1 MSYSRHINRKN
12 ERLGAKN
19 KGEADKNQLTY
30 KVLSTLLAAG
40 LVMSPAAVLAADSS
54 KITPVNGK
62 DLTAVNNIFDIYAQ
76 KVHGNNAINQFT
88 NFQLDANKIANMYFH
103 EYGKTAN
110 ADNLLNFVDTRI
122 DINGTLNAIK
132 NNTVGGNLFFL
143 SPAGMVVGKSGVIN
157 TGALYVMAP
166 AITAS
171 SGESTYE
178 SLKGDFVTGAAIEK
192 QLNAIKNGS
201 RLIPLNASGTI
212 SVLGKINA
220 ADDVKLYAAR
230 IAVGRNLTK
239 DAVGDMAA
247 GSIEKTAAIKTGVT
261 EFADLVN
268 LTDGQKKAAGLGAL
282 QATKTG
288 NGDIVLAARAEYANI
303 YDQAFNNLGEMAGI
317 LKNTEINVPKTI
329 TASVENH
336 GTIDAAGNAVLKA
349 EATNGNKDL
358 AEHNL
363 EQNTPAGTL
372 IPNYI
377 PIPATDASAFAQTVA
392 KVDVQGDVKAA
403 GKVELTA
410 TADNTYVDSGT
421 SITDKAGKAIS
432 YVVPAGANVMILG
445 NKAAVTVGEDAEVEG
460 SQVAVSAEANL
471 DGTAG
476 VTAAGRKL
484 VSKVPSALPSAAVSY
499 AQGTNE
505 AAVQIDGTVK
515 ATGADTVDG
524 EDVNEALQIKANAQ
538 SAVDNSAST
547 MVKKGLLGA
556 GSASLAAAV
565 AITEHENDAKV
576 SINGAA
582 EAEQGSASVT
592 ADTFHQLSTAAT
604 ASAAD
609 ETAGTAAVDVAVHSS
624 TSAVDVQG
632 TVTAQKDVTLKATN
646 TTDENTHVSN
656 NNLGMGKLQAE
667 AMKAADLT
675 GITDKIKENK
685 AVSGILNKLKK
696 DGGNT
701 DVPFSTVLGQTLS
714 VGAAVTVADE
724 TNKANV
730 NIGIK
735 AKVQAGDEL
744 TARAESKVYDTMV
757 TASGTT
763 SSFKNSDE
771 SSDTVTIASG
781 AVYAGMDNQADVTVA
796 DGTGDQHAMLQAG
809 GDMTLRSSNTMEYHR
824 PERIKREIDRSI
836 EKLGTAIA
844 YIENMPEAKAGQA
857 KNILDQ
863 LKNLKDSLIGMGTA
877 FTEDYLQDTSNVK
890 NLTAEGTLNSIG
902 NVAGTGWEL
911 LNTVTQLRQ
920 SVAQL
925 QDVTSPFSAVVTNAL
940 SVVTNAVAFTEPNQY
955 ANVSAAASSKGG
967 SDTKA
972 ALAAAVTAT
981 NFDYGSHV
989 TVGRHAVLTADA
1001 ALNMRA
1007 EEAIKDVNIT
1017 GKNKVWKNDASA
1029 DGGVGIGGSVNYQ
1042 NFATDTQVE
1051 IDKGAALTAG
1061 DMELASTSDIS
1072 HTGVMLSAGKAE
1084 GSAIS
1089 GMLAMT
1095 DTDSRNQ
1102 TLVDKDAILTAAKD
1116 AANGHQGSIAITG
1129 NNDTSVNN
1137 AILSLSAG
1145 NGAAAA
1151 GIAAAINNVDVTN
1164 RAAVENLDT
1173 ADDGDP
1179 AGSIQA
1185 SRLKVNAETTG
1196 LINTISVAG
1205 GVTTSG
1211 KNPEKA
1217 EADKGPLDKLGDGFG
1232 KLSGIT
1238 DTINGKIN
1246 QVSNKVQDV
1255 IGTVNGAGASQGG
1268 TPGSVPTK
1276 SETAPSFALAGAGSV
1291 SLNMVSDD
1299 TQAIIDGA
1307 NVKLENDGTLEAGA
1321 RDTSFVG
1328 AFSGGAAISMRK
1340 GQSQGTSAAFS
1351 GAVGVNKIDNTIGA
1365 VVKNSTITGL
1375 KDMEVTA
1382 LSGSTSVAA
1391 GTGLSLTKNS
1401 QPGNNFAGGA
1411 SVSVNLIDK
1420 DVTALAEN
1428 NTVSGV
1434 SADGK
1439 ADVKLKA
1446 YESDLQVTG
1455 GVNANVAT
1463 GGGTAVGGSITVAD
1477 IDNNLDARIHGG
1489 SYTNIHTADAESLLA
1504 TRQITAA
1511 ISTGVAVGGNGT
1523 NNAFTGAMIY
1533 NGLHNDVKAGIDG
1546 GARVTADTIAVR
1558 AHDTTSGSA
1567 EAKPYQDLLGDYRD
1581 HQQFAEDAG
1590 IDTDGSSYYKDS
1602 YDKDNKDDRDAMTA
1616 GEAVDYDGNKGS
1628 LSVGAAFV
1636 VAGSSGNAAG
1646 AAVNVAKLDN
1656 DFTAAIDNAVLTA
1669 NSVSAKAD
1677 ADSLA
1682 VDVSAGV
1689 AAGTK
1694 DFGGMGSVTWQDMDN
1709 AVIAKAS
1716 DSTIKTDALTIE
1728 AASNSQAV
1736 NVAGS
1741 VAYGKTAG
1749 MGAALAYNG
1758 LANRTGAYLAG
1769 GSVTAKGADG
1779 AAIEV
1784 AAQNT
1789 GKVYGIGAAVAAGKD
1804 TALSGTVAV
1813 NHGGSDTE
1821 AVIGETLDDQGS
1833 HQAKDTILTNA
1844 KSTEVQASS
1853 SDYRLAVAGGV
1864 SASGKVAIGGA
1875 VAYNDVGGA
1884 SASTEDARQKTRAAL
1899 VSTILKNI
1907 KNGTV
1912 AVNATDTSTLTT
1924 VGVGVGGAG
1933 KVAVQGA
1940 AATALVNKA
1949 VSAEVRDSF
1958 IDKDKDQVAVVNV
1971 EAAGKSKITST
1982 ALAGAGSG
1990 TAAVGAGVAVNRIN
2004 QDTAAAVSDSTLQG
2018 KNITVQATGN
2028 SAITSVGIGGAAAG
2042 KLAVAGNIAVNQIG
2056 NHVTAAVKNSS
2067 LTNTG
2072 NIVVMANG
2080 RENLGNYAGA
2090 LSVAAGG
2097 QAGVGMGV
2105 SYNAIT
2111 GTTASQVFGSTL
2123 TSKGQEP
2130 DSVPLTGSMDS
2141 DGVKAGTDTRKGVV
2155 VASYGQHDLQ
2165 SAALTAGAAVSGDV
2179 AVGAAGTVTVNK
2191 IGGTTEASL
2200 TDTTVNANH
2209 ATGDADDISVNA
2221 KDKTESESHVGS
2233 LFVGIGAS
2241 AGGTGVSAASDTLV
2255 FDRTTKAELSGSDKA
2270 KAKVNGRT
2278 IDVNADQTSDVVT
2291 NADGLAVS
2299 GGTYGAG
2306 SAAATA
2312 AATKLSGSTQALV
2325 KNIMSQNAGLFVGAS
2340 HDHKTTLV
2348 SASAAVS
2355 AAIASG
2361 AIGAG
2366 IGVVNDDFKNT
2377 AELSGSTIT
2386 AGRQDG
2392 LPDSGRVSVTADSA
2406 SEVDTHVLGVAGSVG
2421 GAGVTVAVNNLN
2433 STSSAL
2439 VGSSDV
2445 KADNALT
2452 VDAHNKVK
2460 TKFNSIQAAAGGA
2473 AIATGI
2479 GINTID
2485 TGTVAQVTGSKI
2497 AAKTAAVNAREE
2509 LDVNQTMAGATVGGM
2524 GLNANVMVTSIGTA
2538 VADSYGNSANNGASF
2553 DTASVLEN
2561 ANKVMDAQQSGT
2573 SSSSDTV
2580 KGALH
2585 NETTGIHVQDASGV
2599 LAGKGTS
2606 TGKGTKVSVTDSTIN
2621 TGEELVL
2628 SADRQTDARVTAAS
2642 ASLTGTLGMSA
2653 TVAVLDADK
2662 KAGVTVEGSKL
2673 TAGTNLSAQARQHGE
2688 MAIDAYQAGL
2698 SGAAALSAAYAQSSF
2713 SGSTAISLK
2722 NSTLTAAD
2730 VESGNIAIQAEDTG
2744 ATSSSVTGVT
2754 AAGLISGGALI
2765 TKAENDSDTSVTLD
2779 GTILTGKGAVSVE
2792 SSKANTVSAKTL
2804 GGAAGA
2810 MALQGVVAAAE
2821 DTGSST
2827 VALTGTNTLSGKELA
2842 LTAKSTPQVVADAT
2856 AYSGALVGTGGASI
2870 ATAKVGGKV
2879 QLTAAQGSSFT
2890 GDSVALAAFYGQQGD
2905 TSSTYKNAKAKA
2917 IGNAAAI
2924 GGTIQAN
2931 VATAEQDTEVSVD
2944 LGKSTYNADD
2954 LTIEGNNAAALDATA
2969 KGVAIGGY
2977 FASGTNVANLTGN
2990 LTTNVAAKGA
3000 VQGSA
3005 LGTVHISSSGFGDL
3019 SGSAD
3024 GTGGGLVTISPWAAK
3039 AKSALT
3045 TDTTTS
3051 ISGGWQAGSMEAVS
3065 ANSDDVD
3072 VTADSLSA
3080 SVIGA
3085 SGTQLDTTVHHKAQ
3099 TDVTGSVVSS
3109 GSQYYTA
3116 ANAVNH
3122 DVDLKGSGYGGVS
3135 VNANTMT
3142 NDLSYTAKVNLNQ
3155 ATLKGTGKE
3164 GSITAEAATT
3174 GKMDYLNHLQSAGVI
3189 PVTVASSKSAI
3200 VYDNSINAANS
3211 TLTTDKTHQDI
3222 TLAASDD
3229 TTAFFRTVADT
3240 QGGVAGAASSTT
3252 DNNFKRANTI
3262 NISGGKLESTNDVN
3276 LYAGAD
3282 AEGLRSV
3289 LNYNAIAD
3297 AYNKTALPLGI
3308 DPSVKNTMGQAN
3320 QVNIDGAV
3328 RSVRHTNLK
3337 AGKGLTTVAESARE
3351 YNIYTGTSGKG
3362 SVTSTALGEHTSS
3375 ETTDNR
3381 VQVGTNGSV
3390 TAGIH
3395 TDLDISIDG
3404 KTKINTSDK
3413 DTGVD
3418 TSGIAIKVNKGSE
3431 WLPDSSVAI
3440 SNVTLYNSLKSR
3452 YDDLSKKVGEY
3463 SAGSDEYKLIRA
3475 EMDELRSMMEA
3486 NGFIKEN
3493 TVLDKVGVAALALPD
3508 IVVSGGNIVIDTDK
3522 VSGSGSLNAKGANKV
3537 NIVNNSDLYL
3547 KVGDVIIQDKGG
3559 EIRYNDSQVTSASQL
3574 GGYGG
3579 TVVSSGTSGTGPAIV
3594 IKSTGMAQNEWIKPD
3609 IGVFGQ
3615 VQNANGDVTIHNDN
3629 ANIVVDSTAVVSGR
3643 NVTLSADKGSIT
3655 QISDGWLLVGTD
3667 PITRY
3672 QFSDSIAK
3680 KIQKYISM
3688 AQEQGWN
3695 ISWLINQ
3702 DSYENYR
3709 HALLTGSGT
3718 ILENKKTRDVSS
3730 YEDYVK
3736 AVANGATGYGFTST
3750 LKFTTSEMDT
3760 ILNAKQNPSAGIHA
3774 ENNIYLYGKNVIL
3787 DGLVQSGYDSYATTL
3802 TEAPVT
3808 TSRIIWILQKTP
3820 WGRYMMIP
3828 KMETKTYDSREA
3840 MVDADWQAAGKPSL
3854 ADSQVLG
3861 NAKYLVNDGGSRYN
3875 ADRGVWEYEI
3885 KVYYNPSTGKLLTEN
3900 IAPSGGKIYITGALA
3915 STTGNGRLVAM
3926 DGTPAISIDATK
3938 VDKDLV
3944 VGNIQNRDLDGL
3956 ISIKDTNSNTL
3967 TEFRNADGKIKTS
3980 VISTGS
3986 GSDTNRVINNADGTV
4001 SYRPVDQTLK
4011 WTGGTSGDKKVTGYQ
4026 YKKDFVLWGLI
4037 KYNRTEDFVN
4047 NQEVIS
4053 GRTETSHSTLS
4064 GDKTLDAGKVIT
4076 KGNQGNEY
4084 QVSTNV
4090 YTNPKDVSYSDVAVD
4105 LNYHGFWGSVFGYGD
4120 VIYSWTKTEGQ
4131 STSSTY
4137 SIKANKPIGVSFLQN
4152 GQDTI
4157 TIKGQRNVSLSG
4169 NITSA
4174 GSGGTVT
4181 LTSQKGGIEARNGAV
4196 INTDSLMAKAVQDIS
4211 LNHNALG
4218 NAADISL
4225 TSDKGS
4231 VTLLS
4236 GDGKLNIKEAS
4247 AKNGNLYLQAD
4258 GDLQSA
4264 AGTVL
4269 MGNRIDLVSKCG
4281 AIAAD
4286 VAAAT
4291 EPLDSDPMSASINA
4305 QAEGNITLNSNG
4317 TMRVGHIISNSGD
4330 VNLTTNGS
4338 FEDAVGNGTLSG
4350 SSDKMA
4356 LWKEMG
4362 LVSDADADDSHM
4374 AAAAASKK
4382 ERLDALTVQGT
4393 KLAAE
4398 SESKHILA
4406 DYEAE
4411 ASAYATYAAGSEELQ
4426 AAKKAY
4432 ETKVKALKG
4441 ETSAMT
4447 GDERQAAFDEA
4458 FKSYDEAR
4466 KAYFEGKDYTA
4477 EEQDFILNY
4486 SEVENSDAYG
4496 WSRNDLLYAI
4506 QDSVLNAAPK
4516 DEVVTVDTPNIK
4528 GRNIVLNAG
4537 LNIGVDD
4544 AAKAISYDDLT
4555 KIENLQLL
4563 SQAKAGD
4570 LTWKDDSVVVKQ
4582 QKPLTVQLG
4591 GGKLTLNANRKNA
4604 ENTGNIYIAGVKDTV
4619 LDVTGRIQTTENVKL
4634 MSDNGVKMTEGG
4646 ITADNLIITGGR
4658 GDVGSAAHNI
4668 LTNLSGTLDARTAG
4682 DLYLHQTGLDDN
4694 TAKVLTIQNVAG
4706 RQVNLASD
4714 AGMVMTREQGK
4725 TAGYINGE
4733 QIGLV
4738 SSDGS
4743 IGLADDAI
4751 RVKNSGILSADAQN
4765 GNIYIAGKEA
4775 GTLVLNK
4782 VQVKDEFVLK
4792 SEGTIQAGSDTTD
4805 TPVESSIHAGMV
4817 EIDSAASTLLK
4828 NGSITADVLK
4838 LKAGGAVR
4846 QEAAHAITAPDV
4858 SVDAAAGISL
4868 NSGAEEDDKKFN
4880 VFKDVTLKN
4889 ASDAADAVFGN
4900 GGNEDLTVTF
4910 VAGSKARNVTVHNYV
4925 NGAAN
4930 DMRVN
4935 GPVAAAEG
4943 IAFLNDEG
4951 SLTATGALEA
4961 KAGDIRETAQKNI
4974 IQQGNASAGSRVL
4987 MDSQLKGNI
4996 QVTGDV
5002 ASGMDTTLKTK
5013 EGDITIGGTVT
5024 GGTTVTAKAT
5034 EGNVTIGGSLLSKNG
5049 NTTLSAMDTQVFDD
5063 KGDIKVTGNVDS
5075 SADIQMMTEN
5085 GNIEVGGMTT
5095 AAQNIQAKAD
5105 KTGDILFTGDARAVA
5120 GNLQAETKAGDI
5132 TFAGQAQSGTD
5143 LAAKTETGDIGFAG
5157 RAQSGN
5163 NLTADTTIGDI
5174 TFAGQAASGRD
5185 FMAVTRNKGKITF
5198 SGLVNAGQNLMADA
5212 EQAGTIALHKDVR
5225 AGRDATLKTND
5236 GDMLFIGSDAQQL
5249 EDIHLTADAGNVLL
5263 QITGTGD
5270 IRDTHRQQNGDRGFL
5285 NATNGNVMI
5294 KHEGI
5299 GDVDLYGI
5307 YARKDAA
5314 IELKN
5319 GSLYLDNVDGDL
5331 VAMFVRNPKKTMDVE
5346 HITAGTQ
5353 IAVSGADI
5361 GIEDILQREDA
5372 DGLLTITPNG
5382 VSDDVPIKTLHI
5394 GNIRT
5399 NSGSGVR
5406 FAHLWLENGD
5416 VNVSQG
5422 KFFIDKLHVLN
5433 KAQFSNGTMTT
5444 DVFGA
5449 APVYDPAISSAYW
5462 NDINR
5467 NRPQD
5472 HLNEWLS
5479 DAPSPRWTYLRFYDQ
5494 GRMQFS
5500 NGHLLNLQDHYY
5512 VYSEHYT
5519 QTDWLRVNTDHEPY
5533 YFYEM
5538 YYHPALS
5545 YHERYNLLDASDF
5558 LNWHPQQAEPSE
5570 IDVDA

>member
-1 MSYSRHINRKN
+1 MSYTRYTNRKN
-12 ERLGAKN
+12 ERASDRDAVRMTRT
-19 KGEADKNQLTY
+19 EENQLTH
-30 KVLSTLLAAG
+30 KVLSALLAAG
-40 LVMSPAAVLAADSS
+40 LVMSP
-54 KITPVNGK
+54 
-62 DLTAVNNIFDIYAQ
+62 TAVDASVITDTNKTYAPTNEGIYNIYAQ
-76 KVHGNNAINQFT
+76 KRHDKIAINEFEK
-88 NFQLDANKIANMYFH
+88 FQLDANHIANLYFRTQD
-103 EYGKTAN
+103 GKIDAE
-110 ADNLLNFVDTRI
+110 NLLNFVNTRI

-132 NNTVGGNLFFL
+132 NGKIGGNLFFL
-143 SPAGMVVGKSGVIN
+143 SPEGMAVGKSGVIN
-157 TGALYVMAP
+157 TGSLYVMAP
-166 AITAS
+166 
-171 SGESTYE
+171 
-178 SLKGDFVTGAAIEK
+178 SLTQDLTDKDQKSYMMLKENFANGAYGDAELAAI
-192 QLNAIKNGS
+192 QNGDAN
-201 RLIPLNASGTI
+201 IPINASGTI

-220 ADDVKLYAAR
+220 TNDVKLYAAKV
-230 IAVGRNLTK
+230 AVGKNLTGAAIDGTPVDGIVK
-239 DAVGDMAA
+239 DA
-247 GSIEKTAAIKTGVT
+247 AITTGVT
-261 EFADLVN
+261 DFSKMTIAKD
-268 LTDGQKKAAGLGAL
+268 
-282 QATKTG
+282 G
-288 NGDIVLAARAEYANI
+288 NGDVVLSARSDAANSL
-303 YDQAFNNLGEMAGI
+303 DQAFNALVNTTGLLGS
-317 LKNTEINVPKTI
+317 TEINVPKTI

-336 GTIDAAGNAVLKA
+336 GTVTAAGDATLTAK
-349 EATNGNKDL
+349 ATNGYFKEGDETYSSN
-358 AEHNL
+358 
-363 EQNTPAGTL
+363 
-372 IPNYI
+372 
-377 PIPATDASAFAQTVA
+377 ASSYAQTVA
-392 KVDVQGDVKAA
+392 RVDVQGNVTAKGAVEMKAS
-403 GKVELTA
+403 
-410 TADNTYVDSGT
+410 ADNTYVDSGT
-421 SITDKAGKAIS
+421 SLTDKLGDTIS
-432 YVVPAGANVMILG
+432 YVVPVSANVMLLQ
-445 NKAAVTVGEDAEVEG
+445 NEASVTVGENAKVTGDTVKAE
-460 SQVAVSAEANL
+460 AEANL

-476 VTAAGRKL
+476 TVAAGKKYL
-484 VSKVPSALPSAAVSY
+484 KQIPSALPATGVSY
-499 AQGTNE
+499 AKADNKAT
-505 AAVQIDGTVK
+505 VQINGTVK
-515 ATGADTVDG
+515 ATGEDTTGSDG
-524 EDVNEALQIKANAQ
+524 NKQEALQVKADATSSVTNSANAVV
-538 SAVDNSAST
+538 SA
-547 MVKKGLLGA
+547 GPLGA
-556 GSASLAAAV
+556 GSAQIVTAV
-565 AITEHENDAKV
+565 AVTDSDNKAQVKV
-576 SINGAA
+576 NGTA
-582 EAEQGSASVT
+582 EAETGSVKMD
-592 ADTFHQLSTAAT
+592 ADAT
-604 ASAAD
+604 QSLNTSAAAQGPD
-609 ETAGTAAVDVAVHSS
+609 TTWGTAAVDVITHDGDASI
-624 TSAVDVQG
+624 DVQG
-632 TVTAQKDVTLKATN
+632 KVTADRDVTLTATN
-646 TTDENTHVSN
+646 HTAENTHSAN
-656 NNLGMGKLQAE
+656 NNLGQGKLKAQL
-667 AMKAADLT
+667 MKQGMKTADVQ
-675 GITDKIKENK
+675 GIVGKVKENPLVKDALSK
-685 AVSGILNKLKK
+685 ASKSTDTAASSGSTSSKSLMDAL
-696 DGGNT
+696 GNT
-701 DVPFSTVLGQTLS
+701 LS
-714 VGAAVTVADE
+714 AGAAITVADE
-724 TNKANV
+724 TTRARVNFGKNSVTEAKNGSLQASAN
-730 NIGIK
+730 N
-735 AKVQAGDEL
+735 
-744 TARAESKVYDTMV
+744 TVYDTLL
-757 TASGTT
+757 TASGVT
-763 SSFKNSDE
+763 STFKNTDSD
-771 SSDTVTIASG
+771 SDTVTIAVGTVFGGMKNSANVTVEDG
-781 AVYAGMDNQADVTVA
+781 TKDKKAQLKAGKDLSLKTSARMDYNRVKKIKKSLDDSIQAVKAAAEDMKNWEQMAKLDDLKDVYNDLVKLEQTLEGMGKAFYSDHLTQVPDVT
-796 DGTGDQHAMLQAG
+796 
-809 GDMTLRSSNTMEYHR
+809 
-824 PERIKREIDRSI
+824 
-836 EKLGTAIA
+836 
-844 YIENMPEAKAGQA
+844 
-857 KNILDQ
+857 NI
-863 LKNLKDSLIGMGTA
+863 
-877 FTEDYLQDTSNVK
+877 
-890 NLTAEGTLNSIG
+890 TAEGTLNE
-902 NVAGTGWEL
+902 VANLAVTGWNL
-911 LNTVTQLRQ
+911 YNQLME
-920 SVAQL
+920 L
-925 QDVTSPFSAVVTNAL
+925 QDRAMTLYQDIQAGNPIDQMKEEVRTKVRNLLASPIDVVSSSMEFL
-940 SVVTNAVAFTEPNQY
+940 KPNNY
-955 ANVSAAASSKGG
+955 ANISAAASAKGG
-967 SDTKA
+967 EDTQVATAASVTISDF
-972 ALAAAVTAT
+972 
-981 NFDYGSHV
+981 NFNSQV
-989 TVGRHAVLTADA
+989 KVGKNAQLTAEDT
-1001 ALNMRA
+1001 LELRA
-1007 EEAIKDVNIT
+1007 DEHIKDVTMT
-1017 GKNKVWKNDASA
+1017 GKSKFWQNDAATGKS
-1029 DGGVGIGGSVNYQ
+1029 DGVGLGGSFNYQ
-1042 NFATDTQVE
+1042 DFDNDTLVQVA
-1051 IDKGAALTAG
+1051 KGASLTAG
-1061 DMELASTSDIS
+1061 DMALASNSDVF
-1072 HTGVMLSAGKAE
+1072 HTGVMLSAGKAD

-1089 GMLAMT
+1089 GMMALT
-1095 DTDSRNQ
+1095 NSDSSNQ
-1102 TLVDKDAILTAAKD
+1102 VLVDKDAQLLTAVKD
-1116 AANGHQGSIAITG
+1116 EANKRKGSIAITG

-1185 SRLKVNAETTG
+1185 SRLNVNAETTG

-1211 KNPEKA
+1211 KDPEKA

-1268 TPGSVPTK
+1268 TLGSVPTK

-1375 KDMEVTA
+1375 KNMKVTA

-1439 ADVKLKA
+1439 ADVKLTA

-1546 GARVTADTIAVR
+1546 GARVTADTIAIR

-1616 GEAVDYDGNKGS
+1616 GEAVDYDGNRGS

-1646 AAVNVAKLDN
+1646 AAVNVANLDN
-1656 DFTAAIDNAVLTA
+1656 DFTAAIDKAVLTA
-1669 NSVSAKAD
+1669 DSVSVNAD

-1682 VDVSAGV
+1682 VNVSAGV
-1689 AAGTK
+1689 AAGAK
-1694 DFGGMGSVTWQDMDN
+1694 DFGGMGSVTWQDQDN
-1709 AVIAKAS
+1709 RIQSQVTDSDLTTNNLKVKAS
-1716 DSTIKTDALTIE
+1716 
-1728 AASNSQAV
+1728 SNAQAV

-1749 MGAALAYNG
+1749 VGAALAYNG
-1758 LANRTGAYLAG
+1758 LDNHIGAYLAG

-1833 HQAKDTILTNA
+1833 HQAKDTVLTNA

-1958 IDKDKDQVAVVNV
+1958 IDKDKDQAAVVNV

-1990 TAAVGAGVAVNRIN
+1990 NAAVGAGVAVNRIN

-2130 DSVPLTGSMDS
+2130 DSVPLTSSMDS
-2141 DGVKAGTDTRKGVV
+2141 DGVKVGTDTRKGVV

-2165 SAALTAGAAVSGDV
+2165 SVALTAGAAVSGDV
-2179 AVGAAGTVTVNK
+2179 GVGAAGTVTVNK
-2191 IGGTTEASL
+2191 IGGATEASL
-2200 TDTTVNANH
+2200 TNTTVNANH
-2209 ATGDADDISVNA
+2209 AAGAADDISVNA

-2233 LFVGIGAS
+2233 LSVGIGAS
-2241 AGGTGVSAASDTLV
+2241 TGGAGVSAASDTLV

-2270 KAKVNGRT
+2270 KATVNGRT
-2278 IDVNADQTSDVVT
+2278 IDVKAGQASDVVT

-2325 KNIMSQNAGLFVGAS
+2325 KNITSQNAGLSVGAN
-2340 HDHKTTLV
+2340 HNHKTTLV

-2366 IGVVNDDFKNT
+2366 IGVVNDDFNTT

-2386 AGRQDG
+2386 TSRQDG
-2392 LPDSGRVSVTADSA
+2392 LTDSGRVSVTADSA
-2406 SEVDTHVLGVAGSVG
+2406 SEVDTHVLGVAGSVV

-2445 KADNALT
+2445 KADDALT

-2460 TKFNSIQAAAGGA
+2460 TEFNSIQAAAGGA

-2485 TGTVAQVTGSKI
+2485 TGTAAQVTGSKI
-2497 AAKTAAVNAREE
+2497 VAKTAAVNAREE

-2524 GLNANVMVTSIGTA
+2524 GFDANVMVTTIGTA
-2538 VADSYGNSANNGASF
+2538 IADSYGSPANNGASF
-2553 DTASVLEN
+2553 NTASVLEN
-2561 ANKVMDAQQSGT
+2561 ANKAMDAQQSGT

-2585 NETTGIHVQDASGV
+2585 NETTGIDVQDDSGV
-2599 LAGKGTS
+2599 QAGNGTS
-2606 TGKGTKVSVTDSTIN
+2606 TGKGTQVSVTDSTIN
-2621 TGEELVL
+2621 TGEELAL
-2628 SADRQTDARVTAAS
+2628 SADRQTDAQVTAAS
-2642 ASLTGTLGMSA
+2642 ASLTSTIGMSA

-2662 KAGVTVEGSKL
+2662 KAGITVEGSNL

-2688 MAIDAYQAGL
+2688 TAIDAYQAGL
-2698 SGAAALSAAYAQSSF
+2698 SGAAKLSAAYAQSSS

-2730 VESGNIAIQAEDTG
+2730 AKSGNIAIQAEDTG

-2779 GTILTGKGAVSVE
+2779 GTTLTGKGAVSVE
-2792 SSKANTVSAKTL
+2792 SSKANIVSAKTL

-2821 DTGSST
+2821 DKGSST
-2827 VALTGTNTLSGKELA
+2827 VALTGTNVLSGKELA

-2856 AYSGALVGTGGASI
+2856 AYSGALVGAGGASV
-2870 ATAKVGGKV
+2870 ATAKVGGKI

-2890 GDSVALAAFYGQQGD
+2890 GDRVALSAFYGQQGD
-2905 TSSTYKNAKAKA
+2905 ASSTYKNAKAKA

-2944 LGKSTYNADD
+2944 LGKSTYNADN

-2977 FASGTNVANLTGN
+2977 FASGTNIANLTGN

-3000 VQGSA
+3000 TEGSA
-3005 LGTVHISSSGFGDL
+3005 LGTVRISSSGFGDL

-3109 GSQYYTA
+3109 GRQRYTA

-3122 DVDLKGSGYGGVS
+3122 DVDLKGSGYGGAS

-3155 ATLKGTGKE
+3155 ATLKGTGEK
-3164 GSITAEAATT
+3164 GSITAEAVTT

-3189 PVTVASSKSAI
+3189 PVTVASSKNTIA
-3200 VYDNSINAANS
+3200 YDNSINAENS
-3211 TLTTDKTHQDI
+3211 TLTTAKADQDI
-3222 TLAASDD
+3222 TFAATDD
-3229 TTAFFRTVADT
+3229 TTSYFKTVADT
-3240 QGGVAGAASSTT
+3240 QGGVVGAASSESENKLTRS
-3252 DNNFKRANTI
+3252 NKIAV
-3262 NISGGKLESTNDVN
+3262 SGGKLESMNDVN

-3282 AEGLRSV
+3282 AAGLRSI
-3289 LNYNAIAD
+3289 LNYNVFAD
-3297 AYNKTALPLGI
+3297 AYNKTAIPLSTS
-3308 DPSVKNTMGQAN
+3308 PKVNNEMLQAN
-3320 QVNIDGAV
+3320 QVDIDGTV

-3337 AGKGLTTVAESARE
+3337 AGKGLTIVAESARE

-3362 SVTSTALGEHTSS
+3362 SLTSTALGEQSGS
-3375 ETTDNR
+3375 EQTDNK
-3381 VQVGTNGSV
+3381 VHIGANGSV

-3395 TDLDISIDG
+3395 TDLDVTIDG
-3404 KTKINTSDK
+3404 TAKFQDDKTNPTI
-3413 DTGVD
+3413 
-3418 TSGIAIKVNKGSE
+3418 SGIDINVNKGAD
-3431 WLPDSSVAI
+3431 W
-3440 SNVTLYNSLKSR
+3440 YNSEDITVMGVTIKNNLAKR
-3452 YDDLSKKVGEY
+3452 YRELNDQITQYPSNSNEY
-3463 SAGSDEYKLIRA
+3463 RLIKAELDGLRSQMIENGFMGTQDSFVSDER
-3475 EMDELRSMMEA
+3475 
-3486 NGFIKEN
+3486 
-3493 TVLDKVGVAALALPD
+3493 TVAAVALPD
-3508 IVVSGGNIVIDTDK
+3508 VVVSGGNVVIDADS
-3522 VSGSGSLNAKGANKV
+3522 VEGNGSLTAKGANLI
-3537 NIVNNSDLYL
+3537 NIENKSDLYMQ
-3547 KVGDVIIQDKGG
+3547 VGDVIIKDKGG
-3559 EIRYNDSQVTSASQL
+3559 QILYNDSLIKNAAGLEKYQ
-3574 GGYGG
+3574 G
-3579 TVVSSGTSGTGPAIV
+3579 TVISSSSGGSPEIV
-3594 IKSTGMAQNEWIKPD
+3594 IKSSGPVRDTTSPD
-3609 IGVFGQ
+3609 IGIVGT
-3615 VQNANGDVTIHNDN
+3615 VQNSEGKVTVENVN
-3629 ANIVVDSTAVVSGR
+3629 ANIFVDSDATISGR
-3643 NVTLSADKGSIT
+3643 DVALKAPKGSIT
-3655 QISDGWLLVGTD
+3655 QFSDGWLMVGTD

-3672 QFSDSIAK
+3672 QFNDSIAG
-3680 KIQKYISM
+3680 KIQTFFSQNVANYSFSSYD
-3688 AQEQGWN
+3688 EYLNFLLSGLW
-3695 ISWLINQ
+3695 
-3702 DSYENYR
+3702 SYEECDDKGS
-3709 HALLTGSGT
+3709 LTSPKLVRTYEEFKDVCARAEAKHGS
-3718 ILENKKTRDVSS
+3718 IKINAAVS
-3730 YEDYVK
+3730 
-3736 AVANGATGYGFTST
+3736 NLGFTNDE
-3750 LKFTTSEMDT
+3750 LDT
-3760 ILNAKQNPSAGIHA
+3760 ILAAKNAAQKDSGAGIQA
-3774 ENNIYLYGKNVIL
+3774 GQNVYLYGKNVII
-3787 DGLVQSGYDSYATTL
+3787 DGLVQSGYDSYTTTL
-3802 TEAPVT
+3802 TEKPVT
-3808 TSRIIWILQKTP
+3808 TSKITWTRQKTP
-3820 WGRYMMIP
+3820 WGWYIVLP
-3828 KMETKTYDSREA
+3828 TVESQTYASQEALLEAQWQET
-3840 MVDADWQAAGKPSL
+3840 GKPSL
-3854 ADSQVLG
+3854 TDSQVLG

-3875 ADRGVWEYEI
+3875 ADRGVWEYEV

-3900 IAPSGGKIYITGALA
+3900 ITPSGGKIYITGALA
-3915 STTGNGRLVAM
+3915 STNGNGRLVAM
-3926 DGTPAISIDATK
+3926 DGTPTISIDSTQ

-3944 VGNIQNRDLDGL
+3944 VGTIRNQDLDGL
-3956 ISIKDTNSNTL
+3956 ISIKDTNKNIL
-3967 TEFRNADGKIKTS
+3967 TEYRNNNGVITAETTPTDGQGTS
-3980 VISTGS
+3980 TSNVYAGGS
-3986 GSDTNRVINNADGTV
+3986 AM
-4001 SYRPVDQTLK
+4001 YQPAAQTLK
-4011 WTGGTSGDKKVTGYQ
+4011 WTGGTSGDETIKKMAYTKNFTLWSLVKYRTTDEFIKSINTSTGKLETTTSYRPSGTLLGQSTLITSGGQEPEYQ
-4026 YKKDFVLWGLI
+4026 SSTAKSSGATTRSEVVETK
-4037 KYNRTEDFVN
+4037 KYNNWTHF
-4047 NQEVIS
+4047 
-4053 GRTETSHSTLS
+4053 
-4064 GDKTLDAGKVIT
+4064 AGQIT
-4076 KGNQGNEY
+4076 
-4084 QVSTNV
+4084 
-4090 YTNPKDVSYSDVAVD
+4090 
-4105 LNYHGFWGSVFGYGD
+4105 
-4120 VIYSWTKTEGQ
+4120 YSWTETTPS

-4137 SIKANKPIGVSFLQN
+4137 SIHADKPIEIGFLQGKN
-4152 GQDTI
+4152 DAI
-4157 TIKGQRNVSLSG
+4157 TIAGSKNVDLVG

-4181 LTSQKGGIEARNGAV
+4181 LASKQGSIEAQTGAV
-4196 INTDSLMAKAVQDIS
+4196 INTDNLTASALQDIS
-4211 LNHNALG
+4211 LNHSALG
-4218 NAADISL
+4218 DTANISL

-4247 AKNGNLYLQAD
+4247 VKNGNLYLQAD

-4269 MGNRIDLVSKCG
+4269 TGNRIDLVSRHG

-4305 QAEGNITLNSNG
+4305 QAEGNITLKNSNG
-4317 TMRVGHIISNSGD
+4317 TMCVGHIISNSGD

-4362 LVSDADADDSHM
+4362 LVSDADADDSHT

-4382 ERLDALTVQGT
+4382 ERLDALTVQGK

-4398 SESKHILA
+4398 SESKHALA

-4411 ASAYATYAAGSEELQ
+4411 AFAYATYAAGSEELQ

-4447 GDERQAAFDEA
+4447 EDERQAAFDEA

-4555 KIENLQLL
+4555 KVENLQLL

-4582 QKPLTVQLG
+4582 QKPLTVELD
-4591 GGKLTLNANRKNA
+4591 GGKLTLNANQQKA

-4619 LDVTGRIQTTENVKL
+4619 LDVTGKIKTTENVKL

-4646 ITADNLIITGGR
+4646 ITANNLIITGGK
-4658 GDVGSAAHNI
+4658 GDVGSDAHKI

-4682 DLYLHQTGLDDN
+4682 DIYLHQTGLDGSA
-4694 TAKVLTIQNVAG
+4694 AKVLTIQNVAG

-4714 AGMVMTREQGK
+4714 AGMVMTTEQGK

-4733 QIGLV
+4733 QVSLV
-4738 SSDGS
+4738 SSAGS
-4743 IGLADDAI
+4743 LGLADDAI

-4765 GNIYIAGKEA
+4765 GNIYIAGKEP
-4775 GTLVLNK
+4775 GTLTLN
-4782 VQVKDEFVLK
+4782 QVNGKDEFILQ
-4792 SEGTIQAGSDTTD
+4792 SEGTVQAGSNDAD
-4805 TPVESSIHAGMV
+4805 TPVESSIQASKV
-4817 EIDSAASTLLK
+4817 KINSAASTLLN
-4828 NGSITADVLK
+4828 NGSLNADILN
-4838 LKAGGAVR
+4838 LTAGGSVK
-4846 QEAAHAITAPDV
+4846 QSAAHAITAKTA
-4858 SVDAAAGISL
+4858 SMDAAAGISL
-4868 NSGAEEDDKKFN
+4868 NSGAEAEAKKFN
-4880 VFKDVTLKN
+4880 AFKNVTLKN
-4889 ASDAADAVFGN
+4889 ASDAADVVLGN
-4900 GGNEDLTVTF
+4900 SGDEDLKVTF
-4910 VAGSKARNVTVHNYV
+4910 AEGSKAKNVTVRNYKNGVV
-4925 NGAAN
+4925 N
-4930 DMRVN
+4930 DLTVN
-4935 GPVAAAEG
+4935 GPVTAAEG
-4943 IAFLNDEG
+4943 ISLINDEAD
-4951 SLTATGALEA
+4951 LRTTGAIDSAADVEMTTVNGDIEVGGTTRAAQDIRAAAKTGQIRFVGDAEA
-4961 KAGDIRETAQKNI
+4961 KAGSLQATTDDGAISFEGQA
-4974 IQQGNASAGSRVL
+4974 
-4987 MDSQLKGNI
+4987 
-4996 QVTGDV
+4996 
-5002 ASGMDTTLKTK
+5002 ASGTELAAKT
-5013 EGDITIGGTVT
+5013 I
-5024 GGTTVTAKAT
+5024 
-5034 EGNVTIGGSLLSKNG
+5034 
-5049 NTTLSAMDTQVFDD
+5049 
-5063 KGDIKVTGNVDS
+5063 
-5075 SADIQMMTEN
+5075 
-5085 GNIEVGGMTT
+5085 
-5095 AAQNIQAKAD
+5095 
-5105 KTGDILFTGDARAVA
+5105 TGDIVFRGKAVS
-5120 GNLQAETKAGDI
+5120 GTDLTAETTDGSISFEGQATSGKDLTAKTTHKGDI
-5132 TFAGQAQSGTD
+5132 TFAG
-5143 LAAKTETGDIGFAG
+5143 
-5157 RAQSGN
+5157 
-5163 NLTADTTIGDI
+5163 
-5174 TFAGQAASGRD
+5174 
-5185 FMAVTRNKGKITF
+5185 
-5198 SGLVNAGQNLMADA
+5198 LVNADRNLIADA
-5212 EQAGTIALHKDVR
+5212 AQIGTITLRKDVT
-5225 AGRDATLKTND
+5225 AKQDVNLHTHD
-5236 GDMLFIGSDAQQL
+5236 GSMVFDGSDAGKT
-5249 EDIHLTADAGNVLL
+5249 EDIHLTAQRGNIDLRT
-5263 QITGTGD
+5263 TGTGD
-5270 IRDTHRQQNGDRGFL
+5270 IKDSRHQENGDRAFV
-5285 NATNGNVMI
+5285 NATNGNVVI
-5294 KHEGI
+5294 HHEGT
-5299 GDVDLYGI
+5299 GDVDLYGL
-5307 YARKDAA
+5307 YAKKEAA
-5314 IELKN
+5314 TELKN
-5319 GSLYLDNVDGDL
+5319 GSLYLDTMDGDL
-5331 VAMFVRNPKKTMDVE
+5331 VAMFVRNPDKTMDVK
-5346 HITAGTQ
+5346 HITAGQ
-5353 IAVSGADI
+5353 EIAVAGADI
-5361 GIEDILQREDA
+5361 GIDDILQREGA
-5372 DGLLTITPNG
+5372 DNLLTITPTG
-5382 VSDDVPIKTLHI
+5382 ASDDAPIQNLHI

-5399 NSGSGVR
+5399 NEGSGIR
-5406 FAHLWLENGD
+5406 FKHLWLENGD
-5416 VNVSQG
+5416 ISVSKGQ
-5422 KFFIDKLHVLN
+5422 FLIDKLYVLG
-5433 KAQFSNGTMTT
+5433 KATFSNGVMVTN
-5444 DVFGA
+5444 VFGT
-5449 APVYDPAISSAYW
+5449 APIYEDGVTSAYW
-5462 NDINR
+5462 NNTAIND
-5467 NRPQD
+5467 PKEALAAW
-5472 HLNEWLS
+5472 LNG
-5479 DAPSPRWTYLRFYDQ
+5479 APDEHRWMFLRFYGQTDTQ
-5494 GRMQFS
+5494 YS
-5500 NGHLLNLQDHYY
+5500 NGNLLDLVNHYH
-5512 VYSEHYT
+5512 VYRQRYT
-5519 QTDWLRVNTDHEPY
+5519 ETDWMRMMENHDRY
-5533 YFYEM
+5533 DFYRT

-5545 YHERYNLLDASDF
+5545 LHDRFGLVDASNYLDAFKTPADTV
-5558 LNWHPQQAEPSE
+5558 NVAAEE
-5570 IDVDA
+5570 REKA

>member
-1 MSYSRHINRKN
+1 MSYTRYTNRKN
-12 ERLGAKN
+12 ERASDRDAVRMTRT
-19 KGEADKNQLTY
+19 EENQLTH
-30 KVLSTLLAAG
+30 KVLSALLAAG
-40 LVMSPAAVLAADSS
+40 LVMSP
-54 KITPVNGK
+54 
-62 DLTAVNNIFDIYAQ
+62 TAVDASVITDTNKTYAPTNEGIYNIYAQ
-76 KVHGNNAINQFT
+76 KRHDKIAINEFEK
-88 NFQLDANKIANMYFH
+88 FQLDANHIANLYFRTQD
-103 EYGKTAN
+103 GKIDAE
-110 ADNLLNFVDTRI
+110 NLLNFVNTRI

-132 NNTVGGNLFFL
+132 NGKIGGNLFFL
-143 SPAGMVVGKSGVIN
+143 SPEGMAVGKSGVIN

-166 AITAS
+166 ATTS
-171 SGESTYE
+171 LPGESNYE
-178 SLKGDFVTGAAIEK
+178 SLKDVFNTGAATEEH
-192 QLNAIKNGS
+192 LNAIKNGS
-201 RLIPLNASGTI
+201 PLIPLNPSGTI

-220 ADDVKLYAAR
+220 ADDVKLYAAQ
-230 IAVGRNLTK
+230 IAVGRNLTGEAI
-239 DAVGDMAA
+239 DGTAA
-247 GSIEKTAAIKTGVT
+247 GGIKKTAAIETGVT
-261 EFADLVN
+261 DFASLVN
-268 LTDGQKKAAGLGAL
+268 LSDDQKTAAGLGNL
-282 QATKTG
+282 QATQTG
-288 NGDIVLAARAEYANI
+288 NGDIVLAARAEYANA
-303 YDQAFNNLGEMAGI
+303 YDKAFNDLGKLAG
-317 LKNTEINVPKTI
+317 LLGTTETPEINVPKTI
-329 TASVENH
+329 TASVENY
-336 GTIDAAGNAVLKA
+336 GTIKTSTATGDVVLKA
-349 EATNGNKDL
+349 EATNGNKDHS
-358 AEHNL
+358 AS
-363 EQNTPAGTL
+363 
-372 IPNYI
+372 
-377 PIPATDASAFAQTVA
+377 DASAFAQTVA
-392 KVDVQGDVKAA
+392 DVKVQGDVKAA
-403 GKVELTA
+403 GQVELTA
-410 TADNTYVDSGT
+410 KADNTYVDSGK
-421 SITDKAGKAIS
+421 SVTDKLGDTLS
-432 YVVPAGANVMILG
+432 YVVPVGANVMILD
-445 NKAAVTVGEDAEVEG
+445 NKASVTVEKEAQVEG
-460 SQVAVSAEANL
+460 SQVAISAEANL

-484 VSKVPSALPSAAVSY
+484 VSKVPSAIPAVGVGY
-499 AQGTNE
+499 AKATNE
-505 AAVQIDGTVK
+505 ATVQIDGKVK
-515 ATGADTVDG
+515 ATGADTVDDKDKG
-524 EDVNEALQIKANAQ
+524 NVNKALQIKANAQ
-538 SAVDNSAST
+538 SAVDHSAST
-547 MVKKGLLGA
+547 TVKKGALGA

-565 AITEHENDAKV
+565 AITDHKNDATV
-576 SINGAA
+576 NLNGTA

-592 ADTFHQLSTAAT
+592 ADTVHKLNTSAT
-604 ASAAD
+604 AKAAD
-609 ETAGTAAVDVAVHSS
+609 ETVGTAAVDVVVHAS

-632 TVTAQKDVTLKATN
+632 TVNAKNDVTIKATN

-656 NNLGMGKLQAE
+656 NNLGMGKLQAK
-667 AMKAADLT
+667 AMQAADLT
-675 GITDKIKENK
+675 GISNKVKENK
-685 AVSGILNKLKK
+685 VVSGILSKLQK

-701 DVPFSTVLGQTLS
+701 DVPLSTTLGQTLS
-714 VGAAVTVADE
+714 AGAAVTVTDE
-724 TNKANV
+724 TNKAKV
-730 NIGIK
+730 NIGSK
-735 AKVQAGDEL
+735 AFVQAGQEL
-744 TARAESKVYDTMV
+744 TAKAESKVYDTMM

-763 SSFKNSDE
+763 SSFKNSDN
-771 SSDTVTIASG
+771 SSDTVTIATG
-781 AVYAGMDNQADVTVA
+781 VVYAGMDNQADVTVA
-796 DGTGDQHAMLQAG
+796 DGTDDQHATLQADG
-809 GDMTLRSSNTMEYHR
+809 NLNLQSSNIMEYHR
-824 PERIKREIDRSI
+824 PERMKREIDRSI
-836 EKLGTAIA
+836 EKLDTAITA
-844 YIENMPEAKAGQA
+844 IENMPESKVGQG
-857 KNILDQ
+857 KEILEQ
-863 LKNLKDSLIGMGTA
+863 LEKLKTSMTGMVAA
-877 FTEDYLQDTSNVK
+877 FTTDYLQDTSNVK
-890 NLTAEGTLNSIG
+890 NLTAEGTLNKIG
-902 NVAGTGWEL
+902 NVAGTGWEI
-911 LNTVTQLRQ
+911 LNAVTKIQQ
-920 SVAQL
+920 SVGQL
-925 QDVTSPFSAVVTNAL
+925 QDVTSPFGEVVTNAL
-940 SVVTNAVAFTEPNQY
+940 AVVTNAVAFTEPNQY
-955 ANVSAAASSKGG
+955 ANVSAAAVSRGG

-972 ALAAAVTAT
+972 SLAAAVTAT
-981 NFDYGSHV
+981 DFDYGSHV
-989 TVGRHAVLTADA
+989 TVGKHASLTAGN
-1001 ALNMRA
+1001 ALNLKA
-1007 EEAIKDVNIT
+1007 EEVVKDVNIT
-1017 GKNKVWKNDASA
+1017 GKNKVWKNDAEA
-1029 DGGVGIGGSVNYQ
+1029 VGGVGIGGSVNYQ
-1042 NFATDTQVE
+1042 NFDTDTLVKV
-1051 IDKGAALTAG
+1051 DKGAALTAG
-1061 DMELASTSDIS
+1061 DMELVSSSDIF

-1095 DTDSRNQ
+1095 DSDSKNQ
-1102 TLVDKDAILTAAKD
+1102 TLVDKDAVLKAGKD
-1116 AANGHQGSIAITG
+1116 AGKNHQGSIAITG
-1129 NNDTSVNN
+1129 YNDTNVNN

-1185 SRLKVNAETTG
+1185 SRLNVNAETTG

-1205 GVTTSG
+1205 GVTASG
-1211 KNPEKA
+1211 KDPEKA

-1268 TPGSVPTK
+1268 TLGSVPTK

-1375 KDMEVTA
+1375 KNMKVTA

-1439 ADVKLKA
+1439 ADVKLTA

-1546 GARVTADTIAVR
+1546 GARVTADTIAIR

-1616 GEAVDYDGNKGS
+1616 GEAVDYDGNRGS

-1646 AAVNVAKLDN
+1646 AAVNVANLDN
-1656 DFTAAIDNAVLTA
+1656 DFTAAIDKAVLTA
-1669 NSVSAKAD
+1669 DSVSVNAD

-1682 VDVSAGV
+1682 VNVSAGV
-1689 AAGTK
+1689 AAGAK
-1694 DFGGMGSVTWQDMDN
+1694 DFGGMGSVTWQDQDN
-1709 AVIAKAS
+1709 RIQSQVTDSDLTTNNLKVKAS
-1716 DSTIKTDALTIE
+1716 
-1728 AASNSQAV
+1728 SNAQAV

-1749 MGAALAYNG
+1749 VGAALAYNG
-1758 LANRTGAYLAG
+1758 LDNHIGAYLAG

-1833 HQAKDTILTNA
+1833 HQAKDTVLTNA

-1958 IDKDKDQVAVVNV
+1958 IDKDKDQAAVVNV

-1990 TAAVGAGVAVNRIN
+1990 NAAVGAGVAVNRIN

-2130 DSVPLTGSMDS
+2130 DSVPLTSSMDS
-2141 DGVKAGTDTRKGVV
+2141 DGVKVGTDTRKGVV

-2165 SAALTAGAAVSGDV
+2165 SVALTAGAAVSGDV
-2179 AVGAAGTVTVNK
+2179 GVGAAGTVTVNK
-2191 IGGTTEASL
+2191 IGGATEASL
-2200 TDTTVNANH
+2200 TNTTVNANH
-2209 ATGDADDISVNA
+2209 AAGAADDISVNA

-2233 LFVGIGAS
+2233 LSVGIGAS
-2241 AGGTGVSAASDTLV
+2241 TGGAGVSAASDTLV

-2270 KAKVNGRT
+2270 KATVNGRT
-2278 IDVNADQTSDVVT
+2278 IDVKAGQASDVVT

-2325 KNIMSQNAGLFVGAS
+2325 KNITSQNAGLSVGAN
-2340 HDHKTTLV
+2340 HNHKTTLV

-2366 IGVVNDDFKNT
+2366 IGVVNDDFNTT

-2386 AGRQDG
+2386 TSRQDG
-2392 LPDSGRVSVTADSA
+2392 LTDSGRVSVTADSA
-2406 SEVDTHVLGVAGSVG
+2406 SEVDTHVLGVAGSVV

-2445 KADNALT
+2445 KADDALT

-2460 TKFNSIQAAAGGA
+2460 TEFNSIQAAAGGA

-2485 TGTVAQVTGSKI
+2485 TGTAAQVTGSKI
-2497 AAKTAAVNAREE
+2497 VAKTAAVNAREE
-2509 LDVNQTMAGATVGGM
+2509 LDVHQTMAGATVGGM
-2524 GLNANVMVTSIGTA
+2524 GFDANVMVTTIGTA
-2538 VADSYGNSANNGASF
+2538 IADSYGSPANNGASF
-2553 DTASVLEN
+2553 NTASVLEN
-2561 ANKVMDAQQSGT
+2561 ANKAMDAQQSGT

-2585 NETTGIHVQDASGV
+2585 NETTGIDVQDDSGV
-2599 LAGKGTS
+2599 QAGNGTS
-2606 TGKGTKVSVTDSTIN
+2606 TGKGTQVSVTDSTIN
-2621 TGEELVL
+2621 TGEELAL
-2628 SADRQTDARVTAAS
+2628 SADRQTDAQVTAAS
-2642 ASLTGTLGMSA
+2642 ASLTSTIGMSA

-2662 KAGVTVEGSKL
+2662 KAGITVEGSNL

-2688 MAIDAYQAGL
+2688 TAIDAYQAGL
-2698 SGAAALSAAYAQSSF
+2698 SGAAKLSAAYAQSSS

-2730 VESGNIAIQAEDTG
+2730 AKSGNIAIQAEDTG

-2779 GTILTGKGAVSVE
+2779 GTT
-2792 SSKANTVSAKTL
+2792 
-2804 GGAAGA
+2804 
-2810 MALQGVVAAAE
+2810 
-2821 DTGSST
+2821 
-2827 VALTGTNTLSGKELA
+2827 
-2842 LTAKSTPQVVADAT
+2842 
-2856 AYSGALVGTGGASI
+2856 
-2870 ATAKVGGKV
+2870 
-2879 QLTAAQGSSFT
+2879 
-2890 GDSVALAAFYGQQGD
+2890 
-2905 TSSTYKNAKAKA
+2905 
-2917 IGNAAAI
+2917 
-2924 GGTIQAN
+2924 
-2931 VATAEQDTEVSVD
+2931 
-2944 LGKSTYNADD
+2944 
-2954 LTIEGNNAAALDATA
+2954 DATA

-2977 FASGTNVANLTGN
+2977 FASGTNIANLTGN

-3000 VQGSA
+3000 TEGSA
-3005 LGTVHISSSGFGDL
+3005 LGTVRISSSGFGDL

-3109 GSQYYTA
+3109 GRQRYTA

-3155 ATLKGTGKE
+3155 ATLKGTGEK
-3164 GSITAEAATT
+3164 GSITAEAVTT

-3189 PVTVASSKSAI
+3189 PVTVASSKNTIA
-3200 VYDNSINAANS
+3200 YDNSINAENS
-3211 TLTTDKTHQDI
+3211 TLTTAKADQDI
-3222 TLAASDD
+3222 TFAATDD
-3229 TTAFFRTVADT
+3229 TTSYFKTVADT
-3240 QGGVAGAASSTT
+3240 QGGVVGAASSESENKLTRS
-3252 DNNFKRANTI
+3252 NKIAV
-3262 NISGGKLESTNDVN
+3262 SGGKLESMNDVN

-3282 AEGLRSV
+3282 AAGLRSI
-3289 LNYNAIAD
+3289 LNYNVFAD
-3297 AYNKTALPLGI
+3297 AYNKTAIPLSTS
-3308 DPSVKNTMGQAN
+3308 PKVNNEMLQAN
-3320 QVNIDGAV
+3320 QVDIDGTV

-3337 AGKGLTTVAESARE
+3337 AGKGLTIVAESARE

-3362 SVTSTALGEHTSS
+3362 SLTSTALGEQSGS
-3375 ETTDNR
+3375 EQTDNK
-3381 VQVGTNGSV
+3381 VHIGANGSV

-3395 TDLDISIDG
+3395 TDLDVTIDG
-3404 KTKINTSDK
+3404 TAKFQDDKTNPTI
-3413 DTGVD
+3413 
-3418 TSGIAIKVNKGSE
+3418 SGIDINVNKGAD
-3431 WLPDSSVAI
+3431 W
-3440 SNVTLYNSLKSR
+3440 YNSEDITVMGVTIKNNLAKR
-3452 YDDLSKKVGEY
+3452 YRELNDQITQYPSNSNEY
-3463 SAGSDEYKLIRA
+3463 RLIKAELDGLRSQMIENGFMGTQDSFVSDER
-3475 EMDELRSMMEA
+3475 
-3486 NGFIKEN
+3486 
-3493 TVLDKVGVAALALPD
+3493 TVAAVALPD
-3508 IVVSGGNIVIDTDK
+3508 VVVSGGNVVIDADS
-3522 VSGSGSLNAKGANKV
+3522 VEGNGSLTAKGANLI
-3537 NIVNNSDLYL
+3537 NIENKSDLYMQ
-3547 KVGDVIIQDKGG
+3547 VGDVIIKDKGG
-3559 EIRYNDSQVTSASQL
+3559 QILYNDSLIKNAAGLEKYQ
-3574 GGYGG
+3574 G
-3579 TVVSSGTSGTGPAIV
+3579 TVISSSSGGSPEIV
-3594 IKSTGMAQNEWIKPD
+3594 IKSSGPVRDTTSPD
-3609 IGVFGQ
+3609 IGIVGT
-3615 VQNANGDVTIHNDN
+3615 VQNSEGKVTVENVN
-3629 ANIVVDSTAVVSGR
+3629 ANIFVDSDATISGR
-3643 NVTLSADKGSIT
+3643 DVALKAPKGSIT
-3655 QISDGWLLVGTD
+3655 QFSDGWLMVGTD

-3672 QFSDSIAK
+3672 QFNDSIAG
-3680 KIQKYISM
+3680 KIQTFFSQNVANYSFSSYD
-3688 AQEQGWN
+3688 EYLNFLLSGLW
-3695 ISWLINQ
+3695 
-3702 DSYENYR
+3702 SYEECDDKGS
-3709 HALLTGSGT
+3709 LTSPKLVRTYEEFKDVCARAEAKHGS
-3718 ILENKKTRDVSS
+3718 IKINAAVS
-3730 YEDYVK
+3730 
-3736 AVANGATGYGFTST
+3736 NLGFTNDE
-3750 LKFTTSEMDT
+3750 LDT
-3760 ILNAKQNPSAGIHA
+3760 ILAAKNAAQKDSGAGIQA
-3774 ENNIYLYGKNVIL
+3774 GQNVYLYGKNVII
-3787 DGLVQSGYDSYATTL
+3787 DGLVQSGYDSYTTTL
-3802 TEAPVT
+3802 TEKPVT
-3808 TSRIIWILQKTP
+3808 TSKITWTRQKTP
-3820 WGRYMMIP
+3820 WGWYIVLP
-3828 KMETKTYDSREA
+3828 TVESQTYASQEALLEAQWQET
-3840 MVDADWQAAGKPSL
+3840 GKPSL
-3854 ADSQVLG
+3854 TDSQVLG

-3875 ADRGVWEYEI
+3875 ADRGVWEYEV

-3900 IAPSGGKIYITGALA
+3900 ITPSGGKIYITGALA
-3915 STTGNGRLVAM
+3915 STNGNGRLVAM
-3926 DGTPAISIDATK
+3926 DGTPTISIDSTQ

-3944 VGNIQNRDLDGL
+3944 VGTIRNQDLDGL
-3956 ISIKDTNSNTL
+3956 ISIKDTNKNTL
-3967 TEFRNADGKIKTS
+3967 TEYRNNNGVITAETTPTDGQGTS
-3980 VISTGS
+3980 TSNVYAGGS
-3986 GSDTNRVINNADGTV
+3986 AM
-4001 SYRPVDQTLK
+4001 YQPAAQTLK
-4011 WTGGTSGDKKVTGYQ
+4011 WTGGTSGDETIKKMAYTKNFTLWSLVKYRTTDEFIKSINTSTGKLETTTSYRPSGTLLGQSTLITSGGQEPEYQ
-4026 YKKDFVLWGLI
+4026 SSTAKSSGATTRSEVVETK
-4037 KYNRTEDFVN
+4037 KYNNWTHF
-4047 NQEVIS
+4047 
-4053 GRTETSHSTLS
+4053 
-4064 GDKTLDAGKVIT
+4064 AGQIT
-4076 KGNQGNEY
+4076 
-4084 QVSTNV
+4084 
-4090 YTNPKDVSYSDVAVD
+4090 
-4105 LNYHGFWGSVFGYGD
+4105 
-4120 VIYSWTKTEGQ
+4120 YSWTETTPS

-4137 SIKANKPIGVSFLQN
+4137 SIHADKPIEIGFLQGKN
-4152 GQDTI
+4152 DAI
-4157 TIKGQRNVSLSG
+4157 TIAGSKNVDLVG

-4181 LTSQKGGIEARNGAV
+4181 LASKQGSIEAQTGAV
-4196 INTDSLMAKAVQDIS
+4196 INTDNLTASALQDIS
-4211 LNHNALG
+4211 LNHSALG
-4218 NAADISL
+4218 DTANISL

-4247 AKNGNLYLQAD
+4247 VKNGNLYLQAD

-4269 MGNRIDLVSKCG
+4269 TGNRIDLVSRHG

-4305 QAEGNITLNSNG
+4305 QAEGNITLKNSNG
-4317 TMRVGHIISNSGD
+4317 TMCVGHIISNSGD

-4362 LVSDADADDSHM
+4362 LVSDADADDSHT

-4382 ERLDALTVQGT
+4382 ERLDALTVQGK

-4398 SESKHILA
+4398 SESKHALA

-4411 ASAYATYAAGSEELQ
+4411 AFAYATYAAGSEELQ

-4447 GDERQAAFDEA
+4447 EDERQAAFDEA

-4555 KIENLQLL
+4555 KVENLQLL

-4582 QKPLTVQLG
+4582 QKPLTVELD
-4591 GGKLTLNANRKNA
+4591 GGKLTLNANQQKA

-4619 LDVTGRIQTTENVKL
+4619 LDVTGKIKTTENVKL

-4646 ITADNLIITGGR
+4646 ITANNLIITGGK
-4658 GDVGSAAHNI
+4658 GDVGSDAHKI

-4682 DLYLHQTGLDDN
+4682 DIYLHQTGLDGSA
-4694 TAKVLTIQNVAG
+4694 AKVLTIQNVAG

-4714 AGMVMTREQGK
+4714 AGMVMTTEQGK

-4733 QIGLV
+4733 QVSLV
-4738 SSDGS
+4738 SSAGS
-4743 IGLADDAI
+4743 LGLADDAI

-4765 GNIYIAGKEA
+4765 GNIYIAGKEP
-4775 GTLVLNK
+4775 GTLTLN
-4782 VQVKDEFVLK
+4782 QVNGKDEFILQ
-4792 SEGTIQAGSDTTD
+4792 SEGTVQAGSNDAD
-4805 TPVESSIHAGMV
+4805 TPVESSIQASKV
-4817 EIDSAASTLLK
+4817 KINSAASTLLN
-4828 NGSITADVLK
+4828 NGSLNADILN
-4838 LKAGGAVR
+4838 LTAGGSVK
-4846 QEAAHAITAPDV
+4846 QSAAHAITAKTA
-4858 SVDAAAGISL
+4858 SMDAAAGISL
-4868 NSGAEEDDKKFN
+4868 NSGAEAEAKKFN
-4880 VFKDVTLKN
+4880 AFKNVTLKN
-4889 ASDAADAVFGN
+4889 ASDAADVVLGN
-4900 GGNEDLTVTF
+4900 SGDEDLKVTF
-4910 VAGSKARNVTVHNYV
+4910 AEGSKAKNVTVRNYKNGVV
-4925 NGAAN
+4925 N
-4930 DMRVN
+4930 DLTVN
-4935 GPVAAAEG
+4935 GPVTAAEG
-4943 IAFLNDEG
+4943 ISLINDEAD
-4951 SLTATGALEA
+4951 LRTTGAIDSAADVEMTTVNGDIEVGGTTRAAQDIRAAAKTGQIRFVGDAEA
-4961 KAGDIRETAQKNI
+4961 KAGSLQATTDDGAISFEGQA
-4974 IQQGNASAGSRVL
+4974 
-4987 MDSQLKGNI
+4987 
-4996 QVTGDV
+4996 
-5002 ASGMDTTLKTK
+5002 ASGTELAAKT
-5013 EGDITIGGTVT
+5013 I
-5024 GGTTVTAKAT
+5024 
-5034 EGNVTIGGSLLSKNG
+5034 
-5049 NTTLSAMDTQVFDD
+5049 
-5063 KGDIKVTGNVDS
+5063 
-5075 SADIQMMTEN
+5075 
-5085 GNIEVGGMTT
+5085 
-5095 AAQNIQAKAD
+5095 
-5105 KTGDILFTGDARAVA
+5105 TGDIVFRGKAVS
-5120 GNLQAETKAGDI
+5120 GTDLTAETTDGSISFEGQATSGKDLTAKTTHKGDI
-5132 TFAGQAQSGTD
+5132 TFAG
-5143 LAAKTETGDIGFAG
+5143 
-5157 RAQSGN
+5157 
-5163 NLTADTTIGDI
+5163 
-5174 TFAGQAASGRD
+5174 
-5185 FMAVTRNKGKITF
+5185 
-5198 SGLVNAGQNLMADA
+5198 LVNADRNLIADA
-5212 EQAGTIALHKDVR
+5212 AQTGTITLRKDVT
-5225 AGRDATLKTND
+5225 AKQDVNLHTHD
-5236 GDMLFIGSDAQQL
+5236 GSMVFDGSDAGKT
-5249 EDIHLTADAGNVLL
+5249 EDIHLTAQRGNIDLRT
-5263 QITGTGD
+5263 TGTGD
-5270 IRDTHRQQNGDRGFL
+5270 IKDSRHQENGDRAFV
-5285 NATNGNVMI
+5285 NATNGNVVI
-5294 KHEGI
+5294 HHEGT
-5299 GDVDLYGI
+5299 GDVDLYGL
-5307 YARKDAA
+5307 YAKKEAA
-5314 IELKN
+5314 TELKN
-5319 GSLYLDNVDGDL
+5319 GSLYLDTMDGDL
-5331 VAMFVRNPKKTMDVE
+5331 VAMFVRNPDKTMDVK
-5346 HITAGTQ
+5346 HITAGQ
-5353 IAVSGADI
+5353 EIAVAGADI
-5361 GIEDILQREDA
+5361 GIDDILQREGA
-5372 DGLLTITPNG
+5372 DNLLTITPTG
-5382 VSDDVPIKTLHI
+5382 ASDDAPIQNLHI

-5399 NSGSGVR
+5399 NEGSGIR
-5406 FAHLWLENGD
+5406 FKHLWLENGD
-5416 VNVSQG
+5416 ISVSKGQ
-5422 KFFIDKLHVLN
+5422 FLIDKLYVLG
-5433 KAQFSNGTMTT
+5433 KATFSNGVMVTN
-5444 DVFGA
+5444 VFGT
-5449 APVYDPAISSAYW
+5449 APIYEDGVTSAYW
-5462 NDINR
+5462 NNTAIND
-5467 NRPQD
+5467 PKEALAAW
-5472 HLNEWLS
+5472 LNG
-5479 DAPSPRWTYLRFYDQ
+5479 APDEHRWMFLRFYGQTDTQ
-5494 GRMQFS
+5494 YS
-5500 NGHLLNLQDHYY
+5500 NGNLLDLVNHYH
-5512 VYSEHYT
+5512 VYRQRYT
-5519 QTDWLRVNTDHEPY
+5519 ETDWMHMMENHDRYD
-5533 YFYEM
+5533 FYRT

-5545 YHERYNLLDASDF
+5545 LHDRFGLVDASNYLDAFKTPADTV
-5558 LNWHPQQAEPSE
+5558 NVAAEE
-5570 IDVDA
+5570 REKA

>member
-1 MSYSRHINRKN
+1 MSYTRYTNRKN
-12 ERLGAKN
+12 ERASDRDAVRMTRT
-19 KGEADKNQLTY
+19 EENQLTH
-30 KVLSTLLAAG
+30 KVLSALLAAG
-40 LVMSPAAVLAADSS
+40 LVMSP
-54 KITPVNGK
+54 
-62 DLTAVNNIFDIYAQ
+62 TAVDASVITDTNKTYAPTNEGIYNIYAQ
-76 KVHGNNAINQFT
+76 KRHDKIAINEFEK
-88 NFQLDANKIANMYFH
+88 FQLDANHIANLYFRTQD
-103 EYGKTAN
+103 GKIDAE
-110 ADNLLNFVDTRI
+110 NLLNFVNTRI

-132 NNTVGGNLFFL
+132 NGKIGGNLFFL
-143 SPAGMVVGKSGVIN
+143 SPEGMAVGKSGVIN

-166 AITAS
+166 ATTS
-171 SGESTYE
+171 LPGESNYE
-178 SLKGDFVTGAAIEK
+178 SLKDVFNTGAATEEH
-192 QLNAIKNGS
+192 LNAIKNGS
-201 RLIPLNASGTI
+201 PLIPLNPSGTI

-220 ADDVKLYAAR
+220 ADDVKLYAAQ
-230 IAVGRNLTK
+230 IAVGRNLTGEAI
-239 DAVGDMAA
+239 DGTAA
-247 GSIEKTAAIKTGVT
+247 GGIKKTAAIETGVT
-261 EFADLVN
+261 DFASLVN
-268 LTDGQKKAAGLGAL
+268 LSDDQKTAAGLGNL
-282 QATKTG
+282 QATQTG
-288 NGDIVLAARAEYANI
+288 NGDIVLAARAEYANA
-303 YDQAFNNLGEMAGI
+303 YDKAFNDLGKLAG
-317 LKNTEINVPKTI
+317 LLGTTETPEINVPKTI
-329 TASVENH
+329 TASVENY
-336 GTIDAAGNAVLKA
+336 GTIKTSTATGDVVLKA
-349 EATNGNKDL
+349 EATNGNKDHS
-358 AEHNL
+358 AS
-363 EQNTPAGTL
+363 
-372 IPNYI
+372 
-377 PIPATDASAFAQTVA
+377 DASAFAQTVA
-392 KVDVQGDVKAA
+392 DVKVQGDVKAA
-403 GKVELTA
+403 GQVELTA
-410 TADNTYVDSGT
+410 KADNTYVDSGK
-421 SITDKAGKAIS
+421 SVTDKLGDTLS
-432 YVVPAGANVMILG
+432 YVVPVGANVMILD
-445 NKAAVTVGEDAEVEG
+445 NKASVTVEKEAQVEG
-460 SQVAVSAEANL
+460 SQVAISAEANL

-484 VSKVPSALPSAAVSY
+484 VSKVPSAIPAVGVGY
-499 AQGTNE
+499 AKATNE
-505 AAVQIDGTVK
+505 ATVQIDGKVK
-515 ATGADTVDG
+515 ATGADTVDDKDKG
-524 EDVNEALQIKANAQ
+524 NVNKALQIKANAQ
-538 SAVDNSAST
+538 SAVDHSAST
-547 MVKKGLLGA
+547 TVKKGALGA

-565 AITEHENDAKV
+565 AITDHKNDATV
-576 SINGAA
+576 NLNGTA

-592 ADTFHQLSTAAT
+592 ADTVHKLNTSAT
-604 ASAAD
+604 AKAAD
-609 ETAGTAAVDVAVHSS
+609 ETVGTAAVDVVVHAS

-632 TVTAQKDVTLKATN
+632 TVNAKNDVTIKATN

-656 NNLGMGKLQAE
+656 NNLGMGKLQAK
-667 AMKAADLT
+667 AMQAADLT
-675 GITDKIKENK
+675 GISNKVKENK
-685 AVSGILNKLKK
+685 VVSGILSKLQK

-701 DVPFSTVLGQTLS
+701 DVPLSTTLGQTLS
-714 VGAAVTVADE
+714 AGAAVTVTDE
-724 TNKANV
+724 TNKAKV
-730 NIGIK
+730 NIGSK
-735 AKVQAGDEL
+735 AFVQAGQEL
-744 TARAESKVYDTMV
+744 TAKAESKVYDTMM

-763 SSFKNSDE
+763 SSFKNSDN
-771 SSDTVTIASG
+771 SSDTVTIATG
-781 AVYAGMDNQADVTVA
+781 VVYAGMDNQADVTVA
-796 DGTGDQHAMLQAG
+796 DGTDDQHATLQADG
-809 GDMTLRSSNTMEYHR
+809 NLNLQSSNIMEYHR
-824 PERIKREIDRSI
+824 SERMKREIDRSI
-836 EKLGTAIA
+836 EKLDTAITA
-844 YIENMPEAKAGQA
+844 IENMPESKVGQG
-857 KNILDQ
+857 KEILEQ
-863 LKNLKDSLIGMGTA
+863 LEKLKTSMTGMVAA
-877 FTEDYLQDTSNVK
+877 FTTDYLQDTSNVK
-890 NLTAEGTLNSIG
+890 NLTAEGTLNKIG
-902 NVAGTGWEL
+902 NVAGTGWEI
-911 LNTVTQLRQ
+911 LNAVTKIQQ
-920 SVAQL
+920 SVGQL
-925 QDVTSPFSAVVTNAL
+925 QDVTSPFGEVVTNAL
-940 SVVTNAVAFTEPNQY
+940 AVVTNAVAFTEPNQY
-955 ANVSAAASSKGG
+955 ANVSAAAVSRGG

-972 ALAAAVTAT
+972 SLAAAVTAT
-981 NFDYGSHV
+981 DFDYGSHV
-989 TVGRHAVLTADA
+989 TVGKHASLTAGN
-1001 ALNMRA
+1001 ALNLKA
-1007 EEAIKDVNIT
+1007 EEVVKDVNIT
-1017 GKNKVWKNDASA
+1017 GKNKVWKNDAEA
-1029 DGGVGIGGSVNYQ
+1029 VGGVGIGGSVNYQ
-1042 NFATDTQVE
+1042 NFDTDTLVKV
-1051 IDKGAALTAG
+1051 DKGAALTAG
-1061 DMELASTSDIS
+1061 DMELVSSSDIF

-1095 DTDSRNQ
+1095 DSDSKNQ
-1102 TLVDKDAILTAAKD
+1102 TLVDKDAVLKAGKD
-1116 AANGHQGSIAITG
+1116 AGKNHQGSIAITG
-1129 NNDTSVNN
+1129 YNDTNVNN

-1145 NGAAAA
+1145 SGAAAA
-1151 GIAAAINNVDVTN
+1151 GIAAAINKVDVVN
-1164 RAAVENLDT
+1164 RAAVENIDA
-1173 ADDGDP
+1173 ADDDEKS
-1179 AGSIQA
+1179 GSIEA
-1185 SRLKVNAETTG
+1185 SKLGVSAETTG

-1205 GVTTSG
+1205 GVTASG
-1211 KNPEKA
+1211 KDPEKA

-1268 TPGSVPTK
+1268 TLGSVPTK

-1375 KDMEVTA
+1375 KNMKVTA

-1439 ADVKLKA
+1439 ADVKLTA

-1546 GARVTADTIAVR
+1546 GARVTADTIAIR

-1616 GEAVDYDGNKGS
+1616 GEAVDYDGNRGS

-1646 AAVNVAKLDN
+1646 AAVNVANLDN
-1656 DFTAAIDNAVLTA
+1656 DFTAAIDKAVLTA
-1669 NSVSAKAD
+1669 DSVSVNAD

-1682 VDVSAGV
+1682 VNVSAGV
-1689 AAGTK
+1689 AAGAK
-1694 DFGGMGSVTWQDMDN
+1694 DFGGMGSVTWQDQDN
-1709 AVIAKAS
+1709 RIQSQVTDSDLTTNNLKVKAS
-1716 DSTIKTDALTIE
+1716 
-1728 AASNSQAV
+1728 SNAQAV

-1749 MGAALAYNG
+1749 VGAALAYNG
-1758 LANRTGAYLAG
+1758 LDNHIGAYLAG

-1833 HQAKDTILTNA
+1833 HQAKDTVLTNA

-1958 IDKDKDQVAVVNV
+1958 IDKDKDQAAVVNV

-1990 TAAVGAGVAVNRIN
+1990 NAAVGAGVAVNRIN

-2130 DSVPLTGSMDS
+2130 DSVPLTSSMDS
-2141 DGVKAGTDTRKGVV
+2141 DGVKVGTDTRKGVV

-2165 SAALTAGAAVSGDV
+2165 SVALTAGAAVSGDV
-2179 AVGAAGTVTVNK
+2179 GVGAAGTVTVNK
-2191 IGGTTEASL
+2191 IGGATEASL
-2200 TDTTVNANH
+2200 TNTTVNANH
-2209 ATGDADDISVNA
+2209 AAGAADDISVNA

-2233 LFVGIGAS
+2233 LSVGIGAS
-2241 AGGTGVSAASDTLV
+2241 TGGAGVSAASDTLV

-2270 KAKVNGRT
+2270 KATVNGRT
-2278 IDVNADQTSDVVT
+2278 IDVKAGQASDVVT

-2325 KNIMSQNAGLFVGAS
+2325 KNITSQNAGLSVGAN
-2340 HDHKTTLV
+2340 HNHKTTLV

-2366 IGVVNDDFKNT
+2366 IGVVNDDFNTT

-2386 AGRQDG
+2386 TSRQDG
-2392 LPDSGRVSVTADSA
+2392 LTDSGRVSVTADSA
-2406 SEVDTHVLGVAGSVG
+2406 SEVDTHVLGVAGSVV

-2445 KADNALT
+2445 KADDALT

-2460 TKFNSIQAAAGGA
+2460 TEFNSIQAAAGGA

-2485 TGTVAQVTGSKI
+2485 TGTAAQVTGSKI
-2497 AAKTAAVNAREE
+2497 VAKTAAVNAREE
-2509 LDVNQTMAGATVGGM
+2509 LDVHQTMAGATVGGM
-2524 GLNANVMVTSIGTA
+2524 GFDANVMVTTIGTA
-2538 VADSYGNSANNGASF
+2538 IADSYGSPANNGASF
-2553 DTASVLEN
+2553 NTASVLEN
-2561 ANKVMDAQQSGT
+2561 ANKAMDAQQSGT

-2585 NETTGIHVQDASGV
+2585 NETTGIDVQDDSGV
-2599 LAGKGTS
+2599 QAGNGTS
-2606 TGKGTKVSVTDSTIN
+2606 TGKGTQVSVTDSTIN
-2621 TGEELVL
+2621 TGEELAL
-2628 SADRQTDARVTAAS
+2628 SADRQTDAQVTAAS
-2642 ASLTGTLGMSA
+2642 ASLTSTIGMSA

-2662 KAGVTVEGSKL
+2662 KAGITVEGSNL

-2688 MAIDAYQAGL
+2688 TAIDAYQAGL
-2698 SGAAALSAAYAQSSF
+2698 SGAAKLSAAYAQSSS

-2730 VESGNIAIQAEDTG
+2730 AKSGNIAIQAEDTG

-2779 GTILTGKGAVSVE
+2779 GTTLTGKGAVSVE
-2792 SSKANTVSAKTL
+2792 SSKANIVSAKTL

-2821 DTGSST
+2821 DKGSST
-2827 VALTGTNTLSGKELA
+2827 VALTGTNVLSGKELA

-2856 AYSGALVGTGGASI
+2856 AYSGALVGAGGASV
-2870 ATAKVGGKV
+2870 ATAKVGGKI

-2890 GDSVALAAFYGQQGD
+2890 GDRVALSAFYGQQGD
-2905 TSSTYKNAKAKA
+2905 ASSTYKNAKAKA

-2944 LGKSTYNADD
+2944 LGKSTYNADN

-2977 FASGTNVANLTGN
+2977 FASGTNIANLTGN

-3000 VQGSA
+3000 TEGSA
-3005 LGTVHISSSGFGDL
+3005 LGTVRISSSGFGDL

-3109 GSQYYTA
+3109 GRQRYTA

-3122 DVDLKGSGYGGVS
+3122 DVDLKGSGYGGAS

-3155 ATLKGTGKE
+3155 ATLKGTGEK
-3164 GSITAEAATT
+3164 GSITAEAVTT

-3189 PVTVASSKSAI
+3189 PVTVASSKNTIA
-3200 VYDNSINAANS
+3200 YDNSINAENS
-3211 TLTTDKTHQDI
+3211 TLTMAKADQDI
-3222 TLAASDD
+3222 TFAATDD
-3229 TTAFFRTVADT
+3229 TTSYFKTVADT
-3240 QGGVAGAASSTT
+3240 QGGVVGAASSESENKLTRS
-3252 DNNFKRANTI
+3252 NKIAV
-3262 NISGGKLESTNDVN
+3262 SGGKLESMNDVN

-3282 AEGLRSV
+3282 AAGLRSI
-3289 LNYNAIAD
+3289 LNYNVFAD
-3297 AYNKTALPLGI
+3297 AYNKTAIPLSTS
-3308 DPSVKNTMGQAN
+3308 PKVNNEMLQAN
-3320 QVNIDGAV
+3320 QVDIDGTV

-3362 SVTSTALGEHTSS
+3362 SLTSTALGEQSGS
-3375 ETTDNR
+3375 EQTDNK
-3381 VQVGTNGSV
+3381 VHIGANGSV

-3395 TDLDISIDG
+3395 TDLDVTIDG
-3404 KTKINTSDK
+3404 TAKFQDAETNPTI
-3413 DTGVD
+3413 
-3418 TSGIAIKVNKGSE
+3418 SGIDIKVNKGAD
-3431 WLPDSSVAI
+3431 W
-3440 SNVTLYNSLKSR
+3440 YNSEDITVMGVTIKNNLAKR
-3452 YDDLSKKVGEY
+3452 YRELNDQITQYPSNSNEY
-3463 SAGSDEYKLIRA
+3463 RLIKAELDGLRSQMIENGFMGTQDSFVSDER
-3475 EMDELRSMMEA
+3475 
-3486 NGFIKEN
+3486 
-3493 TVLDKVGVAALALPD
+3493 TVAAVALPD
-3508 IVVSGGNIVIDTDK
+3508 AVVSGGNVVIDADS
-3522 VSGSGSLNAKGANKV
+3522 VEGNGSLTAKGANLI
-3537 NIVNNSDLYL
+3537 NIENKSDLYMQ
-3547 KVGDVIIQDKGG
+3547 VGDVIIKDKGG
-3559 EIRYNDSQVTSASQL
+3559 QILYNDSLIKNAAGLEKYQGTVTSSSL
-3574 GGYGG
+3574 GG
-3579 TVVSSGTSGTGPAIV
+3579 SPEIV
-3594 IKSTGMAQNEWIKPD
+3594 IKSSGPVRDTTSPD
-3609 IGVFGQ
+3609 IGIVGT
-3615 VQNANGDVTIHNDN
+3615 VQNSEGKVTVENVN
-3629 ANIVVDSTAVVSGR
+3629 ANIFVDSDATISGR
-3643 NVTLSADKGSIT
+3643 DVALKAPKGSIT
-3655 QISDGWLLVGTD
+3655 QFSDGWLMVGTD

-3672 QFSDSIAK
+3672 QFNDSIAG
-3680 KIQKYISM
+3680 KIQTFFSQNVANYSFSSYD
-3688 AQEQGWN
+3688 EYLNFLLSGLW
-3695 ISWLINQ
+3695 
-3702 DSYENYR
+3702 SYEECDDKGS
-3709 HALLTGSGT
+3709 LTSPKLVRTYEEFKDVCARAEAKHGS
-3718 ILENKKTRDVSS
+3718 IKINAAVS
-3730 YEDYVK
+3730 
-3736 AVANGATGYGFTST
+3736 NLGFTNDE
-3750 LKFTTSEMDT
+3750 LDT
-3760 ILNAKQNPSAGIHA
+3760 ILAAKNAVQKDSGAGIQA
-3774 ENNIYLYGKNVIL
+3774 GQNVYLYGKNVII
-3787 DGLVQSGYDSYATTL
+3787 DGLVQSGYDSYTTTL
-3802 TEAPVT
+3802 TEKPVT
-3808 TSRIIWILQKTP
+3808 TSKITWTRQKMP
-3820 WGRYMMIP
+3820 WGWYVVLP
-3828 KMETKTYDSREA
+3828 TTESQTYASQEA
-3840 MVDADWQAAGKPSL
+3840 LLEAQWQEAGKPSL
-3854 ADSQVLG
+3854 TDSQVLG

-3875 ADRGVWEYEI
+3875 ADRGVWEYEV

-3900 IAPSGGKIYITGALA
+3900 ITPSGGKIYITGALA
-3915 STTGNGRLVAM
+3915 STNGNGRLVAM
-3926 DGTPAISIDATK
+3926 DGTPTISIDSTQ

-3944 VGNIQNRDLDGL
+3944 VGTIRNQDLDGL
-3956 ISIKDTNSNTL
+3956 ISIKDTNKNTL
-3967 TEFRNADGKIKTS
+3967 TEYRNNNGVITAETTPTDGQGTS
-3980 VISTGS
+3980 TSNVYAGGS
-3986 GSDTNRVINNADGTV
+3986 AM
-4001 SYRPVDQTLK
+4001 YQPAAQTLK
-4011 WTGGTSGDKKVTGYQ
+4011 WTGGTSGDETIKKMAYTKNFTLWSLVKYRTTDEFIKSIDTSTGKLETTTSYRPSGTLLGQSTLITSGGQEPEYQ
-4026 YKKDFVLWGLI
+4026 SSTAKSSGATTRSEVVETK
-4037 KYNRTEDFVN
+4037 KYNNWTHF
-4047 NQEVIS
+4047 
-4053 GRTETSHSTLS
+4053 
-4064 GDKTLDAGKVIT
+4064 AGQIT
-4076 KGNQGNEY
+4076 
-4084 QVSTNV
+4084 
-4090 YTNPKDVSYSDVAVD
+4090 
-4105 LNYHGFWGSVFGYGD
+4105 
-4120 VIYSWTKTEGQ
+4120 YSWTETTPS

-4137 SIKANKPIGVSFLQN
+4137 SIHADKPIEIGFLQGKN
-4152 GQDTI
+4152 DAI
-4157 TIKGQRNVSLSG
+4157 TIAGSKNVGLVG

-4181 LTSQKGGIEARNGAV
+4181 LASKQGSIEAQTGAV
-4196 INTDSLMAKAVQDIS
+4196 INTDNLTASALQDIS
-4211 LNHNALG
+4211 LNHSALNHSALG
-4218 NAADISL
+4218 DTANISL

-4269 MGNRIDLVSKCG
+4269 TGNRIDLVSRHG

-4305 QAEGNITLNSNG
+4305 QAEGNITLTNSNG

-4382 ERLDALTVQGT
+4382 ERLDALTVQGK

-4398 SESKHILA
+4398 SESEHTLA
-4406 DYEAE
+4406 DYEVE
-4411 ASAYATYAAGSEELQ
+4411 AFAYATYAAGSEELQ

-4447 GDERQAAFDEA
+4447 EDERQAAFDEA

-4555 KIENLQLL
+4555 KVENLQLL

-4582 QKPLTVQLG
+4582 QKPLTVELD
-4591 GGKLTLNANRKNA
+4591 GGKLTLNANQQKA

-4619 LDVTGRIQTTENVKL
+4619 LDVTGKIKTTENVKL

-4646 ITADNLIITGGR
+4646 ITANNLIITGGK
-4658 GDVGSAAHNI
+4658 GDVGSDAHKI

-4682 DLYLHQTGLDDN
+4682 DIYLHQTGLDGSA
-4694 TAKVLTIQNVAG
+4694 AKVLTIQNVAG

-4714 AGMVMTREQGK
+4714 AGMVMTTEQGK

-4733 QIGLV
+4733 QVSLV
-4738 SSDGS
+4738 SSAGS
-4743 IGLADDAI
+4743 LGLADDAI

-4765 GNIYIAGKEA
+4765 GNIYIAGKEP
-4775 GTLVLNK
+4775 GTLTLN
-4782 VQVKDEFVLK
+4782 QVNGKDEFILQ
-4792 SEGTIQAGSDTTD
+4792 SEGTVQAGSNDAD
-4805 TPVESSIHAGMV
+4805 TPVESSIQASKV
-4817 EIDSAASTLLK
+4817 KINSAASTLLN
-4828 NGSITADVLK
+4828 NGSLNADILN
-4838 LKAGGAVR
+4838 LTAGGSVK
-4846 QEAAHAITAPDV
+4846 QSAAHAITAKTA
-4858 SVDAAAGISL
+4858 SMDAAAGISL
-4868 NSGAEEDDKKFN
+4868 NSGAEAEAKKFN
-4880 VFKDVTLKN
+4880 AFKNVTLKN
-4889 ASDAADAVFGN
+4889 ASDAADVVLGN
-4900 GGNEDLTVTF
+4900 SGDEDLKVTF
-4910 VAGSKARNVTVHNYV
+4910 AEGSKAKNVTVRNYKNGVV
-4925 NGAAN
+4925 N
-4930 DMRVN
+4930 DLTVN
-4935 GPVAAAEG
+4935 GPVTAAEG
-4943 IAFLNDEG
+4943 ISLINDEAD
-4951 SLTATGALEA
+4951 LRTTGAIDSAADVEMTTVNGDIEVGGTTRAAQDIRAAAKTGQIRFVGDAEA
-4961 KAGDIRETAQKNI
+4961 KAGSLQATTDDGAISFEGQA
-4974 IQQGNASAGSRVL
+4974 
-4987 MDSQLKGNI
+4987 
-4996 QVTGDV
+4996 
-5002 ASGMDTTLKTK
+5002 ASGTELAAKT
-5013 EGDITIGGTVT
+5013 I
-5024 GGTTVTAKAT
+5024 
-5034 EGNVTIGGSLLSKNG
+5034 
-5049 NTTLSAMDTQVFDD
+5049 
-5063 KGDIKVTGNVDS
+5063 
-5075 SADIQMMTEN
+5075 
-5085 GNIEVGGMTT
+5085 
-5095 AAQNIQAKAD
+5095 
-5105 KTGDILFTGDARAVA
+5105 TGDIVFRGKAVS
-5120 GNLQAETKAGDI
+5120 GTDLTAETTDGSISFEGQATSGKDLTAKTTHKGDI
-5132 TFAGQAQSGTD
+5132 TFAG
-5143 LAAKTETGDIGFAG
+5143 
-5157 RAQSGN
+5157 
-5163 NLTADTTIGDI
+5163 
-5174 TFAGQAASGRD
+5174 
-5185 FMAVTRNKGKITF
+5185 
-5198 SGLVNAGQNLMADA
+5198 LVNADRNLIADA
-5212 EQAGTIALHKDVR
+5212 AQTGTITLRKDVT
-5225 AGRDATLKTND
+5225 AKQDVNLHTHD
-5236 GDMLFIGSDAQQL
+5236 GSMVFDGSDAGKT
-5249 EDIHLTADAGNVLL
+5249 EDIHLTAQRGNIDLRT
-5263 QITGTGD
+5263 TGTGD
-5270 IRDTHRQQNGDRGFL
+5270 IKDSRHQENGDRAFV
-5285 NATNGNVMI
+5285 NATNGNVVI
-5294 KHEGI
+5294 HHEGT
-5299 GDVDLYGI
+5299 GDVDLYGL
-5307 YARKDAA
+5307 YAKKEAA
-5314 IELKN
+5314 TELKN
-5319 GSLYLDNVDGDL
+5319 GSLYLDTMDGDL
-5331 VAMFVRNPKKTMDVE
+5331 VAMFVRNPDKTMDVK
-5346 HITAGTQ
+5346 HITAGQ
-5353 IAVSGADI
+5353 EIAVAGADI
-5361 GIEDILQREDA
+5361 GIDDILQREGA
-5372 DGLLTITPNG
+5372 DNLLTITPTG
-5382 VSDDVPIKTLHI
+5382 ASDDAPIQNLHI

-5399 NSGSGVR
+5399 NEGSGIR
-5406 FAHLWLENGD
+5406 FKHLWLENGD
-5416 VNVSQG
+5416 ISVSKGQ
-5422 KFFIDKLHVLN
+5422 FLIDKLYVLG
-5433 KAQFSNGTMTT
+5433 KATFSNGVMVTN
-5444 DVFGA
+5444 VFGT
-5449 APVYDPAISSAYW
+5449 APIYEDGVTSAYW
-5462 NDINR
+5462 NNTAIND
-5467 NRPQD
+5467 PKEALAAW
-5472 HLNEWLS
+5472 LNG
-5479 DAPSPRWTYLRFYDQ
+5479 APDEHRWMFLRFYGQTDTQ
-5494 GRMQFS
+5494 YS
-5500 NGHLLNLQDHYY
+5500 NGNLLDLVNHYH
-5512 VYSEHYT
+5512 VYRQRYT
-5519 QTDWLRVNTDHEPY
+5519 ETDWMRMMENHDRY
-5533 YFYEM
+5533 DFYRT

-5545 YHERYNLLDASDF
+5545 LHDRFGLVDASNYLDAFKTPADTV
-5558 LNWHPQQAEPSE
+5558 NVAAEE
-5570 IDVDA
+5570 REKA

>member
-1 MSYSRHINRKN
+1 MSYTRYTNRKN
-12 ERLGAKN
+12 ERASDRDAVRMTRT
-19 KGEADKNQLTY
+19 EENQLTH
-30 KVLSTLLAAG
+30 KVLSALLAAG
-40 LVMSPAAVLAADSS
+40 LVMSP
-54 KITPVNGK
+54 
-62 DLTAVNNIFDIYAQ
+62 TAVDASVITDTNKTYAPTNEGIYNIYAQ
-76 KVHGNNAINQFT
+76 KRHDKIAINEFEK
-88 NFQLDANKIANMYFH
+88 FQLDANHIANLYFRTQD
-103 EYGKTAN
+103 GKIDAE
-110 ADNLLNFVDTRI
+110 NLLNFVNTRI

-132 NNTVGGNLFFL
+132 NGKIGGNLFFL
-143 SPAGMVVGKSGVIN
+143 SPEGMAVGKSGVIN

-166 AITAS
+166 ATTS
-171 SGESTYE
+171 LPGESNYE
-178 SLKGDFVTGAAIEK
+178 SLKDVFNTGAATEEH
-192 QLNAIKNGS
+192 LNAIKNGS
-201 RLIPLNASGTI
+201 PLIPLNPSGTI

-220 ADDVKLYAAR
+220 ADDVKLYAAQ
-230 IAVGRNLTK
+230 IAVGRNLTGEAI
-239 DAVGDMAA
+239 DGTAA
-247 GSIEKTAAIKTGVT
+247 GGIKKTAAIETGVT
-261 EFADLVN
+261 DFASLVN
-268 LTDGQKKAAGLGAL
+268 LSDDQKTAAGLGNL
-282 QATKTG
+282 QATQTG
-288 NGDIVLAARAEYANI
+288 NGDIVLAARAEYANA
-303 YDQAFNNLGEMAGI
+303 YDKAFNDLGKLAG
-317 LKNTEINVPKTI
+317 LLGTTETPEINVPKTI
-329 TASVENH
+329 TASVENY
-336 GTIDAAGNAVLKA
+336 GTIKTSTATGDVVLKA
-349 EATNGNKDL
+349 EATNGNKDHS
-358 AEHNL
+358 AS
-363 EQNTPAGTL
+363 
-372 IPNYI
+372 
-377 PIPATDASAFAQTVA
+377 DASAFAQTVA
-392 KVDVQGDVKAA
+392 DVKVQGDVKAA
-403 GKVELTA
+403 GQVELTA
-410 TADNTYVDSGT
+410 KADNTYVDSGK
-421 SITDKAGKAIS
+421 SVTDKLGDTLS
-432 YVVPAGANVMILG
+432 YVVPVGANVMILD
-445 NKAAVTVGEDAEVEG
+445 NKASVTVEKEAQVEG
-460 SQVAVSAEANL
+460 SQVAISAEANL

-484 VSKVPSALPSAAVSY
+484 VSKVPSAIPAVGVGY
-499 AQGTNE
+499 AKATNE
-505 AAVQIDGTVK
+505 ATVQIDGKVK
-515 ATGADTVDG
+515 ATGADTVDDKDKG
-524 EDVNEALQIKANAQ
+524 NVNKALQIKANAQ
-538 SAVDNSAST
+538 SAVDHSAST
-547 MVKKGLLGA
+547 TVKKGALGA

-565 AITEHENDAKV
+565 AITDHKNDATV
-576 SINGAA
+576 NLNGTA

-592 ADTFHQLSTAAT
+592 ADTVHKLNTSAT
-604 ASAAD
+604 AKAAD
-609 ETAGTAAVDVAVHSS
+609 ETVGTAAVDVVVHAS

-632 TVTAQKDVTLKATN
+632 TVNAKNDVTIKATN

-656 NNLGMGKLQAE
+656 NNLGMGKLQAK
-667 AMKAADLT
+667 AMQAADLT
-675 GITDKIKENK
+675 GISNKVKENK
-685 AVSGILNKLKK
+685 VVSGILSKLQK

-701 DVPFSTVLGQTLS
+701 DVPLSTTLGQTLS
-714 VGAAVTVADE
+714 AGAAVTVTDE
-724 TNKANV
+724 TNKAKV
-730 NIGIK
+730 NIGSK
-735 AKVQAGDEL
+735 AFVQAGQEL
-744 TARAESKVYDTMV
+744 TAKAESKVYDTMM

-763 SSFKNSDE
+763 SSFKNSDN
-771 SSDTVTIASG
+771 SSDTVTIATG
-781 AVYAGMDNQADVTVA
+781 VVYAGMDNQADVTVA
-796 DGTGDQHAMLQAG
+796 DGTDDQHATLQADG
-809 GDMTLRSSNTMEYHR
+809 NLNLQSSNIMEYHR
-824 PERIKREIDRSI
+824 PERMKREIDRSI
-836 EKLGTAIA
+836 EKLDTAITA
-844 YIENMPEAKAGQA
+844 IENMPESKVGQG
-857 KNILDQ
+857 KEILEQ
-863 LKNLKDSLIGMGTA
+863 LEKLKTSMTGMVAA
-877 FTEDYLQDTSNVK
+877 FTTDYLQDTSNVK
-890 NLTAEGTLNSIG
+890 NLTAEGTLNKIG
-902 NVAGTGWEL
+902 NVAGTGWEI
-911 LNTVTQLRQ
+911 LNAVTKIQQ
-920 SVAQL
+920 SVGQL
-925 QDVTSPFSAVVTNAL
+925 QDVTSPFGEVVTNAL
-940 SVVTNAVAFTEPNQY
+940 AIVTNAVAFTEPNQY
-955 ANVSAAASSKGG
+955 ANVSAAAVSRGG

-972 ALAAAVTAT
+972 SLAAAVTAT
-981 NFDYGSHV
+981 DFDYGSHV
-989 TVGRHAVLTADA
+989 TVGKHASLTAGN
-1001 ALNMRA
+1001 ALNLKA
-1007 EEAIKDVNIT
+1007 EEVVKDVNIT
-1017 GKNKVWKNDASA
+1017 GKNKVWKNDAEA
-1029 DGGVGIGGSVNYQ
+1029 VGGVGIGGSVNYQ
-1042 NFATDTQVE
+1042 NFDTDTLVKV
-1051 IDKGAALTAG
+1051 DKGAALTAG
-1061 DMELASTSDIS
+1061 DMELVSSSDIF

-1095 DTDSRNQ
+1095 DSDSKNQ
-1102 TLVDKDAILTAAKD
+1102 TLVDKDAVLKAGKD
-1116 AANGHQGSIAITG
+1116 AGKNHQGSIAITG
-1129 NNDTSVNN
+1129 YNDTNVNN

-1145 NGAAAA
+1145 SGAAAA
-1151 GIAAAINNVDVTN
+1151 GIAAAINKVDVVN
-1164 RAAVENLDT
+1164 RAAVENIDA
-1173 ADDGDP
+1173 ADDDEKS
-1179 AGSIQA
+1179 GSIEA
-1185 SRLKVNAETTG
+1185 SKLGVSAETTG

-1205 GVTTSG
+1205 GVTASG
-1211 KNPEKA
+1211 KDPEKA

-1268 TPGSVPTK
+1268 TLGSVPTK

-1375 KDMEVTA
+1375 KNMKVTA

-1439 ADVKLKA
+1439 ADVKLTA

-1546 GARVTADTIAVR
+1546 GARVTADTIAIR

-1616 GEAVDYDGNKGS
+1616 GEAVDYDGNRGS

-1646 AAVNVAKLDN
+1646 AAVNVANLDN
-1656 DFTAAIDNAVLTA
+1656 DFTAAIDKAVLTA
-1669 NSVSAKAD
+1669 DSVSVNAD

-1682 VDVSAGV
+1682 VNVSAGV
-1689 AAGTK
+1689 AAGAK
-1694 DFGGMGSVTWQDMDN
+1694 DFGGMGSVTWQDQDN
-1709 AVIAKAS
+1709 RIQSQVTDSDLTTNNLKVKAS
-1716 DSTIKTDALTIE
+1716 
-1728 AASNSQAV
+1728 SNAQAV

-1749 MGAALAYNG
+1749 VGAALAYNG
-1758 LANRTGAYLAG
+1758 LDNHIGAYLAG

-1833 HQAKDTILTNA
+1833 HQAKDTVLTNA

-1958 IDKDKDQVAVVNV
+1958 IDKDKDQAAVVNV

-1990 TAAVGAGVAVNRIN
+1990 NAAVGAGVAVNRIN

-2130 DSVPLTGSMDS
+2130 DSVPLTSSMDS
-2141 DGVKAGTDTRKGVV
+2141 DGVKVGTDTRKGVV

-2165 SAALTAGAAVSGDV
+2165 SVALTAGAAVSGDV
-2179 AVGAAGTVTVNK
+2179 GVGAAGTVTVNK
-2191 IGGTTEASL
+2191 IGGATEASL
-2200 TDTTVNANH
+2200 TNTTVNANH
-2209 ATGDADDISVNA
+2209 AAGAADDISVNA

-2233 LFVGIGAS
+2233 LSVGIGAS
-2241 AGGTGVSAASDTLV
+2241 TGGAGVSAASDTLV

-2270 KAKVNGRT
+2270 KATVNGRT
-2278 IDVNADQTSDVVT
+2278 IDVKAGQASDVVT

-2325 KNIMSQNAGLFVGAS
+2325 KNITSQNAGLSVGAN
-2340 HDHKTTLV
+2340 HNHKTTLV

-2366 IGVVNDDFKNT
+2366 IGVVNDDFNTT

-2386 AGRQDG
+2386 TSRQDG
-2392 LPDSGRVSVTADSA
+2392 LTDSGRVSVTADSA
-2406 SEVDTHVLGVAGSVG
+2406 SEVDTHVLGVAGSVV

-2445 KADNALT
+2445 KADDALT

-2460 TKFNSIQAAAGGA
+2460 TEFNSIQAAAGGA

-2485 TGTVAQVTGSKI
+2485 TGTAAQVTGSKI
-2497 AAKTAAVNAREE
+2497 VAKTAAVNAREE

-2524 GLNANVMVTSIGTA
+2524 GFDANVMVTTIGTA
-2538 VADSYGNSANNGASF
+2538 IADSYGSPANNGASF
-2553 DTASVLEN
+2553 NTASVLEN
-2561 ANKVMDAQQSGT
+2561 ANKAMDAQQSGT

-2585 NETTGIHVQDASGV
+2585 NETTGIDVQDDSGV
-2599 LAGKGTS
+2599 QAGNGTS
-2606 TGKGTKVSVTDSTIN
+2606 TGKGTQVSVTDSTIN
-2621 TGEELVL
+2621 TGEELAL
-2628 SADRQTDARVTAAS
+2628 SADRQTDAQVTAAS
-2642 ASLTGTLGMSA
+2642 ASLTSTIGMSA

-2662 KAGVTVEGSKL
+2662 KAGITVEGSNL

-2688 MAIDAYQAGL
+2688 TAIDAYQAGL
-2698 SGAAALSAAYAQSSF
+2698 SGAAKLSAAYAQSSS

-2730 VESGNIAIQAEDTG
+2730 AKSGNIAIQAEDTG

-2779 GTILTGKGAVSVE
+2779 GTTLTGKGAVSVE
-2792 SSKANTVSAKTL
+2792 SSKANIVSAKTL

-2821 DTGSST
+2821 DKGSST
-2827 VALTGTNTLSGKELA
+2827 VALTGTNVLSGKELA

-2856 AYSGALVGTGGASI
+2856 AYSGALVGAGGASV
-2870 ATAKVGGKV
+2870 ATAKVGGKI

-2890 GDSVALAAFYGQQGD
+2890 GDRVALSAFYGQQGD
-2905 TSSTYKNAKAKA
+2905 ASSTYKNAKAKA

-2944 LGKSTYNADD
+2944 LGKSTYNADN

-2977 FASGTNVANLTGN
+2977 FASGTNIANLTGN

-3000 VQGSA
+3000 TEGSA
-3005 LGTVHISSSGFGDL
+3005 LGTVRISSSGFGDL

-3109 GSQYYTA
+3109 GRQRYTA

-3122 DVDLKGSGYGGVS
+3122 DVDLKGSGYGGAS

-3155 ATLKGTGKE
+3155 ATLKGTGEK
-3164 GSITAEAATT
+3164 GSITAEAVTT

-3189 PVTVASSKSAI
+3189 PVTVASSKNTIA
-3200 VYDNSINAANS
+3200 YDNSINAENS
-3211 TLTTDKTHQDI
+3211 TLTTAKADQDI
-3222 TLAASDD
+3222 TFAATDD
-3229 TTAFFRTVADT
+3229 TTSYFKTVADT
-3240 QGGVAGAASSTT
+3240 QGGVVGAASSESENKLTRS
-3252 DNNFKRANTI
+3252 NKIAV
-3262 NISGGKLESTNDVN
+3262 SGGKLESMNDVN

-3282 AEGLRSV
+3282 AAGLRSI
-3289 LNYNAIAD
+3289 LNYNVFAD
-3297 AYNKTALPLGI
+3297 AYNKTAIPLSTS
-3308 DPSVKNTMGQAN
+3308 PKVNNEMLQAN
-3320 QVNIDGAV
+3320 QVDIDGTV

-3337 AGKGLTTVAESARE
+3337 AGKGLTIVAESARE

-3362 SVTSTALGEHTSS
+3362 SLTSTALGEQSGS
-3375 ETTDNR
+3375 EQTDNK
-3381 VQVGTNGSV
+3381 VHIGANGSV

-3395 TDLDISIDG
+3395 TDLDVTIDG
-3404 KTKINTSDK
+3404 TAKFQDDKTNPTI
-3413 DTGVD
+3413 
-3418 TSGIAIKVNKGSE
+3418 SGIDINVNKGAD
-3431 WLPDSSVAI
+3431 W
-3440 SNVTLYNSLKSR
+3440 YNSEDITVMGVTIKNNLAKR
-3452 YDDLSKKVGEY
+3452 YRELNDQITQYPSNSNEY
-3463 SAGSDEYKLIRA
+3463 RLIKAELDGLRSQMIENGFMGTQDSFVSDER
-3475 EMDELRSMMEA
+3475 
-3486 NGFIKEN
+3486 
-3493 TVLDKVGVAALALPD
+3493 TVAAVALPD
-3508 IVVSGGNIVIDTDK
+3508 VVVSGGNVVIDADS
-3522 VSGSGSLNAKGANKV
+3522 VEGNGSLTAKGANLI
-3537 NIVNNSDLYL
+3537 NIENKSDLYMQ
-3547 KVGDVIIQDKGG
+3547 VGDVIIKDKGG
-3559 EIRYNDSQVTSASQL
+3559 QILYNDSLIKNAAGLEKYQ
-3574 GGYGG
+3574 G
-3579 TVVSSGTSGTGPAIV
+3579 TVISSSSGGSPEIV
-3594 IKSTGMAQNEWIKPD
+3594 IKSSGPVRDTTSPD
-3609 IGVFGQ
+3609 IGIVGT
-3615 VQNANGDVTIHNDN
+3615 VQNSEGKVTVENVN
-3629 ANIVVDSTAVVSGR
+3629 ANIFVDSDATISGR
-3643 NVTLSADKGSIT
+3643 DVALKAPKGSIT
-3655 QISDGWLLVGTD
+3655 QFSDGWLMVGTD

-3672 QFSDSIAK
+3672 QFNDSIAG
-3680 KIQKYISM
+3680 KIQTFFSQNVANYSFSSYD
-3688 AQEQGWN
+3688 EYLNFLLSGLW
-3695 ISWLINQ
+3695 
-3702 DSYENYR
+3702 SYEECDDKGS
-3709 HALLTGSGT
+3709 LTSPKLVRTYEEFKDVCARAEAKHGS
-3718 ILENKKTRDVSS
+3718 IKINAAVS
-3730 YEDYVK
+3730 
-3736 AVANGATGYGFTST
+3736 NLGFTNDE
-3750 LKFTTSEMDT
+3750 LDT
-3760 ILNAKQNPSAGIHA
+3760 ILAAKNAAQKDSGAGIQA
-3774 ENNIYLYGKNVIL
+3774 GQNVYLYGKNVII
-3787 DGLVQSGYDSYATTL
+3787 DGLVQSGYDSYTTTL
-3802 TEAPVT
+3802 TEKPVT
-3808 TSRIIWILQKTP
+3808 TSKITWTRQKTP
-3820 WGRYMMIP
+3820 WGWYIVLP
-3828 KMETKTYDSREA
+3828 TVESQTYASQEALLEAQWQET
-3840 MVDADWQAAGKPSL
+3840 GKPSL
-3854 ADSQVLG
+3854 TDSQVLG

-3875 ADRGVWEYEI
+3875 ADRGVWEYEV

-3900 IAPSGGKIYITGALA
+3900 ITPSGGKIYITGALA
-3915 STTGNGRLVAM
+3915 STNGNGRLVAM
-3926 DGTPAISIDATK
+3926 DGTPTISIDSTQ

-3944 VGNIQNRDLDGL
+3944 VGTIRNQDLDGL
-3956 ISIKDTNSNTL
+3956 ISIKDTNKNTL
-3967 TEFRNADGKIKTS
+3967 TEYRNNNGVITAETTPTDGQGTS
-3980 VISTGS
+3980 TSNVYAGGS
-3986 GSDTNRVINNADGTV
+3986 AM
-4001 SYRPVDQTLK
+4001 YQPAAQTLK
-4011 WTGGTSGDKKVTGYQ
+4011 WTGGTSGDETIKKMAYTKNFTLWSLVKYRTTDEFIKSINTSTGKLETTTSYRPSGTLLGQSTLITSGGQEPEYQ
-4026 YKKDFVLWGLI
+4026 SSTAKSSGATTRSEVVETK
-4037 KYNRTEDFVN
+4037 KYNNWTHF
-4047 NQEVIS
+4047 
-4053 GRTETSHSTLS
+4053 
-4064 GDKTLDAGKVIT
+4064 AGQIT
-4076 KGNQGNEY
+4076 
-4084 QVSTNV
+4084 
-4090 YTNPKDVSYSDVAVD
+4090 
-4105 LNYHGFWGSVFGYGD
+4105 
-4120 VIYSWTKTEGQ
+4120 YSWTETTPS

-4137 SIKANKPIGVSFLQN
+4137 SIHADKPIEIGFLQGKN
-4152 GQDTI
+4152 DAI
-4157 TIKGQRNVSLSG
+4157 TIAGSKNVDLVG

-4181 LTSQKGGIEARNGAV
+4181 LASKQGSIEAQTGAV
-4196 INTDSLMAKAVQDIS
+4196 INTDNLTASALQDIS
-4211 LNHNALG
+4211 LNHSALG
-4218 NAADISL
+4218 DTANISL

-4247 AKNGNLYLQAD
+4247 VKNGNLYLQAD

-4269 MGNRIDLVSKCG
+4269 TGNRIDLVSRHG

-4305 QAEGNITLNSNG
+4305 QAEGNITLTNSNG

-4350 SSDKMA
+4350 SLDKMA

-4382 ERLDALTVQGT
+4382 ERLDALTVQSK

-4398 SESKHILA
+4398 SESKHALA

-4411 ASAYATYAAGSEELQ
+4411 AFAYATYAAGSEELQ

-4447 GDERQAAFDEA
+4447 EDERQAAFDEA

-4555 KIENLQLL
+4555 KVENLQLL

-4582 QKPLTVQLG
+4582 QKPLTVELD
-4591 GGKLTLNANRKNA
+4591 GGKLTLNANQQKA

-4619 LDVTGRIQTTENVKL
+4619 LDVTGKIKTTENVKL

-4646 ITADNLIITGGR
+4646 ITANNLIITGGK
-4658 GDVGSAAHNI
+4658 GDVGSDAHKI

-4682 DLYLHQTGLDDN
+4682 DIYLHQTGLDGSA
-4694 TAKVLTIQNVAG
+4694 AKVLTIQNVAG

-4714 AGMVMTREQGK
+4714 AGMVMTTEQGK

-4733 QIGLV
+4733 QVSLV
-4738 SSDGS
+4738 SSAGS
-4743 IGLADDAI
+4743 LGLADDAI

-4765 GNIYIAGKEA
+4765 GNIYIAGKEP
-4775 GTLVLNK
+4775 GTLTLN
-4782 VQVKDEFVLK
+4782 QVNGKDEFILQ
-4792 SEGTIQAGSDTTD
+4792 SEGTVQAGSNDAD
-4805 TPVESSIHAGMV
+4805 TPVESSIQASKV
-4817 EIDSAASTLLK
+4817 KINSAASTLLN
-4828 NGSITADVLK
+4828 NGSLNADILN
-4838 LKAGGAVR
+4838 LTAGGSVK
-4846 QEAAHAITAPDV
+4846 QSAAHAITAKTA
-4858 SVDAAAGISL
+4858 SMDAAAGISL
-4868 NSGAEEDDKKFN
+4868 NSGAEAEAKKFN
-4880 VFKDVTLKN
+4880 AFKNVTLKN
-4889 ASDAADAVFGN
+4889 ASDAADVVLGN
-4900 GGNEDLTVTF
+4900 SGDEDLKVTF
-4910 VAGSKARNVTVHNYV
+4910 AEGSKAKNVTVRNYKNGVV
-4925 NGAAN
+4925 N
-4930 DMRVN
+4930 DLTVN
-4935 GPVAAAEG
+4935 GPVTAAEG
-4943 IAFLNDEG
+4943 ISLINDEAD
-4951 SLTATGALEA
+4951 LRTTGAIDSAADVEMTTVNGDIEVGGTTRAAQDIRAAAKTGQIRFVGDAEA
-4961 KAGDIRETAQKNI
+4961 KAGSLQATTDDGAISFEGQA
-4974 IQQGNASAGSRVL
+4974 
-4987 MDSQLKGNI
+4987 
-4996 QVTGDV
+4996 
-5002 ASGMDTTLKTK
+5002 ASGTELAAKT
-5013 EGDITIGGTVT
+5013 I
-5024 GGTTVTAKAT
+5024 
-5034 EGNVTIGGSLLSKNG
+5034 
-5049 NTTLSAMDTQVFDD
+5049 
-5063 KGDIKVTGNVDS
+5063 
-5075 SADIQMMTEN
+5075 
-5085 GNIEVGGMTT
+5085 
-5095 AAQNIQAKAD
+5095 
-5105 KTGDILFTGDARAVA
+5105 TGDIVFRGKAVS
-5120 GNLQAETKAGDI
+5120 GTDLTAETTDGSISFEGQATSGKDLTAKTTHKGDI
-5132 TFAGQAQSGTD
+5132 TFAG
-5143 LAAKTETGDIGFAG
+5143 
-5157 RAQSGN
+5157 
-5163 NLTADTTIGDI
+5163 
-5174 TFAGQAASGRD
+5174 
-5185 FMAVTRNKGKITF
+5185 
-5198 SGLVNAGQNLMADA
+5198 LVNADRNLIADA
-5212 EQAGTIALHKDVR
+5212 AQTGTITLRKDVT
-5225 AGRDATLKTND
+5225 AKQDVNLHTHD
-5236 GDMLFIGSDAQQL
+5236 GSMVFDGSDAGKT
-5249 EDIHLTADAGNVLL
+5249 EDIHLTAQRGNIDLRT
-5263 QITGTGD
+5263 TGTGD
-5270 IRDTHRQQNGDRGFL
+5270 IKDSRHQENGDRAFV
-5285 NATNGNVMI
+5285 NATNGNVVI
-5294 KHEGI
+5294 HHEGT
-5299 GDVDLYGI
+5299 GDVDLYGL
-5307 YARKDAA
+5307 YAKKEAA
-5314 IELKN
+5314 TELKN
-5319 GSLYLDNVDGDL
+5319 GSLYLDTMDGDL
-5331 VAMFVRNPKKTMDVE
+5331 VAMFVRNPDKTMDVK
-5346 HITAGTQ
+5346 HITAGQ
-5353 IAVSGADI
+5353 EIAVAGADI
-5361 GIEDILQREDA
+5361 GIDDILQREGA
-5372 DGLLTITPNG
+5372 DNLLTITPTG
-5382 VSDDVPIKTLHI
+5382 ASDDAPIQNLHI

-5399 NSGSGVR
+5399 NEGSGIR
-5406 FAHLWLENGD
+5406 FKHLWLENGD
-5416 VNVSQG
+5416 ISVSKGQ
-5422 KFFIDKLHVLN
+5422 FLIDKLYVLG
-5433 KAQFSNGTMTT
+5433 KATFSNGVMVTN
-5444 DVFGA
+5444 VFGT
-5449 APVYDPAISSAYW
+5449 APIYEDGVTSAYW
-5462 NDINR
+5462 NNTAIND
-5467 NRPQD
+5467 PKEALAAW
-5472 HLNEWLS
+5472 LNG
-5479 DAPSPRWTYLRFYDQ
+5479 APDEHRWMFLRFYGQTDTQ
-5494 GRMQFS
+5494 YS
-5500 NGHLLNLQDHYY
+5500 NGNLLDLVNHYH
-5512 VYSEHYT
+5512 VYRQRYT
-5519 QTDWLRVNTDHEPY
+5519 ETDWMRMMENHDRY
-5533 YFYEM
+5533 DFYRT

-5545 YHERYNLLDASDF
+5545 LHDRFGLVDASNYLDAFKTPADTV
-5558 LNWHPQQAEPSE
+5558 NVAAEE
-5570 IDVDA
+5570 REKA

>member
-1 MSYSRHINRKN
+1 MSYTRYTNRKN
-12 ERLGAKN
+12 ERASTKN
-19 KGEADKNQLTY
+19 AARMTRTEANRLTD
-30 KVLSTLLAAG
+30 KVLSALMAAG
-40 LVMSPAAVLAADSS
+40 LVMSP
-54 KITPVNGK
+54 
-62 DLTAVNNIFDIYAQ
+62 TAVDASAITGYEPTKEGVYNIYAQ
-76 KVHGNNAINQFT
+76 KLHGDIAINEFAK
-88 NFQLDANKIANMYFH
+88 FQLDANDIANLYFH
-103 EYGKTAN
+103 KQGETIN
-110 ADNLLNFVDTRI
+110 AGNLLNFVNTRI
-122 DINGTLNAIK
+122 DINGTVNAIR
-132 NNTVGGNLFFL
+132 NGTIGGNLFFL
-143 SPAGMVVGKSGVIN
+143 SPEGMAVGKSGVIN

-166 AITAS
+166 ATTS
-171 SGESTYE
+171 LPGESNYE
-178 SLKGDFVTGAAIEK
+178 SLKGVFDKGAATEDH
-192 QLNAIKNGS
+192 LNAIKAIKNGS
-201 RLIPLNASGTI
+201 PLIPLNPSGTI

-220 ADDVKLYAAR
+220 ADDVKLYAAQ
-230 IAVGRNLTK
+230 IAVGRNLTGQEI
-239 DAVGDMAA
+239 DGTAA
-247 GSIEKTAAIKTGVT
+247 GGVEKVAVIETGVT
-261 EFADLVN
+261 DFASLVN
-268 LTDGQKKAAGLGAL
+268 LTDDQKTAAGLGNL
-282 QATKTG
+282 QATQTG
-288 NGDIVLAARAEYANI
+288 NGDIVLAARAEYANA
-303 YDQAFNNLGEMAGI
+303 YDKAFNDLGKTAGLI
-317 LKNTEINVPKTI
+317 KTTETPEINVPKTI
-329 TASVENH
+329 TASVENY
-336 GTIDAAGNAVLKA
+336 GTIKTSTATGDVVLKA
-349 EATNGNKDL
+349 EATNGNKDS
-358 AEHNL
+358 AS
-363 EQNTPAGTL
+363 G
-372 IPNYI
+372 
-377 PIPATDASAFAQTVA
+377 ASAFAQTVA
-392 KVDVQGDVKAA
+392 DVKVQGDVKAA
-403 GKVELTA
+403 GQVELTA
-410 TADNTYVDSGT
+410 KADNTYVDSGN
-421 SITDKAGKAIS
+421 SVTDNLGDTLS
-432 YVVPAGANVMILG
+432 YVVPVGANVMILD
-445 NKAAVTVGEDAEVEG
+445 NKASVTVEKEAQVEG

-484 VSKVPSALPSAAVSY
+484 VSKVPSAIPAVGMGY
-499 AQGTNE
+499 AKATNE
-505 AAVQIDGTVK
+505 ATVQIDGKVK
-515 ATGADTVDG
+515 ATGADTVDDKG
-524 EDVNEALQIKANAQ
+524 NVKDKALQIKADAQ
-538 SAVDNSAST
+538 SAVDHSAST
-547 MVKKGLLGA
+547 TVKSGVLGA
-556 GSASLAAAV
+556 GSSSLAAAV
-565 AITEHENDAKV
+565 AITDHKNDAKV
-576 SINGAA
+576 AINGTA
-582 EAEQGSASVT
+582 EAEQGSTSVT
-592 ADTFHQLSTAAT
+592 ADTVHQLNTSAT
-604 ASAAD
+604 AKAAD
-609 ETAGTAAVDVAVHSS
+609 ETVGTAAVDVVVHAS

-632 TVTAQKDVTLKATN
+632 TVNAKNDVTIKATN

-675 GITDKIKENK
+675 GISNKVKENK
-685 AVSGILNKLKK
+685 VVSGILSKLQK

-701 DVPFSTVLGQTLS
+701 DVPLSTTLGQTLS
-714 VGAAVTVADE
+714 AGAAVTVADE

-730 NIGIK
+730 NIGSK
-735 AKVQAGDEL
+735 ASVQAGQEL
-744 TARAESKVYDTMV
+744 TAKAESKVYDTMM
-757 TASGTT
+757 TASGAT
-763 SSFKNSDE
+763 SSFKNSDN
-771 SSDTVTIASG
+771 SSDTVTIATG
-781 AVYAGMDNQADVTVA
+781 VVYAGMDNQADVTVA
-796 DGTGDQHAMLQAG
+796 DGTDDQHATLKADGNLNLQ
-809 GDMTLRSSNTMEYHR
+809 SSNTMEYHR
-824 PERIKREIDRSI
+824 PERMKRELDRSI
-836 EKLGTAIA
+836 EKLNTAIDA
-844 YIENMPEAKAGQA
+844 IENMPEAKVGQA
-857 KNILDQ
+857 KEILEQ
-863 LKNLKDSLIGMGTA
+863 LEKLKTSMTGMAAA
-877 FTEDYLQDTSNVK
+877 FTTDYLQDTSNVK
-890 NLTAEGTLNSIG
+890 NLTAEGTLNKIG
-902 NVAGTGWEL
+902 NVAGTGWEI
-911 LNTVTQLRQ
+911 LNAVTKIQQ
-920 SVAQL
+920 SVGQL
-925 QDVTSPFSAVVTNAL
+925 QDVTSPFGEVVTNAL
-940 SVVTNAVAFTEPNQY
+940 AVVTNAVAFTEPNQY
-955 ANVSAAASSKGG
+955 ANVSAAAVSRGG

-972 ALAAAVTAT
+972 SLAAAVTAT
-981 NFDYGSHV
+981 DFDYGSHV
-989 TVGRHAVLTADA
+989 TVGKHASLTAGN
-1001 ALNMRA
+1001 ALDLRA

-1017 GKNKVWKNDASA
+1017 GKNKVWKNDAEA
-1029 DGGVGIGGSVNYQ
+1029 AGGVGIGGSVNYQ
-1042 NFATDTQVE
+1042 NFDTDTLVKV
-1051 IDKGAALTAG
+1051 DKGAALTAG
-1061 DMELASTSDIS
+1061 DMELASSSDIF

-1095 DTDSRNQ
+1095 DSNSKNR
-1102 TLVDKDAILTAAKD
+1102 TLVDKDAVLKAVKD
-1116 AANGHQGSIAITG
+1116 ADKKGSIAITG
-1129 NNDTSVNN
+1129 YNDTNVNN

-1145 NGAAAA
+1145 SGAAAA
-1151 GIAAAINNVDVTN
+1151 GIAAAINKVDVVN
-1164 RAAVENLDT
+1164 RAAVENIAA
-1173 ADDGDP
+1173 ADDDEKS
-1179 AGSIQA
+1179 GSIEA
-1185 SRLKVNAETTG
+1185 SKLGVSAETTG

-1211 KNPEKA
+1211 KDPEKP

-1232 KLSGIT
+1232 KLAGLT
-1238 DTINGKIN
+1238 DTVNGKIN
-1246 QVSNKVQDV
+1246 DVSKKVQNV
-1255 IGTVNGAGASQGG
+1255 ISTVNGAGASQGG
-1268 TPGSVPTK
+1268 TQSAVPTK
-1276 SETAPSFALAGAGSV
+1276 SETAPSFAFAGAGSV
-1291 SLNMVSDD
+1291 SLNLVSDT
-1299 TQAIIDGA
+1299 TQAVIDGA
-1307 NVKLENDGTLEAGA
+1307 HVNLNNDGVLQAGA
-1321 RDTSFVG
+1321 RDTAFVG
-1328 AFSGGAAISMRK
+1328 AFSGGAAISARK
-1340 GQSQGTSAAFS
+1340 GQSSGTSAAFS
-1351 GAVGVNKIDNTIGA
+1351 GAVGVNKIDNTIESA
-1365 VVKNSTITGL
+1365 VKNSTVEGL
-1375 KDMEVTA
+1375 KSMDVTA
-1382 LSGSTSVAA
+1382 LSGGTSVAV

-1420 DVTALAEN
+1420 DVKALAEK

-1434 SADGK
+1434 SADEK
-1439 ADVKLKA
+1439 AAVKLTA

-1477 IDNNLDARIHGG
+1477 IKNDLDARISGG
-1489 SYTNIHTADAESLLA
+1489 MYTNIEKADAESLLA
-1504 TRQITAA
+1504 TKQITAA
-1511 ISTGVAVGGNGT
+1511 ISTGVAVGGSGT
-1523 NNAFTGAMIY
+1523 NNAFTGAMVY
-1533 NGLHNDVKAGIDG
+1533 NGLHNTVQAGIDG
-1546 GARVTADTIAVR
+1546 RAKVTADSIAVR

-1567 EAKPYQDLLGDYRD
+1567 EAKPYQDLLGNYKE

-1590 IDTDGSSYYKDS
+1590 VDTDGSSYYKTSDS
-1602 YDKDNKDDRDAMTA
+1602 SNGLDTA
-1616 GEAVDYDGNKGS
+1616 GETVDYDANKGS

-1646 AAVNVAKLDN
+1646 AAVNVANVDN
-1656 DFTAAIDNAVLTA
+1656 DFTAAIADATLA
-1669 NSVSAKAD
+1669 GDSVSAEAD

-1682 VDVSAGV
+1682 VNVSAGV
-1689 AAGTK
+1689 AAGSK

-1709 AVIAKAS
+1709 TVLAKAS
-1716 DSTIKTDALTIE
+1716 DSAITADSLAVK

-1749 MGAALAYNG
+1749 VGAALAYNG
-1758 LANRTGAYLAG
+1758 LDNHIGAYLAG

-1833 HQAKDTILTNA
+1833 HQAKDTVLTNA

-1958 IDKDKDQVAVVNV
+1958 IDKDKDQAAVVNV

-1990 TAAVGAGVAVNRIN
+1990 NAAVGAGVAVNRIN

-2130 DSVPLTGSMDS
+2130 DSVPLTSSMDS
-2141 DGVKAGTDTRKGVV
+2141 DGVKVGTDTRKGVV

-2165 SAALTAGAAVSGDV
+2165 SVALTAGAAVSGDV
-2179 AVGAAGTVTVNK
+2179 GVGAAGTVTVNK
-2191 IGGTTEASL
+2191 IGGATEASL
-2200 TDTTVNANH
+2200 TNTTVNANH
-2209 ATGDADDISVNA
+2209 AAGAADDISVNA

-2233 LFVGIGAS
+2233 LSVGIGAS
-2241 AGGTGVSAASDTLV
+2241 TGGAGVSAASDTLV

-2270 KAKVNGRT
+2270 KATVNGRT
-2278 IDVNADQTSDVVT
+2278 IDVKAGQASDVVT

-2325 KNIMSQNAGLFVGAS
+2325 KNITSQNAGLSVGAN
-2340 HDHKTTLV
+2340 HNHKTTLV

-2366 IGVVNDDFKNT
+2366 IGVVNDDFNTT

-2386 AGRQDG
+2386 TSRQDG
-2392 LPDSGRVSVTADSA
+2392 LTDSGRVSVTADSA
-2406 SEVDTHVLGVAGSVG
+2406 SEVDTHVLGVAGSVV

-2445 KADNALT
+2445 KADDALT

-2460 TKFNSIQAAAGGA
+2460 TEFNSIQAAAGGA

-2485 TGTVAQVTGSKI
+2485 TGTAAQVTGSKI
-2497 AAKTAAVNAREE
+2497 VAKTAAVNAREE
-2509 LDVNQTMAGATVGGM
+2509 LDVHQTMAGATVGGM
-2524 GLNANVMVTSIGTA
+2524 GFDANVMVTTIGTA
-2538 VADSYGNSANNGASF
+2538 IADSYGSPANNGASF
-2553 DTASVLEN
+2553 NTASVLEN
-2561 ANKVMDAQQSGT
+2561 ANKAMDAQQSGT

-2585 NETTGIHVQDASGV
+2585 NETTGIDVQDDSGV
-2599 LAGKGTS
+2599 QAGNGTS
-2606 TGKGTKVSVTDSTIN
+2606 TGKGTQVSVTDSTIN
-2621 TGEELVL
+2621 TGEELAL
-2628 SADRQTDARVTAAS
+2628 SADRQTDAQVTAAS
-2642 ASLTGTLGMSA
+2642 ASLTSTIGMSA

-2662 KAGVTVEGSKL
+2662 KAGITVEGSNL

-2688 MAIDAYQAGL
+2688 TAIDAYQAGL
-2698 SGAAALSAAYAQSSF
+2698 SGAAKLSAAYAQSSS

-2730 VESGNIAIQAEDTG
+2730 AKSGNIAIQAEDTG

-2779 GTILTGKGAVSVE
+2779 GTTLTGKGAVSVE
-2792 SSKANTVSAKTL
+2792 SSKANIVSAKTL

-2821 DTGSST
+2821 DKGSST
-2827 VALTGTNTLSGKELA
+2827 VALTGTNVLSGKELA

-2856 AYSGALVGTGGASI
+2856 AYSGALVGAGGASV
-2870 ATAKVGGKV
+2870 ATAKVGGKI

-2890 GDSVALAAFYGQQGD
+2890 GDRVALSAFYGQQGD
-2905 TSSTYKNAKAKA
+2905 ASSTYKNAKAKA

-2944 LGKSTYNADD
+2944 LGKSTYNADN

-2977 FASGTNVANLTGN
+2977 FASGTNIANLTGN

-3000 VQGSA
+3000 TEGSA
-3005 LGTVHISSSGFGDL
+3005 LGTVRISSSGFGDL

-3109 GSQYYTA
+3109 GRQRYTA

-3122 DVDLKGSGYGGVS
+3122 DVDLKGSGYGGAS

-3155 ATLKGTGKE
+3155 ATLKGTGEK
-3164 GSITAEAATT
+3164 GSITAEAVTT

-3189 PVTVASSKSAI
+3189 PVTVASSKNTIA
-3200 VYDNSINAANS
+3200 YDNSINAENS
-3211 TLTTDKTHQDI
+3211 TLTTAKADQDI
-3222 TLAASDD
+3222 TFAATDD
-3229 TTAFFRTVADT
+3229 TTSYFKTVADT
-3240 QGGVAGAASSTT
+3240 QGGVVGAASSESENKLTRS
-3252 DNNFKRANTI
+3252 NKIAV
-3262 NISGGKLESTNDVN
+3262 SGGKLESMNDVN

-3282 AEGLRSV
+3282 AAGLRSI
-3289 LNYNAIAD
+3289 LNYNVFAD
-3297 AYNKTALPLGI
+3297 AYNKTAIPLSTS
-3308 DPSVKNTMGQAN
+3308 PKVNNEMLQAN
-3320 QVNIDGAV
+3320 QVDIDGTV

-3337 AGKGLTTVAESARE
+3337 AGKGLTIVAESARE

-3362 SVTSTALGEHTSS
+3362 SLTSTALGEQSGS
-3375 ETTDNR
+3375 EQTDNK
-3381 VQVGTNGSV
+3381 VHIGANGSV

-3395 TDLDISIDG
+3395 TDLDVTIDG
-3404 KTKINTSDK
+3404 TAKFQDDKTNPTI
-3413 DTGVD
+3413 
-3418 TSGIAIKVNKGSE
+3418 SGIDINVNKGAD
-3431 WLPDSSVAI
+3431 W
-3440 SNVTLYNSLKSR
+3440 YNSEDITVMGVTIKNNLAKR
-3452 YDDLSKKVGEY
+3452 YRELNDQITQYPSNSNEY
-3463 SAGSDEYKLIRA
+3463 RLIKAELDGLRSQMIENGFMGTQDSFVSDER
-3475 EMDELRSMMEA
+3475 
-3486 NGFIKEN
+3486 
-3493 TVLDKVGVAALALPD
+3493 TVAAVALPD
-3508 IVVSGGNIVIDTDK
+3508 VVVSGGNVVIDADS
-3522 VSGSGSLNAKGANKV
+3522 VEGNGSLTAKGANLI
-3537 NIVNNSDLYL
+3537 NIENKSDLYMQ
-3547 KVGDVIIQDKGG
+3547 VGDVIIKDKGG
-3559 EIRYNDSQVTSASQL
+3559 QILYNDSLIKNAAGLEKYQ
-3574 GGYGG
+3574 G
-3579 TVVSSGTSGTGPAIV
+3579 TVISSSSGGSPEIV
-3594 IKSTGMAQNEWIKPD
+3594 IKSSGPVRDTTSPD
-3609 IGVFGQ
+3609 IGIVGT
-3615 VQNANGDVTIHNDN
+3615 VQNSEGKVTVENVN
-3629 ANIVVDSTAVVSGR
+3629 ANIFVDSDATISGR
-3643 NVTLSADKGSIT
+3643 DVALKAPKGSIT
-3655 QISDGWLLVGTD
+3655 QFSDGWLMVGTD

-3672 QFSDSIAK
+3672 QFNDSIAG
-3680 KIQKYISM
+3680 KIQTFFSQNVANYSFSSYD
-3688 AQEQGWN
+3688 EYLNFLLSGLW
-3695 ISWLINQ
+3695 
-3702 DSYENYR
+3702 SYEECDDKGS
-3709 HALLTGSGT
+3709 LTSPKLVRTYEEFKDVCARAEAKHGS
-3718 ILENKKTRDVSS
+3718 IKINAAVS
-3730 YEDYVK
+3730 
-3736 AVANGATGYGFTST
+3736 NLGFTNDE
-3750 LKFTTSEMDT
+3750 LDT
-3760 ILNAKQNPSAGIHA
+3760 ILAAKNAAQKDSGAGIQA
-3774 ENNIYLYGKNVIL
+3774 GQNVYLYGKNVII
-3787 DGLVQSGYDSYATTL
+3787 DGLVQSGYDSYTTTL
-3802 TEAPVT
+3802 TEKPVT
-3808 TSRIIWILQKTP
+3808 TSKITWTRQKTP
-3820 WGRYMMIP
+3820 WGWYIVLP
-3828 KMETKTYDSREA
+3828 TVESQTYASQEALLEAQWQET
-3840 MVDADWQAAGKPSL
+3840 GKPSL
-3854 ADSQVLG
+3854 TDSQVLG

-3875 ADRGVWEYEI
+3875 ADRGVWEYEV

-3900 IAPSGGKIYITGALA
+3900 ITPSGGKIYITGALA
-3915 STTGNGRLVAM
+3915 STNGNGRLVAM
-3926 DGTPAISIDATK
+3926 DGTPTISIDSTQ

-3944 VGNIQNRDLDGL
+3944 VGTIRNQDLDGL
-3956 ISIKDTNSNTL
+3956 ISIKDTNKNTL
-3967 TEFRNADGKIKTS
+3967 TEYRNNNGVITAETTPTDGQGTS
-3980 VISTGS
+3980 TSNVYAGGS
-3986 GSDTNRVINNADGTV
+3986 AM
-4001 SYRPVDQTLK
+4001 YQPAAQTLK
-4011 WTGGTSGDKKVTGYQ
+4011 WTGGTSGDETIKKMAYTKNFTLWSLVKYRTTDEFIKSINTSTGKLETTTSYRPSGTLLGQSTLITSGGQEPEYQ
-4026 YKKDFVLWGLI
+4026 SSTAKSSGATTRSEVVETK
-4037 KYNRTEDFVN
+4037 KYNNWTHF
-4047 NQEVIS
+4047 
-4053 GRTETSHSTLS
+4053 
-4064 GDKTLDAGKVIT
+4064 AGQIT
-4076 KGNQGNEY
+4076 
-4084 QVSTNV
+4084 
-4090 YTNPKDVSYSDVAVD
+4090 
-4105 LNYHGFWGSVFGYGD
+4105 
-4120 VIYSWTKTEGQ
+4120 YSWTETTPS

-4137 SIKANKPIGVSFLQN
+4137 SIHADKPIEIGFLQGKN
-4152 GQDTI
+4152 DAI
-4157 TIKGQRNVSLSG
+4157 TIAGSKNVDLVG

-4181 LTSQKGGIEARNGAV
+4181 LASKQGSIEAQTGAV
-4196 INTDSLMAKAVQDIS
+4196 INTDNLTASALQDIS
-4211 LNHNALG
+4211 LNHSALG
-4218 NAADISL
+4218 DTANISL

-4247 AKNGNLYLQAD
+4247 VKNGNLYLQAD

-4269 MGNRIDLVSKCG
+4269 TGNRIDLVSRHG

-4305 QAEGNITLNSNG
+4305 QAEGNITLKNSNG
-4317 TMRVGHIISNSGD
+4317 TMCVGHIISNSGD

-4362 LVSDADADDSHM
+4362 LVSDADADDSHT

-4382 ERLDALTVQGT
+4382 ERLDALTVQGK

-4398 SESKHILA
+4398 SESKHALA

-4411 ASAYATYAAGSEELQ
+4411 AFAYATYAAGSEELQ

-4447 GDERQAAFDEA
+4447 EDERQAAFDEA

-4555 KIENLQLL
+4555 KVENLQLL

-4582 QKPLTVQLG
+4582 QKPLTVELD
-4591 GGKLTLNANRKNA
+4591 GGKLTLNANQQKA

-4619 LDVTGRIQTTENVKL
+4619 LDVTGKIKTTENVKL

-4646 ITADNLIITGGR
+4646 ITANNLIITGGK
-4658 GDVGSAAHNI
+4658 GDVGSDAHKI

-4682 DLYLHQTGLDDN
+4682 DIYLHQTGLDGSA
-4694 TAKVLTIQNVAG
+4694 AKVLTIQNVAG

-4714 AGMVMTREQGK
+4714 AGMVMTTEQGK

-4733 QIGLV
+4733 QVSLV
-4738 SSDGS
+4738 SSAGS
-4743 IGLADDAI
+4743 LGLADDAI

-4765 GNIYIAGKEA
+4765 GNIYIAGKEP
-4775 GTLVLNK
+4775 GTLTLN
-4782 VQVKDEFVLK
+4782 QVNGKDEFILQ
-4792 SEGTIQAGSDTTD
+4792 SEGTVQAGSNDAD
-4805 TPVESSIHAGMV
+4805 TPVESSIQASKV
-4817 EIDSAASTLLK
+4817 KINSAASTLLN
-4828 NGSITADVLK
+4828 NGSLNADILN
-4838 LKAGGAVR
+4838 LTAGGSVK
-4846 QEAAHAITAPDV
+4846 QSAAHAITAKTA
-4858 SVDAAAGISL
+4858 SMDAAAGISL
-4868 NSGAEEDDKKFN
+4868 NSGAEAEAKKFN
-4880 VFKDVTLKN
+4880 AFKNVTLKN
-4889 ASDAADAVFGN
+4889 ASDAADVVLGN
-4900 GGNEDLTVTF
+4900 SGDEDLKVTF
-4910 VAGSKARNVTVHNYV
+4910 AEGSKAKNVTVRNYKNGVV
-4925 NGAAN
+4925 N
-4930 DMRVN
+4930 DLTVN
-4935 GPVAAAEG
+4935 GPVTAAEG
-4943 IAFLNDEG
+4943 ISLINDEAD
-4951 SLTATGALEA
+4951 LRTTGAIDSAADVEMTTVNGDIEVGGTTRAAQDIRAAAKTGQIRFVGDAEA
-4961 KAGDIRETAQKNI
+4961 KAGSLQATTDDGAISFEGQA
-4974 IQQGNASAGSRVL
+4974 
-4987 MDSQLKGNI
+4987 
-4996 QVTGDV
+4996 
-5002 ASGMDTTLKTK
+5002 ASGTELAAKT
-5013 EGDITIGGTVT
+5013 I
-5024 GGTTVTAKAT
+5024 
-5034 EGNVTIGGSLLSKNG
+5034 
-5049 NTTLSAMDTQVFDD
+5049 
-5063 KGDIKVTGNVDS
+5063 
-5075 SADIQMMTEN
+5075 
-5085 GNIEVGGMTT
+5085 
-5095 AAQNIQAKAD
+5095 
-5105 KTGDILFTGDARAVA
+5105 TGDIVFRGKAVS
-5120 GNLQAETKAGDI
+5120 GTDLTAETTDGSISFEGQATSGKDLTAKTTHKGDI
-5132 TFAGQAQSGTD
+5132 TFAG
-5143 LAAKTETGDIGFAG
+5143 
-5157 RAQSGN
+5157 
-5163 NLTADTTIGDI
+5163 
-5174 TFAGQAASGRD
+5174 
-5185 FMAVTRNKGKITF
+5185 
-5198 SGLVNAGQNLMADA
+5198 LVNADRNLIADA
-5212 EQAGTIALHKDVR
+5212 AQTGTITLRKDVT
-5225 AGRDATLKTND
+5225 AKQDVNLHTHD
-5236 GDMLFIGSDAQQL
+5236 GSMVFDGSDAGKT
-5249 EDIHLTADAGNVLL
+5249 EDIHLTAQRGNIDLRT
-5263 QITGTGD
+5263 TGTGD
-5270 IRDTHRQQNGDRGFL
+5270 IKDSRHQENGDRAFV
-5285 NATNGNVMI
+5285 NATNGNVVI
-5294 KHEGI
+5294 HHEGT
-5299 GDVDLYGI
+5299 GDVDLYGL
-5307 YARKDAA
+5307 YAKKEAA
-5314 IELKN
+5314 TELKN
-5319 GSLYLDNVDGDL
+5319 GSLYLDTMDGDL
-5331 VAMFVRNPKKTMDVE
+5331 VAMFVRNPDKTMDVK
-5346 HITAGTQ
+5346 HITAGQ
-5353 IAVSGADI
+5353 EIAVAGADI
-5361 GIEDILQREDA
+5361 GIDDILQREGA
-5372 DGLLTITPNG
+5372 DNLLTITPTG
-5382 VSDDVPIKTLHI
+5382 ASDDAPIQNLHI

-5399 NSGSGVR
+5399 NEGSGIR
-5406 FAHLWLENGD
+5406 FKHLWLENGD
-5416 VNVSQG
+5416 ISVSKGQ
-5422 KFFIDKLHVLN
+5422 FLIDKLYVLG
-5433 KAQFSNGTMTT
+5433 KATFSNGVMVTN
-5444 DVFGA
+5444 VFGT
-5449 APVYDPAISSAYW
+5449 APIYEDGVTSAYW
-5462 NDINR
+5462 NNTAIND
-5467 NRPQD
+5467 PKEALAAW
-5472 HLNEWLS
+5472 LNG
-5479 DAPSPRWTYLRFYDQ
+5479 APDEHRWMFLRFYGQTDTQ
-5494 GRMQFS
+5494 YS
-5500 NGHLLNLQDHYY
+5500 NGNLLDLVNHYH
-5512 VYSEHYT
+5512 VYRQRYT
-5519 QTDWLRVNTDHEPY
+5519 ETDWMRMMENHDRY
-5533 YFYEM
+5533 DFYRT

-5545 YHERYNLLDASDF
+5545 LHDRFGLVDASNYLDAFKTPADTV
-5558 LNWHPQQAEPSE
+5558 NVAAEE
-5570 IDVDA
+5570 REKA

>member
-1 MSYSRHINRKN
+1 MSYTRYTNRKN
-12 ERLGAKN
+12 ERASDRDAVRMTRT
-19 KGEADKNQLTY
+19 EENQLTH
-30 KVLSTLLAAG
+30 KVLSALLAAG
-40 LVMSPAAVLAADSS
+40 LVMSP
-54 KITPVNGK
+54 
-62 DLTAVNNIFDIYAQ
+62 TAVDASVITDTNKTYAPTNEGIYNIYAQ
-76 KVHGNNAINQFT
+76 KRHDKIAINEFEK
-88 NFQLDANKIANMYFH
+88 FQLDANHIANLYFRTQD
-103 EYGKTAN
+103 GKIDAE
-110 ADNLLNFVDTRI
+110 NLLNFVNTRI

-132 NNTVGGNLFFL
+132 NGKIGGNLFFL
-143 SPAGMVVGKSGVIN
+143 SPEGMAVGKSGVIN

-166 AITAS
+166 ATTS
-171 SGESTYE
+171 LPGESNYE
-178 SLKGDFVTGAAIEK
+178 SLKDVFNTGAATEEH
-192 QLNAIKNGS
+192 LNAIKNGS
-201 RLIPLNASGTI
+201 PLIPLNPSGTI

-220 ADDVKLYAAR
+220 ADDVKLYAAQ
-230 IAVGRNLTK
+230 IAVGRNLTGEAI
-239 DAVGDMAA
+239 DGTAA
-247 GSIEKTAAIKTGVT
+247 GGIKKTAAIETGVT
-261 EFADLVN
+261 DFASLVN
-268 LTDGQKKAAGLGAL
+268 LSDDQKTAAGLGNL
-282 QATKTG
+282 QATQTG
-288 NGDIVLAARAEYANI
+288 NGDIVLAARAEYANA
-303 YDQAFNNLGEMAGI
+303 YDKAFNDLGKLAG
-317 LKNTEINVPKTI
+317 LLGTTETPEINVPKTI
-329 TASVENH
+329 TASVENY
-336 GTIDAAGNAVLKA
+336 GTIKTSTATGDVVLKA
-349 EATNGNKDL
+349 EATNGNKDHS
-358 AEHNL
+358 AS
-363 EQNTPAGTL
+363 
-372 IPNYI
+372 
-377 PIPATDASAFAQTVA
+377 DASAFAQTVA
-392 KVDVQGDVKAA
+392 DVKVQGDVKAA
-403 GKVELTA
+403 GQVELTA
-410 TADNTYVDSGT
+410 KADNTYVDSGK
-421 SITDKAGKAIS
+421 SVTDKLGDTLS
-432 YVVPAGANVMILG
+432 YVVPVGANVMILD
-445 NKAAVTVGEDAEVEG
+445 NKASVTVEKEAQVEG
-460 SQVAVSAEANL
+460 SQVAISAEANL

-484 VSKVPSALPSAAVSY
+484 VSKVPSAIPAVGVGY
-499 AQGTNE
+499 AKATNE
-505 AAVQIDGTVK
+505 ATVQIDGKVK
-515 ATGADTVDG
+515 ATGADTVDDKDKG
-524 EDVNEALQIKANAQ
+524 NVNKALQIKANAQ
-538 SAVDNSAST
+538 SAVDHSAST
-547 MVKKGLLGA
+547 TVKKGALGA

-565 AITEHENDAKV
+565 AITDHKNDATV
-576 SINGAA
+576 NLNGTA

-592 ADTFHQLSTAAT
+592 ADTVHKLNTSAT
-604 ASAAD
+604 AKAAD
-609 ETAGTAAVDVAVHSS
+609 ETVGTAAVDVVVHAS

-632 TVTAQKDVTLKATN
+632 TVNAKNDVTIKATN

-656 NNLGMGKLQAE
+656 NNLGMGKLQAK
-667 AMKAADLT
+667 AMQAADLT
-675 GITDKIKENK
+675 GISNKVKENK
-685 AVSGILNKLKK
+685 VVSGILSKLQK

-701 DVPFSTVLGQTLS
+701 DVPLSTTLGQTLS
-714 VGAAVTVADE
+714 AGAAVTVTDE
-724 TNKANV
+724 TNKAKV
-730 NIGIK
+730 NIGSK
-735 AKVQAGDEL
+735 AFVQAGQEL
-744 TARAESKVYDTMV
+744 TAKAESKVYDTMM

-763 SSFKNSDE
+763 SSFKNSDN
-771 SSDTVTIASG
+771 SSDTVTIATG
-781 AVYAGMDNQADVTVA
+781 VVYAGMDNQADVTVA
-796 DGTGDQHAMLQAG
+796 DGTDDQHATLQADG
-809 GDMTLRSSNTMEYHR
+809 NLNLQSSNIMEYHR
-824 PERIKREIDRSI
+824 PERMKREIDRSI
-836 EKLGTAIA
+836 EKLDTAITA
-844 YIENMPEAKAGQA
+844 IENMPESKVGQG
-857 KNILDQ
+857 KEILEQ
-863 LKNLKDSLIGMGTA
+863 LEKLKTSMTGMVAA
-877 FTEDYLQDTSNVK
+877 FTTDYLQDTSNVK
-890 NLTAEGTLNSIG
+890 NLTAEGTLNKIG
-902 NVAGTGWEL
+902 NVAGTGWEI
-911 LNTVTQLRQ
+911 LNAVTKIQQ
-920 SVAQL
+920 SVGQL
-925 QDVTSPFSAVVTNAL
+925 QDVTSPFGEVVTNAL
-940 SVVTNAVAFTEPNQY
+940 AVVTNAVAFTEPNQY
-955 ANVSAAASSKGG
+955 ANVSAAAVSRGG

-972 ALAAAVTAT
+972 SLAAAVTAT
-981 NFDYGSHV
+981 DFDYGSHV
-989 TVGRHAVLTADA
+989 TVGKHASLTAGN
-1001 ALNMRA
+1001 ALNLKA
-1007 EEAIKDVNIT
+1007 EEVVKDVNIT
-1017 GKNKVWKNDASA
+1017 GKNKVWKNDAEA
-1029 DGGVGIGGSVNYQ
+1029 VGGVGIGGSVNYQ
-1042 NFATDTQVE
+1042 NFDTDTLVKV
-1051 IDKGAALTAG
+1051 DKGAALTAG
-1061 DMELASTSDIS
+1061 DMELVSSSDIF

-1095 DTDSRNQ
+1095 DSDSKNQ
-1102 TLVDKDAILTAAKD
+1102 TLVDKDAVLKAGKD
-1116 AANGHQGSIAITG
+1116 AGKNHQGSIAITG
-1129 NNDTSVNN
+1129 YNDTNVNN

-1145 NGAAAA
+1145 SGAAAA
-1151 GIAAAINNVDVTN
+1151 GIAAAINKVDVVN
-1164 RAAVENLDT
+1164 RAAVENIDA
-1173 ADDGDP
+1173 ADDDEKS
-1179 AGSIQA
+1179 GSIEA
-1185 SRLKVNAETTG
+1185 SKLGVSAETTG

-1205 GVTTSG
+1205 GVTASG
-1211 KNPEKA
+1211 KDPEKA

-1268 TPGSVPTK
+1268 TLGSVPTK

-1375 KDMEVTA
+1375 KNMKVTA

-1439 ADVKLKA
+1439 ADVKLTA

-1546 GARVTADTIAVR
+1546 GARVTADTIAIR

-1616 GEAVDYDGNKGS
+1616 GEAVDYDGNRGS

-1646 AAVNVAKLDN
+1646 AAVNVANLDN
-1656 DFTAAIDNAVLTA
+1656 DFTAAIDKAVLTA
-1669 NSVSAKAD
+1669 DSVSVNAD

-1682 VDVSAGV
+1682 VNVSAGV
-1689 AAGTK
+1689 AAGAK
-1694 DFGGMGSVTWQDMDN
+1694 DFGGMGSVTWQDQDN
-1709 AVIAKAS
+1709 RIQSQVTDSDLTTNNLKVKAS
-1716 DSTIKTDALTIE
+1716 
-1728 AASNSQAV
+1728 SNAQAV

-1749 MGAALAYNG
+1749 VGAALAYNG
-1758 LANRTGAYLAG
+1758 LDNHIGAYLAG

-1833 HQAKDTILTNA
+1833 HQAKDTVLTNA

-1958 IDKDKDQVAVVNV
+1958 IDKDKDQAAVVNV

-1990 TAAVGAGVAVNRIN
+1990 NAAVGAGVAVNRIN

-2130 DSVPLTGSMDS
+2130 DSVPLTSSMDS
-2141 DGVKAGTDTRKGVV
+2141 DGVKVGTDTRKGVV

-2165 SAALTAGAAVSGDV
+2165 SVALTAGAAVSGDV
-2179 AVGAAGTVTVNK
+2179 GVGAAGTVTVNK
-2191 IGGTTEASL
+2191 IGGATEASL
-2200 TDTTVNANH
+2200 TNTTVNANH
-2209 ATGDADDISVNA
+2209 AAGAADDISVNA

-2233 LFVGIGAS
+2233 LSVGIGAS
-2241 AGGTGVSAASDTLV
+2241 TGGAGVSAASDTLV

-2270 KAKVNGRT
+2270 KATVNGRT
-2278 IDVNADQTSDVVT
+2278 IDVKAGQASDVVT

-2325 KNIMSQNAGLFVGAS
+2325 KNITSQNAGLSVGAN
-2340 HDHKTTLV
+2340 HNHKTTLV

-2366 IGVVNDDFKNT
+2366 IGVVNDDFNTT

-2386 AGRQDG
+2386 TSRQDG
-2392 LPDSGRVSVTADSA
+2392 LTDSGRVSVTADSA
-2406 SEVDTHVLGVAGSVG
+2406 SEVDTHVLGVAGSVV

-2445 KADNALT
+2445 KADDALT

-2460 TKFNSIQAAAGGA
+2460 TEFNSIQAAAGGA

-2485 TGTVAQVTGSKI
+2485 TGTAAQVTGSKI
-2497 AAKTAAVNAREE
+2497 VAKTAAVNAREE
-2509 LDVNQTMAGATVGGM
+2509 LDVHQTMAGATVGGM
-2524 GLNANVMVTSIGTA
+2524 GFDANVMVTTIGTA
-2538 VADSYGNSANNGASF
+2538 IADSYGSPANNGASF
-2553 DTASVLEN
+2553 NTASVLEN
-2561 ANKVMDAQQSGT
+2561 ANKAMDAQQSGT

-2585 NETTGIHVQDASGV
+2585 NETTGIDVQDDSGV
-2599 LAGKGTS
+2599 QAGNGTS
-2606 TGKGTKVSVTDSTIN
+2606 TGKGTQVSVTDSTIN
-2621 TGEELVL
+2621 TGEELAL
-2628 SADRQTDARVTAAS
+2628 SADRQTDAQVTAAS
-2642 ASLTGTLGMSA
+2642 ASLTSTIGMSA

-2662 KAGVTVEGSKL
+2662 KAGITVEGSNL

-2688 MAIDAYQAGL
+2688 TAIDAYQAGL
-2698 SGAAALSAAYAQSSF
+2698 SGAAKLSAAYAQSSS

-2730 VESGNIAIQAEDTG
+2730 AKSGNIAIQAEDTG

-2779 GTILTGKGAVSVE
+2779 GTTLTGKGAVSVE
-2792 SSKANTVSAKTL
+2792 SSKANIVSAKTL

-2821 DTGSST
+2821 DKGSST
-2827 VALTGTNTLSGKELA
+2827 VALTGTNVLSGKELA

-2856 AYSGALVGTGGASI
+2856 AYSGALVGAGGASV
-2870 ATAKVGGKV
+2870 ATAKVGGKI

-2890 GDSVALAAFYGQQGD
+2890 GDRVALSAFYGQQGD
-2905 TSSTYKNAKAKA
+2905 ASSTYKNAKAKA

-2944 LGKSTYNADD
+2944 LGKSTYNADN

-2977 FASGTNVANLTGN
+2977 FASGTNIANLTGN

-3000 VQGSA
+3000 TEGSA
-3005 LGTVHISSSGFGDL
+3005 LGTVRISSSGFGDL

-3109 GSQYYTA
+3109 GRQRYTA

-3122 DVDLKGSGYGGVS
+3122 DVDLKGSGYGGAS

-3155 ATLKGTGKE
+3155 ATLKGTGEK
-3164 GSITAEAATT
+3164 GSITAEAVTT

-3189 PVTVASSKSAI
+3189 PVTVASSKNTIA
-3200 VYDNSINAANS
+3200 YDNSINAENS
-3211 TLTTDKTHQDI
+3211 TLTTAKADQDI
-3222 TLAASDD
+3222 TFAATDD
-3229 TTAFFRTVADT
+3229 TTSYFKTVADT
-3240 QGGVAGAASSTT
+3240 QGGVVGAASSESENKLTRS
-3252 DNNFKRANTI
+3252 NKIAV
-3262 NISGGKLESTNDVN
+3262 SGGKLESMNDVN

-3282 AEGLRSV
+3282 AAGLRSI
-3289 LNYNAIAD
+3289 LNYNVFAD
-3297 AYNKTALPLGI
+3297 AYNKTAIPLSTS
-3308 DPSVKNTMGQAN
+3308 PKVNNEMLQAN
-3320 QVNIDGAV
+3320 QVDIDGTV

-3337 AGKGLTTVAESARE
+3337 AGKGLTIVAESARE

-3362 SVTSTALGEHTSS
+3362 SLTSTALGEQSGS
-3375 ETTDNR
+3375 EQTDNK
-3381 VQVGTNGSV
+3381 VHIGANGSV

-3395 TDLDISIDG
+3395 TDLDVTIDG
-3404 KTKINTSDK
+3404 TAKFQDDKTNPTI
-3413 DTGVD
+3413 
-3418 TSGIAIKVNKGSE
+3418 SGIDINVNKGAD
-3431 WLPDSSVAI
+3431 W
-3440 SNVTLYNSLKSR
+3440 YNSEDITVMGVTIKNNLAKR
-3452 YDDLSKKVGEY
+3452 YRELNDQITQYPSNSNEY
-3463 SAGSDEYKLIRA
+3463 RLIKAELDGLRSQMIENGFMGTQDSFVSDER
-3475 EMDELRSMMEA
+3475 
-3486 NGFIKEN
+3486 
-3493 TVLDKVGVAALALPD
+3493 TVAAVALPD
-3508 IVVSGGNIVIDTDK
+3508 VVVSGGNVVIDADS
-3522 VSGSGSLNAKGANKV
+3522 VEGNGSLTAKGANLI
-3537 NIVNNSDLYL
+3537 NIENKSDLYMQ
-3547 KVGDVIIQDKGG
+3547 VGDVIIKDKGG
-3559 EIRYNDSQVTSASQL
+3559 QILYNDSLIKNAAGLEKYQ
-3574 GGYGG
+3574 G
-3579 TVVSSGTSGTGPAIV
+3579 TVISSSSGGSPEIV
-3594 IKSTGMAQNEWIKPD
+3594 IKSSGPVRDTTSPD
-3609 IGVFGQ
+3609 IGIVGT
-3615 VQNANGDVTIHNDN
+3615 VQNSEGKVTVENVN
-3629 ANIVVDSTAVVSGR
+3629 ANIFVDSDATISGR
-3643 NVTLSADKGSIT
+3643 DVALKAPKGSIT
-3655 QISDGWLLVGTD
+3655 QFSDGWLMVGTD

-3672 QFSDSIAK
+3672 QFNDSIAG
-3680 KIQKYISM
+3680 KIQTFFSQNVANYSFSSYD
-3688 AQEQGWN
+3688 EYLNFLLSGLW
-3695 ISWLINQ
+3695 
-3702 DSYENYR
+3702 SYEECDDKGS
-3709 HALLTGSGT
+3709 LTSPKLVRTYEEFKDVCARAEAKHGS
-3718 ILENKKTRDVSS
+3718 IKINAAVS
-3730 YEDYVK
+3730 
-3736 AVANGATGYGFTST
+3736 NLGFTNDE
-3750 LKFTTSEMDT
+3750 LDT
-3760 ILNAKQNPSAGIHA
+3760 ILAAKNAAQKDSGAGIQA
-3774 ENNIYLYGKNVIL
+3774 GQNVYLYGKNVII
-3787 DGLVQSGYDSYATTL
+3787 DGLVQSGYDSYTTTL
-3802 TEAPVT
+3802 TEKPVT
-3808 TSRIIWILQKTP
+3808 TSKITWTRQKTP
-3820 WGRYMMIP
+3820 WGWYIVLP
-3828 KMETKTYDSREA
+3828 TVESQTYASQEALLEAQWQET
-3840 MVDADWQAAGKPSL
+3840 GKPSL
-3854 ADSQVLG
+3854 TDSQVLG

-3875 ADRGVWEYEI
+3875 ADRGVWEYEV

-3900 IAPSGGKIYITGALA
+3900 ITPSGGKIYITGALA
-3915 STTGNGRLVAM
+3915 STNGNGRLVAM
-3926 DGTPAISIDATK
+3926 DGTPTISIDSTQ

-3944 VGNIQNRDLDGL
+3944 VGTIRNQDLDGL
-3956 ISIKDTNSNTL
+3956 ISIKDTNKNTL
-3967 TEFRNADGKIKTS
+3967 TEYRNNNGVITAETTPTDGQGTS
-3980 VISTGS
+3980 TSNVYAGGS
-3986 GSDTNRVINNADGTV
+3986 AM
-4001 SYRPVDQTLK
+4001 YQPAAQTLK
-4011 WTGGTSGDKKVTGYQ
+4011 WTGGTSGDETIKKMAYTKNFTLWSLVKYRTTDEFIKSINTSTGKLETTTSYRPSGTLLGQSTLITSGGQEPEYQ
-4026 YKKDFVLWGLI
+4026 SSTAKSSGATTRSEVVETK
-4037 KYNRTEDFVN
+4037 KYNNWTHF
-4047 NQEVIS
+4047 
-4053 GRTETSHSTLS
+4053 
-4064 GDKTLDAGKVIT
+4064 AGQIT
-4076 KGNQGNEY
+4076 
-4084 QVSTNV
+4084 
-4090 YTNPKDVSYSDVAVD
+4090 
-4105 LNYHGFWGSVFGYGD
+4105 
-4120 VIYSWTKTEGQ
+4120 YSWTETTPS

-4137 SIKANKPIGVSFLQN
+4137 SIHADKPIEIGFLQGKN
-4152 GQDTI
+4152 DAI
-4157 TIKGQRNVSLSG
+4157 TIAGSKNVDLVG

-4181 LTSQKGGIEARNGAV
+4181 LASKQGSIEAQTGAV
-4196 INTDSLMAKAVQDIS
+4196 INTDNLTASALQDIS
-4211 LNHNALG
+4211 LNHSALG
-4218 NAADISL
+4218 DTANISL

-4247 AKNGNLYLQAD
+4247 VKNGNLYLQAD

-4269 MGNRIDLVSKCG
+4269 TGNRIDLVSRHG

-4305 QAEGNITLNSNG
+4305 QAEGNITLKNSNG
-4317 TMRVGHIISNSGD
+4317 TMCVGHIISNSGD

-4362 LVSDADADDSHM
+4362 LVSDADADDSHT

-4382 ERLDALTVQGT
+4382 ERLDALTVQGK

-4398 SESKHILA
+4398 SESKHALA

-4411 ASAYATYAAGSEELQ
+4411 AFAYATYAAGSEELQ

-4447 GDERQAAFDEA
+4447 EDERQAAFDEA

-4555 KIENLQLL
+4555 KVENLQLL

-4582 QKPLTVQLG
+4582 QKPLTVELD
-4591 GGKLTLNANRKNA
+4591 GGKLTLNANQQKA

-4619 LDVTGRIQTTENVKL
+4619 LDVTGKIKTTENVKL

-4646 ITADNLIITGGR
+4646 ITANNLIITGGK
-4658 GDVGSAAHNI
+4658 GDVGSDAHKI

-4682 DLYLHQTGLDDN
+4682 DIYLHQTGLDGSA
-4694 TAKVLTIQNVAG
+4694 AKVLTIQNVAG

-4714 AGMVMTREQGK
+4714 AGMVMTTEQGK

-4733 QIGLV
+4733 QVSLV
-4738 SSDGS
+4738 SSAGS
-4743 IGLADDAI
+4743 LGLADDAI

-4765 GNIYIAGKEA
+4765 GNIYIAGKEP
-4775 GTLVLNK
+4775 GTLTLN
-4782 VQVKDEFVLK
+4782 QVNGKDEFILQ
-4792 SEGTIQAGSDTTD
+4792 SEGTVQAGSNDAD
-4805 TPVESSIHAGMV
+4805 TPVESSIQASKV
-4817 EIDSAASTLLK
+4817 KINSAASTLLN
-4828 NGSITADVLK
+4828 NGSLNADILN
-4838 LKAGGAVR
+4838 LTAGGSVK
-4846 QEAAHAITAPDV
+4846 QSAAHAITAKTA
-4858 SVDAAAGISL
+4858 SMDAAAGISL
-4868 NSGAEEDDKKFN
+4868 NSGAEAEAKKFN
-4880 VFKDVTLKN
+4880 AFKNVTLKN
-4889 ASDAADAVFGN
+4889 ASDAADVVLGN
-4900 GGNEDLTVTF
+4900 SGDEDLKVTF
-4910 VAGSKARNVTVHNYV
+4910 AEGSKAKNVTVRNYKNGVV
-4925 NGAAN
+4925 N
-4930 DMRVN
+4930 DLTVN
-4935 GPVAAAEG
+4935 GPVTAAEG
-4943 IAFLNDEG
+4943 ISLINDEAD
-4951 SLTATGALEA
+4951 LRTTGAIDSAADVEMTTVNGDIEVGGTTRAAQDIRAAAKTGQIRFVGDAEA
-4961 KAGDIRETAQKNI
+4961 KAGSLQATTDDGAISFEGQA
-4974 IQQGNASAGSRVL
+4974 
-4987 MDSQLKGNI
+4987 
-4996 QVTGDV
+4996 
-5002 ASGMDTTLKTK
+5002 ASGTELAAKT
-5013 EGDITIGGTVT
+5013 I
-5024 GGTTVTAKAT
+5024 
-5034 EGNVTIGGSLLSKNG
+5034 
-5049 NTTLSAMDTQVFDD
+5049 
-5063 KGDIKVTGNVDS
+5063 
-5075 SADIQMMTEN
+5075 
-5085 GNIEVGGMTT
+5085 
-5095 AAQNIQAKAD
+5095 
-5105 KTGDILFTGDARAVA
+5105 TGDIVFRGKAVS
-5120 GNLQAETKAGDI
+5120 GTDLTAETTDGSISFEGQATSGKDLTAKTTHKGDI
-5132 TFAGQAQSGTD
+5132 TFAG
-5143 LAAKTETGDIGFAG
+5143 
-5157 RAQSGN
+5157 
-5163 NLTADTTIGDI
+5163 
-5174 TFAGQAASGRD
+5174 
-5185 FMAVTRNKGKITF
+5185 
-5198 SGLVNAGQNLMADA
+5198 LVNADRNLIADA
-5212 EQAGTIALHKDVR
+5212 AQTGTITLRKDVT
-5225 AGRDATLKTND
+5225 AKQDVNLHTHD
-5236 GDMLFIGSDAQQL
+5236 GSMVFDGSDAGKT
-5249 EDIHLTADAGNVLL
+5249 EDIHLTAQRGNIDLRT
-5263 QITGTGD
+5263 TGTGD
-5270 IRDTHRQQNGDRGFL
+5270 IKDSRHQENGDRAFV
-5285 NATNGNVMI
+5285 NATNGNVVI
-5294 KHEGI
+5294 HHEGT
-5299 GDVDLYGI
+5299 GDVDLYGL
-5307 YARKDAA
+5307 YAKKEAA
-5314 IELKN
+5314 TELKN
-5319 GSLYLDNVDGDL
+5319 GSLYLDTMDGDL
-5331 VAMFVRNPKKTMDVE
+5331 VAMFVRNPDKTMDVK
-5346 HITAGTQ
+5346 HITAGQ
-5353 IAVSGADI
+5353 EIAVAGADI
-5361 GIEDILQREDA
+5361 GIDDILQREGA
-5372 DGLLTITPNG
+5372 DNLLTITPTG
-5382 VSDDVPIKTLHI
+5382 ASDDAPIQNLHI

-5399 NSGSGVR
+5399 NEGSGIR
-5406 FAHLWLENGD
+5406 FKHLWLENGD
-5416 VNVSQG
+5416 ISVSKGQ
-5422 KFFIDKLHVLN
+5422 FLIDKLYVLG
-5433 KAQFSNGTMTT
+5433 KATFSNGVMVTN
-5444 DVFGA
+5444 VFGT
-5449 APVYDPAISSAYW
+5449 APIYEDGVTSAYW
-5462 NDINR
+5462 NNTAIND
-5467 NRPQD
+5467 PKEALAAW
-5472 HLNEWLS
+5472 LNG
-5479 DAPSPRWTYLRFYDQ
+5479 APDEHRWMFLRFYGQTDTQ
-5494 GRMQFS
+5494 YS
-5500 NGHLLNLQDHYY
+5500 NGNLLDLVNHYH
-5512 VYSEHYT
+5512 VYRQRYT
-5519 QTDWLRVNTDHEPY
+5519 ETDWMRMMENHDRY
-5533 YFYEM
+5533 DFYRT

-5545 YHERYNLLDASDF
+5545 LHDRFGLVDASNYLDAFKTPADTV
-5558 LNWHPQQAEPSE
+5558 NVAAEE
-5570 IDVDA
+5570 REKA

>member
-1 MSYSRHINRKN
+1 MSYTRYTNRKN
-12 ERLGAKN
+12 ERASDRDAVRMTRT
-19 KGEADKNQLTY
+19 EENQLTH
-30 KVLSTLLAAG
+30 KVLSALLAAG
-40 LVMSPAAVLAADSS
+40 LVMSP
-54 KITPVNGK
+54 
-62 DLTAVNNIFDIYAQ
+62 TAVDASVITDTNKTYAPTNEGIYNIYAQ
-76 KVHGNNAINQFT
+76 KRHDKIAINEFEK
-88 NFQLDANKIANMYFH
+88 FQLDANHIANLYFRTQD
-103 EYGKTAN
+103 GKIDAE
-110 ADNLLNFVDTRI
+110 NLLNFVNTRI

-132 NNTVGGNLFFL
+132 NGKIGGNLFFL
-143 SPAGMVVGKSGVIN
+143 SPEGMAVGKSGVIN

-166 AITAS
+166 ATTS
-171 SGESTYE
+171 LPGESNYE
-178 SLKGDFVTGAAIEK
+178 SLKDVFNTGAATEEH
-192 QLNAIKNGS
+192 LNAIKNGS
-201 RLIPLNASGTI
+201 PLIPLNPSGTI

-220 ADDVKLYAAR
+220 ADDVKLYAAQ
-230 IAVGRNLTK
+230 IAVGRNLTGEAI
-239 DAVGDMAA
+239 DGTAA
-247 GSIEKTAAIKTGVT
+247 GGIKKTAAIETGVT
-261 EFADLVN
+261 DFASLVN
-268 LTDGQKKAAGLGAL
+268 LSDDQKTAAGLGNL
-282 QATKTG
+282 QATQTG
-288 NGDIVLAARAEYANI
+288 NGDIVLAARAEYANA
-303 YDQAFNNLGEMAGI
+303 YDKAFNDLGKLAG
-317 LKNTEINVPKTI
+317 LLGTTETPEINVPKTI
-329 TASVENH
+329 TASVENY
-336 GTIDAAGNAVLKA
+336 GTIKTSTATGDVVLKA
-349 EATNGNKDL
+349 EATNGNKDHS
-358 AEHNL
+358 AS
-363 EQNTPAGTL
+363 
-372 IPNYI
+372 
-377 PIPATDASAFAQTVA
+377 DASAFAQTVA
-392 KVDVQGDVKAA
+392 DVKVQGDVKAA
-403 GKVELTA
+403 GQVELTA
-410 TADNTYVDSGT
+410 KADNTYVDSGK
-421 SITDKAGKAIS
+421 SVTDKLGDTLS
-432 YVVPAGANVMILG
+432 YVVPVGANVMILD
-445 NKAAVTVGEDAEVEG
+445 NKASVTVEKEAQVEG
-460 SQVAVSAEANL
+460 SQVAISAEANL

-484 VSKVPSALPSAAVSY
+484 VSKVPSAIPAVGVGY
-499 AQGTNE
+499 AKATNE
-505 AAVQIDGTVK
+505 ATVQIDGKVK
-515 ATGADTVDG
+515 ATGADTVDDKDKG
-524 EDVNEALQIKANAQ
+524 NVNKALQIKANAQ
-538 SAVDNSAST
+538 SAVDHSAST
-547 MVKKGLLGA
+547 TVKKGALGA

-565 AITEHENDAKV
+565 AITDHKNDATV
-576 SINGAA
+576 NLNGTA

-592 ADTFHQLSTAAT
+592 ADTVHKLNTSAT
-604 ASAAD
+604 AKAAD
-609 ETAGTAAVDVAVHSS
+609 ETVGTAAVDVVVHAS

-632 TVTAQKDVTLKATN
+632 TVNAKNDVTIKATN

-656 NNLGMGKLQAE
+656 NNLGMGKLQAK
-667 AMKAADLT
+667 AMQAADLT
-675 GITDKIKENK
+675 GISNKVKENK
-685 AVSGILNKLKK
+685 VVSGILSKLQK

-701 DVPFSTVLGQTLS
+701 DVPLSTTLGQTLS
-714 VGAAVTVADE
+714 AGAAVTVTDE
-724 TNKANV
+724 TNKAKV
-730 NIGIK
+730 NIGSK
-735 AKVQAGDEL
+735 AFVQAGQEL
-744 TARAESKVYDTMV
+744 TAKAESKVYDTMM

-763 SSFKNSDE
+763 SSFKNSDN
-771 SSDTVTIASG
+771 SSDTVTIATG
-781 AVYAGMDNQADVTVA
+781 VVYAGMDNQADVTVA
-796 DGTGDQHAMLQAG
+796 DGTDDQHATLQADG
-809 GDMTLRSSNTMEYHR
+809 NLNLQSSNIMEYHR
-824 PERIKREIDRSI
+824 PERMKREIDRSI
-836 EKLGTAIA
+836 EKLDTAITA
-844 YIENMPEAKAGQA
+844 IENMPESKVGQG
-857 KNILDQ
+857 KEILEQ
-863 LKNLKDSLIGMGTA
+863 LEKLKTSMTGMVAA
-877 FTEDYLQDTSNVK
+877 FTTDYLQDTSNVK
-890 NLTAEGTLNSIG
+890 NLTAEGTLNKIG
-902 NVAGTGWEL
+902 NVAGTGWEI
-911 LNTVTQLRQ
+911 LNAVTKIQQ
-920 SVAQL
+920 SVGQL
-925 QDVTSPFSAVVTNAL
+925 QDVTSPFGEVVTNAL
-940 SVVTNAVAFTEPNQY
+940 AVVTNAVAFTEPNQY
-955 ANVSAAASSKGG
+955 ANVSAAAVSRGG

-972 ALAAAVTAT
+972 SLAAAVTAT
-981 NFDYGSHV
+981 DFDYGSHV
-989 TVGRHAVLTADA
+989 TVGKHASLTAGN
-1001 ALNMRA
+1001 ALNLKA
-1007 EEAIKDVNIT
+1007 EEVVKDVNIT
-1017 GKNKVWKNDASA
+1017 GKNKVWKNDAEA
-1029 DGGVGIGGSVNYQ
+1029 VGGVGIGGSVNYQ
-1042 NFATDTQVE
+1042 NFDTDTLVKV
-1051 IDKGAALTAG
+1051 DKGAALTAG
-1061 DMELASTSDIS
+1061 DMELVSSSDIF

-1095 DTDSRNQ
+1095 DSDSKNQ
-1102 TLVDKDAILTAAKD
+1102 TLVDKDAVLKAGKD
-1116 AANGHQGSIAITG
+1116 AGKNHQGSIAITG
-1129 NNDTSVNN
+1129 YNDTNVNN

-1145 NGAAAA
+1145 SGAAAA
-1151 GIAAAINNVDVTN
+1151 GIAAAINKVDVVN
-1164 RAAVENLDT
+1164 RAAVENIDA
-1173 ADDGDP
+1173 ADDDEKS
-1179 AGSIQA
+1179 GSIEA
-1185 SRLKVNAETTG
+1185 SKLGVSAETTG

-1205 GVTTSG
+1205 GVTASG
-1211 KNPEKA
+1211 KDPEKA

-1268 TPGSVPTK
+1268 TLGSVPTK

-1375 KDMEVTA
+1375 KNMKVTA

-1439 ADVKLKA
+1439 ADVKLTA

-1546 GARVTADTIAVR
+1546 GARVTADTIAIR

-1616 GEAVDYDGNKGS
+1616 GEAVDYDGNRGS

-1646 AAVNVAKLDN
+1646 AAVNVANLDN
-1656 DFTAAIDNAVLTA
+1656 DFTAAIDKAVLTA
-1669 NSVSAKAD
+1669 DSVSVNAD

-1682 VDVSAGV
+1682 VNVSAGV
-1689 AAGTK
+1689 AAGAK
-1694 DFGGMGSVTWQDMDN
+1694 DFGGMGSVTWQDQDN
-1709 AVIAKAS
+1709 RIQSQVTDSDLTTNNLKVKAS
-1716 DSTIKTDALTIE
+1716 
-1728 AASNSQAV
+1728 SNAQAV

-1749 MGAALAYNG
+1749 VGAALAYNG
-1758 LANRTGAYLAG
+1758 LDNHIGAYLAG

-1833 HQAKDTILTNA
+1833 HQAKDTVLTNA

-1958 IDKDKDQVAVVNV
+1958 IDKDKDQAAVVNV

-1990 TAAVGAGVAVNRIN
+1990 NAAVGAGVAVNRIN

-2130 DSVPLTGSMDS
+2130 DSVPLTSSMDS
-2141 DGVKAGTDTRKGVV
+2141 DGVKVGTDTRKGVV

-2165 SAALTAGAAVSGDV
+2165 SVALTAGAAVSGDV
-2179 AVGAAGTVTVNK
+2179 GVGAAGTVTVNK
-2191 IGGTTEASL
+2191 IGGATEASL
-2200 TDTTVNANH
+2200 TNTTVNANH
-2209 ATGDADDISVNA
+2209 AAGAADDISVNA

-2233 LFVGIGAS
+2233 LSVGIGAS
-2241 AGGTGVSAASDTLV
+2241 TGGAGVSAASDTLV

-2270 KAKVNGRT
+2270 KATVNGRT
-2278 IDVNADQTSDVVT
+2278 IDVKAGQASDVVT

-2306 SAAATA
+2306 SAAAIA

-2325 KNIMSQNAGLFVGAS
+2325 KNITSQNAGLSVGAN
-2340 HDHKTTLV
+2340 HNHKTTLV

-2366 IGVVNDDFKNT
+2366 IGVVNDDFNTT

-2386 AGRQDG
+2386 TSRQDG
-2392 LPDSGRVSVTADSA
+2392 LTDSGRVSVTADSA
-2406 SEVDTHVLGVAGSVG
+2406 SEVDTHVLGVAGSVV

-2445 KADNALT
+2445 KADDALT

-2460 TKFNSIQAAAGGA
+2460 TEFNSIQAAAGGA

-2485 TGTVAQVTGSKI
+2485 TGTAAQVTGSKI
-2497 AAKTAAVNAREE
+2497 VAKTAAVNAREE

-2524 GLNANVMVTSIGTA
+2524 GFDANVMVTTIGTA
-2538 VADSYGNSANNGASF
+2538 IADSYGSPANNGASF
-2553 DTASVLEN
+2553 NTASVLEN
-2561 ANKVMDAQQSGT
+2561 ANKAMDAQQSGT

-2585 NETTGIHVQDASGV
+2585 NETTGIDVQDDSGV
-2599 LAGKGTS
+2599 QAGNGTS
-2606 TGKGTKVSVTDSTIN
+2606 TGKGTQVSVTDSTIN
-2621 TGEELVL
+2621 TGEELAL
-2628 SADRQTDARVTAAS
+2628 SADRQTDAQVTAAS
-2642 ASLTGTLGMSA
+2642 ASLTSTIGMSA

-2662 KAGVTVEGSKL
+2662 KAGITVEGSNL

-2688 MAIDAYQAGL
+2688 TAIDAYQAGL
-2698 SGAAALSAAYAQSSF
+2698 SGAAKLSAAYAQSSS

-2730 VESGNIAIQAEDTG
+2730 AKSGNIVIQAEDTG

-2779 GTILTGKGAVSVE
+2779 GTTLTGKGAVSVE
-2792 SSKANTVSAKTL
+2792 SSKANIVSAKTL

-2821 DTGSST
+2821 DKGSST
-2827 VALTGTNTLSGKELA
+2827 VALTGTNVLSGKELA

-2856 AYSGALVGTGGASI
+2856 AYSGALVGAGGASV
-2870 ATAKVGGKV
+2870 ATAKVGGKI

-2890 GDSVALAAFYGQQGD
+2890 GDRVALSAFYGQQGD
-2905 TSSTYKNAKAKA
+2905 ASSTYKNAKAKA

-2944 LGKSTYNADD
+2944 LGKSTYNADN

-2977 FASGTNVANLTGN
+2977 FASGTNIANLTGN

-3000 VQGSA
+3000 TEGSA
-3005 LGTVHISSSGFGDL
+3005 LGTVRISSSGFGDL

-3109 GSQYYTA
+3109 GRQRYTA

-3122 DVDLKGSGYGGVS
+3122 DVDLKGSGYGGAS

-3155 ATLKGTGKE
+3155 ATLKGTGEK
-3164 GSITAEAATT
+3164 GSITAEAVTT

-3189 PVTVASSKSAI
+3189 PVTVASSKNTIA
-3200 VYDNSINAANS
+3200 YDNSINAENS
-3211 TLTTDKTHQDI
+3211 TLTTAKADQDI
-3222 TLAASDD
+3222 TFAATDD
-3229 TTAFFRTVADT
+3229 TTSYFKTVADT
-3240 QGGVAGAASSTT
+3240 QGGVVGAASSESENKLTRS
-3252 DNNFKRANTI
+3252 NKIAV
-3262 NISGGKLESTNDVN
+3262 SGGKLESMNDVN

-3282 AEGLRSV
+3282 AAGLRSI
-3289 LNYNAIAD
+3289 LNYNVFAD
-3297 AYNKTALPLGI
+3297 AYNKTAIPLSTS
-3308 DPSVKNTMGQAN
+3308 PKVNNEMLQAN
-3320 QVNIDGAV
+3320 QVDIDGTV

-3362 SVTSTALGEHTSS
+3362 SLTSTALGEQSGS
-3375 ETTDNR
+3375 EQTDNK
-3381 VQVGTNGSV
+3381 VHIGANGSV

-3395 TDLDISIDG
+3395 TDLDVTIDG
-3404 KTKINTSDK
+3404 TAKFQDAETNPTI
-3413 DTGVD
+3413 
-3418 TSGIAIKVNKGSE
+3418 SGIDIKVNKGAD
-3431 WLPDSSVAI
+3431 W
-3440 SNVTLYNSLKSR
+3440 YNSEDITVMGVTIKNNLAKR
-3452 YDDLSKKVGEY
+3452 YRELNDQITQYPSNSNEY
-3463 SAGSDEYKLIRA
+3463 RLIKAELDGLRSQMIENGFMGTQDSFVSDER
-3475 EMDELRSMMEA
+3475 
-3486 NGFIKEN
+3486 
-3493 TVLDKVGVAALALPD
+3493 TVAAVALPD
-3508 IVVSGGNIVIDTDK
+3508 AVVSGGNVVIDADS
-3522 VSGSGSLNAKGANKV
+3522 VEGNGSLTAKGANLI
-3537 NIVNNSDLYL
+3537 NIENKSDLYMQ
-3547 KVGDVIIQDKGG
+3547 VGDVIIKDKGG
-3559 EIRYNDSQVTSASQL
+3559 QILYNDSLIKNAAGLEKYQGTVTSSSL
-3574 GGYGG
+3574 GG
-3579 TVVSSGTSGTGPAIV
+3579 SPEIV
-3594 IKSTGMAQNEWIKPD
+3594 IKSSGPVRDTTSPD
-3609 IGVFGQ
+3609 IGIVGT
-3615 VQNANGDVTIHNDN
+3615 VQNSEGKVTVENVN
-3629 ANIVVDSTAVVSGR
+3629 ANIFVDSDATISGR
-3643 NVTLSADKGSIT
+3643 DVALKAPKGSIT
-3655 QISDGWLLVGTD
+3655 QFSDGWLMVGTD

-3672 QFSDSIAK
+3672 QFNDSIAG
-3680 KIQKYISM
+3680 KIQTFFSQNVANYSFSSYD
-3688 AQEQGWN
+3688 EYLNFLLSGLW
-3695 ISWLINQ
+3695 
-3702 DSYENYR
+3702 SYEECDDKGS
-3709 HALLTGSGT
+3709 LTSPKLVRTYEEFKDVCARAEAKHGS
-3718 ILENKKTRDVSS
+3718 IKINAAVS
-3730 YEDYVK
+3730 
-3736 AVANGATGYGFTST
+3736 NLGFTNDE
-3750 LKFTTSEMDT
+3750 LDT
-3760 ILNAKQNPSAGIHA
+3760 ILAAKNAVQKDSGAGIQA
-3774 ENNIYLYGKNVIL
+3774 GQNVYLYGKNVII
-3787 DGLVQSGYDSYATTL
+3787 DGLVQSGYDSYTTTL
-3802 TEAPVT
+3802 TEKPVT
-3808 TSRIIWILQKTP
+3808 TSKITWTRQKMP
-3820 WGRYMMIP
+3820 WGWYVVLP
-3828 KMETKTYDSREA
+3828 TTESQTYASQEA
-3840 MVDADWQAAGKPSL
+3840 LLEAQWQEAGKPSL
-3854 ADSQVLG
+3854 TDSQVLG

-3875 ADRGVWEYEI
+3875 ADRGVWEYEV

-3900 IAPSGGKIYITGALA
+3900 ITPSGGKIYITGALA
-3915 STTGNGRLVAM
+3915 STNGNGRLVAM
-3926 DGTPAISIDATK
+3926 DGTPTISIDSTQ

-3944 VGNIQNRDLDGL
+3944 VGTIRNQDLDGL
-3956 ISIKDTNSNTL
+3956 ISIKDTNKNTL
-3967 TEFRNADGKIKTS
+3967 TEYRNNNGVITAETTPTDGQGTS
-3980 VISTGS
+3980 TSNVYAGGS
-3986 GSDTNRVINNADGTV
+3986 AM
-4001 SYRPVDQTLK
+4001 YQPAAQTLK
-4011 WTGGTSGDKKVTGYQ
+4011 WTGGTSGDETIKKMAYTKNFTLWSLVKYRTTDEFIKSIDTSTGKLETTTSYRPSGTLLGQSTLITSGGQEPEYQ
-4026 YKKDFVLWGLI
+4026 SSTAKSSGATTRSEVVETK
-4037 KYNRTEDFVN
+4037 KYNNWTHF
-4047 NQEVIS
+4047 
-4053 GRTETSHSTLS
+4053 
-4064 GDKTLDAGKVIT
+4064 AGQIT
-4076 KGNQGNEY
+4076 
-4084 QVSTNV
+4084 
-4090 YTNPKDVSYSDVAVD
+4090 
-4105 LNYHGFWGSVFGYGD
+4105 
-4120 VIYSWTKTEGQ
+4120 YSWTETTPS

-4137 SIKANKPIGVSFLQN
+4137 SIHADKPIEIGFLQGKN
-4152 GQDTI
+4152 DAI
-4157 TIKGQRNVSLSG
+4157 TIAGSKNVGLVG

-4181 LTSQKGGIEARNGAV
+4181 LASKQGSIEAQTGAV
-4196 INTDSLMAKAVQDIS
+4196 INTDNLTASALQDIS
-4211 LNHNALG
+4211 LNHSALNHSALG
-4218 NAADISL
+4218 DTANISL

-4269 MGNRIDLVSKCG
+4269 TGNRIDLVSRHG

-4305 QAEGNITLNSNG
+4305 QAEGNITLTNSNG

-4382 ERLDALTVQGT
+4382 ERLDALTVQGK

-4398 SESKHILA
+4398 SESEHTLA
-4406 DYEAE
+4406 DYEVE
-4411 ASAYATYAAGSEELQ
+4411 AFAYATYAAGSEELQ

-4447 GDERQAAFDEA
+4447 EDERQAAFDEA

-4555 KIENLQLL
+4555 EVENLQLL

-4582 QKPLTVQLG
+4582 QKPLTVELD
-4591 GGKLTLNANRKNA
+4591 GGKLTLNANQQKA

-4619 LDVTGRIQTTENVKL
+4619 LDVTGKTKTTENVKL

-4646 ITADNLIITGGR
+4646 ITANNLIITGGK
-4658 GDVGSAAHNI
+4658 GDVGSDAHKI

-4682 DLYLHQTGLDDN
+4682 DIYLHQTGLDGSA
-4694 TAKVLTIQNVAG
+4694 AKVLTIQNVAG

-4714 AGMVMTREQGK
+4714 AGMVMTTEQGK

-4733 QIGLV
+4733 QVNLV
-4738 SSDGS
+4738 SSAGS
-4743 IGLADDAI
+4743 LGHADDLI

-4765 GNIYIAGKEA
+4765 GNIYIAGKEP
-4775 GTLVLNK
+4775 GTLTLN
-4782 VQVKDEFVLK
+4782 QVNGKDEFILQ
-4792 SEGTIQAGSDTTD
+4792 SEGTAQAGSNDAD
-4805 TPVESSIHAGMV
+4805 TPVESSIQASKV
-4817 EIDSAASTLLK
+4817 KINSAASTLLN
-4828 NGSITADVLK
+4828 NGSLNADILN
-4838 LKAGGAVR
+4838 LTAGGSVK
-4846 QEAAHAITAPDV
+4846 QSAAHAITAKTA
-4858 SVDAAAGISL
+4858 SMDAAAGISL
-4868 NSGAEEDDKKFN
+4868 NSGAEAEAKKFN
-4880 VFKDVTLKN
+4880 AFKNVTLKN
-4889 ASDAADAVFGN
+4889 ASDAADVVLSN
-4900 GGNEDLTVTF
+4900 GGDEDLKVTF
-4910 VAGSKARNVTVHNYV
+4910 AEGSKAKNVTVRNYKNGVV
-4925 NGAAN
+4925 N
-4930 DMRVN
+4930 DLTVN
-4935 GPVAAAEG
+4935 GPVTAAEG
-4943 IAFLNDEG
+4943 ISLINDEAD
-4951 SLTATGALEA
+4951 LRTTGAIDSAADVEMTTVNGDIEVGGTTRAAQDIRAAAKTGQIRFVGDAEA
-4961 KAGDIRETAQKNI
+4961 KAGSLQATTDDGAISFEGQA
-4974 IQQGNASAGSRVL
+4974 
-4987 MDSQLKGNI
+4987 
-4996 QVTGDV
+4996 
-5002 ASGMDTTLKTK
+5002 ASGTELAAKT
-5013 EGDITIGGTVT
+5013 I
-5024 GGTTVTAKAT
+5024 
-5034 EGNVTIGGSLLSKNG
+5034 
-5049 NTTLSAMDTQVFDD
+5049 
-5063 KGDIKVTGNVDS
+5063 
-5075 SADIQMMTEN
+5075 
-5085 GNIEVGGMTT
+5085 
-5095 AAQNIQAKAD
+5095 
-5105 KTGDILFTGDARAVA
+5105 TGDIVFRGKAVS
-5120 GNLQAETKAGDI
+5120 GTDLTAETTDGSISFEGQATSGRDLTAKTTHKGDI
-5132 TFAGQAQSGTD
+5132 TFAG
-5143 LAAKTETGDIGFAG
+5143 
-5157 RAQSGN
+5157 
-5163 NLTADTTIGDI
+5163 
-5174 TFAGQAASGRD
+5174 
-5185 FMAVTRNKGKITF
+5185 
-5198 SGLVNAGQNLMADA
+5198 LVNADRNLIANA
-5212 EQAGTIALHKDVR
+5212 AQTGTITLRKDVT
-5225 AGRDATLKTND
+5225 AKQDVNLHTHD
-5236 GDMLFIGSDAQQL
+5236 GSMVFDGSDAGKT
-5249 EDIHLTADAGNVLL
+5249 EDIHLTAQRGNIDLRT
-5263 QITGTGD
+5263 TGTGD
-5270 IRDTHRQQNGDRGFL
+5270 IKDSRHQENGDRAFV
-5285 NATNGNVMI
+5285 NATNGNVVI
-5294 KHEGI
+5294 HHEGT
-5299 GDVDLYGI
+5299 GDVDLYGL
-5307 YARKDAA
+5307 YAKKEAA
-5314 IELKN
+5314 TELKN
-5319 GSLYLDNVDGDL
+5319 GSLYLDTMDGDL
-5331 VAMFVRNPKKTMDVE
+5331 VAMFVRNPDKTMDVK
-5346 HITAGTQ
+5346 HITAGQ
-5353 IAVSGADI
+5353 EIAVAGADI
-5361 GIEDILQREDA
+5361 GIDDILQREGA
-5372 DGLLTITPNG
+5372 DNLLTITPTG
-5382 VSDDVPIKTLHI
+5382 ASDDAPIQNLHI

-5399 NSGSGVR
+5399 NEGSGIR
-5406 FAHLWLENGD
+5406 FKHLWLENGD
-5416 VNVSQG
+5416 ISVG
-5422 KFFIDKLHVLN
+5422 KGQFLIDKLYVLG
-5433 KAQFSNGTMTT
+5433 KATFSNGVMVTN
-5444 DVFGA
+5444 VFGT
-5449 APVYDPAISSAYW
+5449 APIYEDGVTSAYW
-5462 NDINR
+5462 NNTAIND
-5467 NRPQD
+5467 PKEALAAW
-5472 HLNEWLS
+5472 LNG
-5479 DAPSPRWTYLRFYDQ
+5479 APDEHRWMFLRFYGQTDTQ
-5494 GRMQFS
+5494 YS
-5500 NGHLLNLQDHYY
+5500 NGNLLDLVNHYH
-5512 VYSEHYT
+5512 VYRQRYT
-5519 QTDWLRVNTDHEPY
+5519 ETDWMRMMENHDRY
-5533 YFYEM
+5533 DFYRT

-5545 YHERYNLLDASDF
+5545 LHDRFGLVDASNYLDAFKTPADTV
-5558 LNWHPQQAEPSE
+5558 NVAAEE
-5570 IDVDA
+5570 REKA

>member
-1 MSYSRHINRKN
+1 MSYTRYTNRKN
-12 ERLGAKN
+12 ERASDRDAVRMTRT
-19 KGEADKNQLTY
+19 EENQLTH
-30 KVLSTLLAAG
+30 KVLSALLAAG
-40 LVMSPAAVLAADSS
+40 LVMSP
-54 KITPVNGK
+54 
-62 DLTAVNNIFDIYAQ
+62 TAVDASVITDTNKTYAPTNEGIYNIYAQ
-76 KVHGNNAINQFT
+76 KRHDKIAINEFEK
-88 NFQLDANKIANMYFH
+88 FQLDANHIANLYFRTQD
-103 EYGKTAN
+103 GKIDAE
-110 ADNLLNFVDTRI
+110 NLLNFVNTRI

-132 NNTVGGNLFFL
+132 NGKIGGNLFFL
-143 SPAGMVVGKSGVIN
+143 SPEGMAVGKSGVIN

-166 AITAS
+166 ATTS
-171 SGESTYE
+171 LPGESNYE
-178 SLKGDFVTGAAIEK
+178 SLKDVFNTGAATEEH
-192 QLNAIKNGS
+192 LNAIKNGS
-201 RLIPLNASGTI
+201 PLIPLNPSGTI

-220 ADDVKLYAAR
+220 ADDVKLYAAQ
-230 IAVGRNLTK
+230 IAVGRNLTGEAI
-239 DAVGDMAA
+239 DGTAA
-247 GSIEKTAAIKTGVT
+247 GGIKKTAAIETGVT
-261 EFADLVN
+261 DFASLVN
-268 LTDGQKKAAGLGAL
+268 LSDDQKTAAGLGNL
-282 QATKTG
+282 QATQTG
-288 NGDIVLAARAEYANI
+288 NGDIVLAARAEYANA
-303 YDQAFNNLGEMAGI
+303 YDKAFNDLGKLAG
-317 LKNTEINVPKTI
+317 LLGTTETPEINVPKTI
-329 TASVENH
+329 TASVENY
-336 GTIDAAGNAVLKA
+336 GTIKTSTATGDVVLKA
-349 EATNGNKDL
+349 EATNGNKDHS
-358 AEHNL
+358 AS
-363 EQNTPAGTL
+363 
-372 IPNYI
+372 
-377 PIPATDASAFAQTVA
+377 DASAFAQTVA
-392 KVDVQGDVKAA
+392 DVKVQGDVKAA
-403 GKVELTA
+403 GQVELTA
-410 TADNTYVDSGT
+410 KADNTYVDSGK
-421 SITDKAGKAIS
+421 SVTDKLGDTLS
-432 YVVPAGANVMILG
+432 YVVPVGANVMILD
-445 NKAAVTVGEDAEVEG
+445 NKASVTVEKEAQVEG
-460 SQVAVSAEANL
+460 SQVAISAEANL

-484 VSKVPSALPSAAVSY
+484 VSKVPSAIPAVGVGY
-499 AQGTNE
+499 AKATNE
-505 AAVQIDGTVK
+505 ATVQIDGKVK
-515 ATGADTVDG
+515 ATGADTVDDKDKG
-524 EDVNEALQIKANAQ
+524 NVNKALQIKANAQ
-538 SAVDNSAST
+538 SAVDHSAST
-547 MVKKGLLGA
+547 TVKKGALGA

-565 AITEHENDAKV
+565 AITDHKNDATV
-576 SINGAA
+576 NLNGTA

-592 ADTFHQLSTAAT
+592 ADTVHKLNTSAT
-604 ASAAD
+604 AKAAD
-609 ETAGTAAVDVAVHSS
+609 ETVGTAAVDVVVHAS

-632 TVTAQKDVTLKATN
+632 TVNAKNDVTIKATN

-656 NNLGMGKLQAE
+656 NNLGMGKLQAK
-667 AMKAADLT
+667 AMQAADLT
-675 GITDKIKENK
+675 GISNKVKENK
-685 AVSGILNKLKK
+685 VVSGILSKLQK

-701 DVPFSTVLGQTLS
+701 DVPLSTTLGQTLS
-714 VGAAVTVADE
+714 AGAAVTVTDE
-724 TNKANV
+724 TNKAKV
-730 NIGIK
+730 NIGSK
-735 AKVQAGDEL
+735 AFVQAGQEL
-744 TARAESKVYDTMV
+744 TAKAESKVYDTMM

-763 SSFKNSDE
+763 SSFKNSDN
-771 SSDTVTIASG
+771 SSDTVTIATG
-781 AVYAGMDNQADVTVA
+781 VVYAGMDNQADVTVA
-796 DGTGDQHAMLQAG
+796 DGTDDQHATLQADG
-809 GDMTLRSSNTMEYHR
+809 NLNLQSSNIMEYHR
-824 PERIKREIDRSI
+824 PERMKREIDRSI
-836 EKLGTAIA
+836 EKLDTAITA
-844 YIENMPEAKAGQA
+844 IENMPESKVGQG
-857 KNILDQ
+857 KEILEQ
-863 LKNLKDSLIGMGTA
+863 LEKLKTSMTGMVAA
-877 FTEDYLQDTSNVK
+877 FTTDYLQDTSNVK
-890 NLTAEGTLNSIG
+890 NLTAEGTLNKIG
-902 NVAGTGWEL
+902 NVAGTGWEI
-911 LNTVTQLRQ
+911 LNAVTKIQQ
-920 SVAQL
+920 SVGQL
-925 QDVTSPFSAVVTNAL
+925 QDVTSPFGEVVTNAL
-940 SVVTNAVAFTEPNQY
+940 AVVTNAVAFTEPNQY
-955 ANVSAAASSKGG
+955 ANVSAAAVSRGG

-972 ALAAAVTAT
+972 SLAAAVTAT
-981 NFDYGSHV
+981 DFDYGSHV
-989 TVGRHAVLTADA
+989 TVGKHASLTAGN
-1001 ALNMRA
+1001 ALNLKA
-1007 EEAIKDVNIT
+1007 EEVVKDVNIT
-1017 GKNKVWKNDASA
+1017 GKNKVWKNDAEA
-1029 DGGVGIGGSVNYQ
+1029 VGGVGIGGSVNYQ
-1042 NFATDTQVE
+1042 NFDTDTLVKV
-1051 IDKGAALTAG
+1051 DKGAALTAG
-1061 DMELASTSDIS
+1061 DMELVSSSDIF

-1095 DTDSRNQ
+1095 DSDSKNQ
-1102 TLVDKDAILTAAKD
+1102 TLVDKDAVLKAGKD
-1116 AANGHQGSIAITG
+1116 AGKNHQGSIAITG
-1129 NNDTSVNN
+1129 YNDTNVNN

-1145 NGAAAA
+1145 SGAAAA
-1151 GIAAAINNVDVTN
+1151 GIAAAINKVDVVN
-1164 RAAVENLDT
+1164 RAAVENIDA
-1173 ADDGDP
+1173 ADDDEKS
-1179 AGSIQA
+1179 GSIEA
-1185 SRLKVNAETTG
+1185 SKLGVSAETTG

-1205 GVTTSG
+1205 GVTASG
-1211 KNPEKA
+1211 KDPEKA

-1268 TPGSVPTK
+1268 TLGSVPTK

-1351 GAVGVNKIDNTIGA
+1351 GAVGVNKIDNTIGT

-1375 KDMEVTA
+1375 KNMKVTA

-1439 ADVKLKA
+1439 ADVKLTA

-1546 GARVTADTIAVR
+1546 GARVTADTIAIR

-1616 GEAVDYDGNKGS
+1616 GEAVDYDGNRGS

-1646 AAVNVAKLDN
+1646 AAVNVANLDN
-1656 DFTAAIDNAVLTA
+1656 DFTAAIDKAVLTA
-1669 NSVSAKAD
+1669 DSVSVNAD

-1682 VDVSAGV
+1682 VNVSAGV
-1689 AAGTK
+1689 AAGAK
-1694 DFGGMGSVTWQDMDN
+1694 DFGGMGSVTWQDQDN
-1709 AVIAKAS
+1709 RIQSQVTDSDLTTNNLKVKAS
-1716 DSTIKTDALTIE
+1716 
-1728 AASNSQAV
+1728 SNAQAV

-1749 MGAALAYNG
+1749 VGAALAYNG
-1758 LANRTGAYLAG
+1758 LDNHIGAYLAG

-1833 HQAKDTILTNA
+1833 HQAKDTVLTNA

-1853 SDYRLAVAGGV
+1853 SDYRLAVAGGI

-1958 IDKDKDQVAVVNV
+1958 IDKDKDQAAVVNV

-1990 TAAVGAGVAVNRIN
+1990 NAAVGAGVAVNRIN

-2130 DSVPLTGSMDS
+2130 DSVPLTSSMDS
-2141 DGVKAGTDTRKGVV
+2141 DGVKVGTDTRKGVV

-2165 SAALTAGAAVSGDV
+2165 SVALTAGAAVSGDV
-2179 AVGAAGTVTVNK
+2179 GVGAAGTVTVNK
-2191 IGGTTEASL
+2191 IGGATEASL
-2200 TDTTVNANH
+2200 TNTTVNANH
-2209 ATGDADDISVNA
+2209 AAGAADDISVNA

-2233 LFVGIGAS
+2233 LSVGIGAS
-2241 AGGTGVSAASDTLV
+2241 TGGAGVSAASDTLV

-2270 KAKVNGRT
+2270 KATVNGRT
-2278 IDVNADQTSDVVT
+2278 IDVKAGQASDVVT

-2325 KNIMSQNAGLFVGAS
+2325 KNITSQNAGLSVGAN
-2340 HDHKTTLV
+2340 HNHKTTLV

-2366 IGVVNDDFKNT
+2366 IGVVNDDFNTT

-2386 AGRQDG
+2386 TSRQDG
-2392 LPDSGRVSVTADSA
+2392 LTDSGRVSVTADSA
-2406 SEVDTHVLGVAGSVG
+2406 SEVDTHVLGVAGSVV

-2445 KADNALT
+2445 KADDALT

-2460 TKFNSIQAAAGGA
+2460 TEFNSIQAAAGGA

-2485 TGTVAQVTGSKI
+2485 TGTAAQVTGSKI
-2497 AAKTAAVNAREE
+2497 VAKTAAVNAREE
-2509 LDVNQTMAGATVGGM
+2509 LDVHQTMAGATVGGM
-2524 GLNANVMVTSIGTA
+2524 GFDANVMVTTIGTA
-2538 VADSYGNSANNGASF
+2538 IADSYGSPANNGASF
-2553 DTASVLEN
+2553 NTASVLEN
-2561 ANKVMDAQQSGT
+2561 ANKAMDAQQSGT

-2585 NETTGIHVQDASGV
+2585 NETTGIDVQDDSGV
-2599 LAGKGTS
+2599 QAGNGTS
-2606 TGKGTKVSVTDSTIN
+2606 TGKGTQVSVTDSTIN
-2621 TGEELVL
+2621 TGEELAL
-2628 SADRQTDARVTAAS
+2628 SADRQTDAQVTAAS
-2642 ASLTGTLGMSA
+2642 ASLTSTIGMSA

-2662 KAGVTVEGSKL
+2662 KAGITVEGSNL

-2688 MAIDAYQAGL
+2688 TAIDAYQAGL
-2698 SGAAALSAAYAQSSF
+2698 SGAAKLSAAYAQSSS

-2730 VESGNIAIQAEDTG
+2730 AKSGNIAIQAEDTG

-2779 GTILTGKGAVSVE
+2779 GTTLTGKGAVSVE
-2792 SSKANTVSAKTL
+2792 SSKANIVSAKTL

-2821 DTGSST
+2821 DKGSST
-2827 VALTGTNTLSGKELA
+2827 VALTGTNVLSGKELA

-2856 AYSGALVGTGGASI
+2856 AYSGALVGAGGASV
-2870 ATAKVGGKV
+2870 ATAKVGGKI

-2890 GDSVALAAFYGQQGD
+2890 GDRVALSAFYGQQGD
-2905 TSSTYKNAKAKA
+2905 ASSTYKNAKAKA

-2944 LGKSTYNADD
+2944 LGKSTYNADN

-2977 FASGTNVANLTGN
+2977 FASGTNIANLTGN
-2990 LTTNVAAKGA
+2990 LATNVAAKGA
-3000 VQGSA
+3000 TEGSA
-3005 LGTVHISSSGFGDL
+3005 LGTVRISSSGFGDL

-3109 GSQYYTA
+3109 GRQCYTA

-3155 ATLKGTGKE
+3155 ATLKGTGEK
-3164 GSITAEAATT
+3164 GSITAEAVTT

-3189 PVTVASSKSAI
+3189 PVTVASSKNTIA
-3200 VYDNSINAANS
+3200 YDNSINVENS
-3211 TLTTDKTHQDI
+3211 TLTTAKADQDI
-3222 TLAASDD
+3222 TFAATDD
-3229 TTAFFRTVADT
+3229 TTSYFKTVADT
-3240 QGGVAGAASSTT
+3240 QGGVVGAASSESENKLTRS
-3252 DNNFKRANTI
+3252 NKIAV
-3262 NISGGKLESTNDVN
+3262 SGGKLESMNDVN

-3282 AEGLRSV
+3282 AAGLRSI
-3289 LNYNAIAD
+3289 LNYNVVAD
-3297 AYNKTALPLGI
+3297 AYNKTAIPLSTS
-3308 DPSVKNTMGQAN
+3308 PKVNNEMLQAN
-3320 QVNIDGAV
+3320 QVDIDGTV

-3362 SVTSTALGEHTSS
+3362 SLTSTALGEQSGS
-3375 ETTDNR
+3375 EQTDNK
-3381 VQVGTNGSV
+3381 VHIGANGSV

-3395 TDLDISIDG
+3395 TDLDVTIDG
-3404 KTKINTSDK
+3404 TAKFQDAETNPTI
-3413 DTGVD
+3413 
-3418 TSGIAIKVNKGSE
+3418 SGIDIKVNKGAD
-3431 WLPDSSVAI
+3431 W
-3440 SNVTLYNSLKSR
+3440 YNSEDITVMGVTIKNNLAKR
-3452 YDDLSKKVGEY
+3452 YRELNDQITQYPSNSNEY
-3463 SAGSDEYKLIRA
+3463 RLIKAELDGLRSQMIENGFMGTQDSFVSDER
-3475 EMDELRSMMEA
+3475 
-3486 NGFIKEN
+3486 
-3493 TVLDKVGVAALALPD
+3493 TVAAVALPD
-3508 IVVSGGNIVIDTDK
+3508 AVVSGGNVVIDADS
-3522 VSGSGSLNAKGANKV
+3522 VEGNGSLTAKGANLV
-3537 NIVNNSDLYL
+3537 NIENKSDLYMQ
-3547 KVGDVIIQDKGG
+3547 VGDVIIKDKGG
-3559 EIRYNDSQVTSASQL
+3559 QILYNDSLIKNAAGLEKYQGTVTSSSL
-3574 GGYGG
+3574 GG
-3579 TVVSSGTSGTGPAIV
+3579 SPEIV
-3594 IKSTGMAQNEWIKPD
+3594 IKSSGPVRDTTSPD
-3609 IGVFGQ
+3609 IGIVGT
-3615 VQNANGDVTIHNDN
+3615 VQNSEGKVTVENVN
-3629 ANIVVDSTAVVSGR
+3629 ANIFVDSDATISGR
-3643 NVTLSADKGSIT
+3643 DVALKAPKGSIT
-3655 QISDGWLLVGTD
+3655 QFSDGWLMVGTD

-3672 QFSDSIAK
+3672 QFNDSIAG
-3680 KIQKYISM
+3680 KIQTFFSQNVANYSFSSYD
-3688 AQEQGWN
+3688 EYLNFLLSGLW
-3695 ISWLINQ
+3695 
-3702 DSYENYR
+3702 SYEECDDKGS
-3709 HALLTGSGT
+3709 LTSPKLVRTYEEFKDVCARAEAKHGS
-3718 ILENKKTRDVSS
+3718 IKINAAVS
-3730 YEDYVK
+3730 
-3736 AVANGATGYGFTST
+3736 NLGFTNDE
-3750 LKFTTSEMDT
+3750 LDT
-3760 ILNAKQNPSAGIHA
+3760 ILAAKNAVQKDSGAGIQA
-3774 ENNIYLYGKNVIL
+3774 GQNVYLYGKNVII
-3787 DGLVQSGYDSYATTL
+3787 DGLVQSGYDSYTTTL
-3802 TEAPVT
+3802 TEKPVT
-3808 TSRIIWILQKTP
+3808 TSKITWTRQKMP
-3820 WGRYMMIP
+3820 WGWYVVLP
-3828 KMETKTYDSREA
+3828 TTESQTYASQEA
-3840 MVDADWQAAGKPSL
+3840 LLEAQWQEAGKPSL
-3854 ADSQVLG
+3854 TDSQVLG

-3875 ADRGVWEYEI
+3875 ADRGVWEYEV

-3900 IAPSGGKIYITGALA
+3900 ITPSGGKIYITGALA
-3915 STTGNGRLVAM
+3915 STNGNGRLVAM
-3926 DGTPAISIDATK
+3926 DGTPTISIDSTQ

-3944 VGNIQNRDLDGL
+3944 VGTIRNQDLDGL
-3956 ISIKDTNSNTL
+3956 ISIKDTNKNTL
-3967 TEFRNADGKIKTS
+3967 TEYRNNNGVITAETTPTDGQGTS
-3980 VISTGS
+3980 TSNVYAGGS
-3986 GSDTNRVINNADGTV
+3986 AM
-4001 SYRPVDQTLK
+4001 YQPAAQTLK
-4011 WTGGTSGDKKVTGYQ
+4011 WTGGTSGDETIKKMAYTKNFTLWSLVKYRTTDEFIKSIDTSTGKLETTTSYRPSGTLLGQSTLITSGGQEPEYQ
-4026 YKKDFVLWGLI
+4026 SSTAKSSGATTRSEVVETK
-4037 KYNRTEDFVN
+4037 KYNNWTHF
-4047 NQEVIS
+4047 
-4053 GRTETSHSTLS
+4053 
-4064 GDKTLDAGKVIT
+4064 AGQIT
-4076 KGNQGNEY
+4076 
-4084 QVSTNV
+4084 
-4090 YTNPKDVSYSDVAVD
+4090 
-4105 LNYHGFWGSVFGYGD
+4105 
-4120 VIYSWTKTEGQ
+4120 YSWTETTPS

-4137 SIKANKPIGVSFLQN
+4137 SIHADKPIEIGFLQGKN
-4152 GQDTI
+4152 DAI
-4157 TIKGQRNVSLSG
+4157 TIAGSKNVGLVG

-4181 LTSQKGGIEARNGAV
+4181 LASKQGSIEAQTGAV
-4196 INTDSLMAKAVQDIS
+4196 INTDNLTASALQDIS
-4211 LNHNALG
+4211 LNHSALNHSALG
-4218 NAADISL
+4218 DTANISL

-4269 MGNRIDLVSKCG
+4269 TGNRIDLVSRHG

-4305 QAEGNITLNSNG
+4305 QAEGNITLTNSNG

-4382 ERLDALTVQGT
+4382 ERLDALTVQGK

-4398 SESKHILA
+4398 SESEHTLA
-4406 DYEAE
+4406 DYEVE
-4411 ASAYATYAAGSEELQ
+4411 AFAYATYAAGSEELQ

-4447 GDERQAAFDEA
+4447 EDERQAAFDEA

-4555 KIENLQLL
+4555 EVENLQLL

-4582 QKPLTVQLG
+4582 QKPLTVELD
-4591 GGKLTLNANRKNA
+4591 GGKLTLNANQQKA

-4619 LDVTGRIQTTENVKL
+4619 LDVTGKTKTTENVKL

-4646 ITADNLIITGGR
+4646 ITANNLIITGGK
-4658 GDVGSAAHNI
+4658 GDVGSDAHKI

-4682 DLYLHQTGLDDN
+4682 DIYLHQTGLDGSA
-4694 TAKVLTIQNVAG
+4694 AKVLTIQNVAG

-4714 AGMVMTREQGK
+4714 AGMVMTTEQGK

-4733 QIGLV
+4733 QVNLV
-4738 SSDGS
+4738 SSAGS
-4743 IGLADDAI
+4743 LGHADDLI

-4765 GNIYIAGKEA
+4765 GNIYIAGKEP
-4775 GTLVLNK
+4775 GTLTLN
-4782 VQVKDEFVLK
+4782 QVNGKDEFILQ
-4792 SEGTIQAGSDTTD
+4792 SEGTVQAGSNDAD
-4805 TPVESSIHAGMV
+4805 TPVESSIQASKV
-4817 EIDSAASTLLK
+4817 KINSAASTLLN
-4828 NGSITADVLK
+4828 NGSLNADILN
-4838 LKAGGAVR
+4838 LTAGGSVK
-4846 QEAAHAITAPDV
+4846 QSAAHAITAKTA
-4858 SVDAAAGISL
+4858 SMDAAAGISL
-4868 NSGAEEDDKKFN
+4868 NSGAEAEAKKFN
-4880 VFKDVTLKN
+4880 AFKNVTLKN
-4889 ASDAADAVFGN
+4889 ASDAADVVLGN
-4900 GGNEDLTVTF
+4900 GGDEDLKVTF
-4910 VAGSKARNVTVHNYV
+4910 AEGSKAKNVTVRNYKNGVV
-4925 NGAAN
+4925 N
-4930 DMRVN
+4930 DLTVN
-4935 GPVAAAEG
+4935 GPVTAAEG
-4943 IAFLNDEG
+4943 ISLINDEAD
-4951 SLTATGALEA
+4951 LRTTGAIDSAADVEMTTVN
-4961 KAGDIRETAQKNI
+4961 GDIEA
-4974 IQQGNASAGSRVL
+4974 
-4987 MDSQLKGNI
+4987 
-4996 QVTGDV
+4996 
-5002 ASGMDTTLKTK
+5002 
-5013 EGDITIGGTVT
+5013 
-5024 GGTTVTAKAT
+5024 GGTTR
-5034 EGNVTIGGSLLSKNG
+5034 
-5049 NTTLSAMDTQVFDD
+5049 
-5063 KGDIKVTGNVDS
+5063 
-5075 SADIQMMTEN
+5075 
-5085 GNIEVGGMTT
+5085 
-5095 AAQNIQAKAD
+5095 AAQDIRAAAE
-5105 KTGDILFTGDARAVA
+5105 KTGQIRFVGDAEAVA
-5120 GNLQAETKAGDI
+5120 GRLQAQTDVGDISFEGQAASGTDLTAETTDGSISFEGQATSGRDLTAKTTHKGDI
-5132 TFAGQAQSGTD
+5132 TFAG
-5143 LAAKTETGDIGFAG
+5143 
-5157 RAQSGN
+5157 
-5163 NLTADTTIGDI
+5163 
-5174 TFAGQAASGRD
+5174 
-5185 FMAVTRNKGKITF
+5185 
-5198 SGLVNAGQNLMADA
+5198 LVNADRNLIADA
-5212 EQAGTIALHKDVR
+5212 AQTGTITLRKDVT
-5225 AGRDATLKTND
+5225 AKQDVNLHTHD
-5236 GDMLFIGSDAQQL
+5236 GSMVFDGSDAGKT
-5249 EDIHLTADAGNVLL
+5249 EDIHLTAQRGNIDLRT
-5263 QITGTGD
+5263 TGTGD
-5270 IRDTHRQQNGDRGFL
+5270 IKDSRHQENGDRAFV
-5285 NATNGNVMI
+5285 NATNGNVVI
-5294 KHEGI
+5294 HHEGT
-5299 GDVDLYGI
+5299 GDVDLYGL
-5307 YARKDAA
+5307 YAKKEAA
-5314 IELKN
+5314 TELKN
-5319 GSLYLDNVDGDL
+5319 GSLYLDTMDGDL
-5331 VAMFVRNPKKTMDVE
+5331 VAMFVRNPDKTMDVK
-5346 HITAGTQ
+5346 HITAGQ
-5353 IAVSGADI
+5353 EIAVAGADI
-5361 GIEDILQREDA
+5361 GIDDILQREGA
-5372 DGLLTITPNG
+5372 DNLLTITPTG
-5382 VSDDVPIKTLHI
+5382 ASDDAPIQNLHI

-5399 NSGSGVR
+5399 NEGSGIR
-5406 FAHLWLENGD
+5406 FKHLWLENGD
-5416 VNVSQG
+5416 ISVSKGQ
-5422 KFFIDKLHVLN
+5422 FLIDKLYVLG
-5433 KAQFSNGTMTT
+5433 KATFSNGVMVTN
-5444 DVFGA
+5444 VFGT
-5449 APVYDPAISSAYW
+5449 APIYEDGVTSAYW
-5462 NDINR
+5462 NNTAIND
-5467 NRPQD
+5467 PKEALAAW
-5472 HLNEWLS
+5472 LNG
-5479 DAPSPRWTYLRFYDQ
+5479 APDEHRWMFLRFYGQTDTQ
-5494 GRMQFS
+5494 YS
-5500 NGHLLNLQDHYY
+5500 NGNLLDLVNHYH
-5512 VYSEHYT
+5512 VYRQRYT
-5519 QTDWLRVNTDHEPY
+5519 ETDWMRMMENHDRY
-5533 YFYEM
+5533 DFYRT

-5545 YHERYNLLDASDF
+5545 LHDRFGLVDASNYLDAFKTPADTV
-5558 LNWHPQQAEPSE
+5558 NVAAEE
-5570 IDVDA
+5570 REKA